1 MRLLAVVSKLTGVST
16 NVEASEVTLSSPSI
30 VKLSVSREEVSQ
42 LTRVNQDLVVTL
54 RSGET
59 ITIKNFYLG
68 KGEAQNQLVLEDS
81 NGALWWVQDTDG
93 AFHFQHLDDLTP
105 LMTAEGSHEGG
116 AVWPWVLGGIAVAGG
131 IGLAAGGGGGGGGS
145 DNNAGN
151 GNAGNGNGSGGNG
164 NGGNGEGNGNGN
176 GDGDG
181 DGDGDGGTPPTTTP
195 NRPDVPVITSI
206 IDNQDLI
213 TGPVNQQEST
223 NDNTPTL
230 QGTGPANATLHIFDN
245 GVEIGQVTIDA
256 NGNWSFTPSS
266 PLADGTHQ
274 FTVSASDG
282 TGSSGMSDSWEIIV
296 DSLAPD
302 APVVTQETDNVGSI
316 TGFIANNGVTDDATP
331 TLTGTGEVGSFIS
344 ISDNGI
350 LIGMVRVDDNGNW
363 TFTPDIPLS
372 DGVHNLTLTQ
382 TDAAGNV
389 SAETRVP
396 TFTVDTTPPAAAVI
410 SSVNPEGTEV
420 TGRAEAGS
428 LVIIIGSN
436 NQVLGSTTVDQT
448 GNFSIAISP
457 SQTHGEALIAKIQD
471 QAGNIGPDTS
481 FNATNSGYPGV
492 PVIVSIMDDFAP
504 STGPLSNNQAT
515 NDNTPTLSGTADA
528 NSTVTIYDNG
538 TIIDSVL
545 ADGNGNWTWT
555 SSSPLSDE
563 LHAFTATATNQSGT
577 GGMSP
582 AFNINIDTQ
591 PPSPPDD
598 LNVSADGTVVT
609 GTTEPGNTVVIT
621 GSGGTQIGSG
631 VAGTDGSFTI
641 TINPPQTNGETIEAI
656 ATDPAGNPSL
666 PETALAPDIT
676 APQPPTNLLVNGT
689 GDQVTGK
696 AEPNSTVN
704 ILDPDGNI
712 IGTATADTDGD
723 FTATLVP
730 PQTNGETLTAN
741 ATDTAGNKGDNASV
755 TAPDTT
761 APDAPTGV
769 TVAGDGGSVSG
780 HAEAGSTVTVKDSN
794 GNPIGIGQA
803 DSGGNFTVSIAPS
816 QKNGET
822 VKVTAT
828 DSSNNESQP
837 TSALAP
843 DITAPNQPVII
854 AVTDDV
860 DDFTG
865 PINNNGLTNDDKPKI
880 EGIAEAGSRVKIYD
894 NGTLLATV
902 NADNNGNWNYT
913 PTAALSQGAHVFTV
927 TATDAA
933 NNTSSAASWKIIV
946 DSIAP
951 TVPVITLVNDDVG
964 SITGNVANNGWVTN
978 DNTPT
983 LSGTGEPGS
992 LVSLYDG
999 SLLMTVILVD
1009 SSGTWSYTVPGN
1021 QVLSDRT
1028 HQFTVSATDAAGN
1041 VITSPTVVSVTV
1053 DTQPPGDPVI
1063 LAATDDV
1070 GNAPIV
1076 LPSGSR
1082 SNDTLPE
1089 LKGTGIAGST
1099 ITLYEGSTPIGT
1111 TTVLPAGT
1119 WSIQLSQPLS
1129 EGAHNLSA
1137 IATDAAGNASNAGNF
1152 TLTIDTTPPVAPVI
1166 SSAEGLIGTNLQ
1178 TLSNG
1183 SSTKSSNPELSG
1195 TGEPGAKIT
1204 IYDNGGSIGIVTV
1217 QPDGTWTFT
1226 PTSLADGPHKFTA
1239 TATDV
1244 AGNTG
1249 IPSASFTLT
1258 VDNTPPAQ
1266 PAAPIITDDVAP
1278 VTGVVTNG
1286 NTNDTA
1292 PTFSGT
1298 GNVGDLIT
1306 LYLAGTPPLQGT
1318 TTVGADGNWSFTP
1331 SAPVAPGSYQVTLT
1345 ATDPAG
1351 NVSLPSNAITL
1362 NIDTTPSAPPVI
1374 IAANDNVGDATGDLA
1389 PDAVTDDT
1397 TPTIR
1402 GTGSDG
1408 DTITL
1413 YNGGTVIGTTTVA
1426 GGTWSIT
1433 PGTALANGSYT
1444 LSATATDAAGN
1455 ISSNSNSISFTV
1467 NNTKLTLPQVTDIQ
1481 DNVGIFTGS
1490 LTSGSV
1496 TDDTSP
1502 TISGTGTPGS
1512 TVLIFDGNNPVAIA
1526 TATVAANGTWSVDVP
1541 LTPNVSHTLTFGAV
1555 DAAGNSLAADNPL
1568 TVIVDTLPPATPTV
1582 TSVDPNGTLVS
1593 GTADAGSTV
1602 IIRSGNTILGQG
1614 VADGSGNF
1622 AVTISPAQT
1631 TGQAL
1636 NAIAQDTAGNQ
1647 SDPTTFNAATSS
1659 VPHPPTLEIV
1669 DDIAP
1674 IMGVIGNGKT
1684 TNDTLPLLQGTATA
1698 GASVTIYQN
1707 GASIATVTADAV
1719 SGAWSY
1725 QLPTALTNGITYNFT
1740 VSQTVDGTPS
1750 GLSPNYAIT
1759 IDTTPPQVPTITSII
1774 DDIAPGTGSLDKGQ
1788 ITNDSRPTFNG
1799 TGEAGATITLYDNG
1813 IAYATTTVNSNG
1825 FWSFTPTAPLGEGDH
1840 IFTARATD
1848 AAGNQGD
1855 PSGDF
1860 QIIVDTLVPNAPSI
1874 VTVTDNVGTT
1884 QILTSGQL
1892 TNDNTPTLAG
1902 VTEADSL
1909 VTIRDN
1915 GAVIGTTISDEN
1927 GNWSFTPAPALGEG
1941 SHSLTATVTD
1951 GAGNISP
1958 ATPPFVV
1965 VVDTLPP
1972 AAPTITSVI
1981 DDQPG
1986 NTTLANG
1993 QLTNDAQPTLNGK
2006 GEIGTII
2013 TIRDNGD
2020 AIGTAQVDESG
2031 NWRFTP
2037 DAPLGQGQHIFTT
2050 VATDQA
2056 GNSGGVSSSFTIELD
2071 SVAPSIPVIS
2081 SVQDSTAPTT
2091 GPITNGQTTN
2101 ESRPALSGT
2110 GEIGATI
2117 TVLSDGQPIGTTTVG
2132 ANGTWSLTPTDALS
2146 NGPHTLTV
2154 TATDSAGNTS
2164 QPSNSFTLIVD
2175 TVLPGTP
2182 AITQVADD
2190 VGPLIGNLNNGQATN
2205 DPLPTLS
2212 GTAEANST
2220 VRVYDNGSFIGFTS
2234 ADGTGAWSFTPGTEL
2249 GNGNHALTV
2258 TATDAAGNVSLTSAG
2273 FNIVVDTVA
2282 PLAPTIIQA
2291 FDDVLPGTGTLSS
2304 GAFTND
2310 TRPVLNGS
2318 AEAGA
2323 RVAIYDNGTLLAT
2336 VTAAIDGTW
2345 EYLPAALGNG
2355 QHVFTAIATDAAGNV
2370 SPTSG
2375 GFIINVDTIAPSAP
2389 LLVSVVDD
2397 IAGGVFNAALNN
2409 GQLTNDARPT
2419 LNGTAEAGSTVS
2431 IYDGSTLLGTALVQ
2445 SNNSWSFTPTTPLTN
2460 GSHTFTVTAT
2470 DAAGNTSS
2478 ATAGFNVVVD
2488 TTAPTQPSISSIIDD
2503 VGPNTGAIGA
2513 NQPTN
2518 DARPTLNGTTEA
2530 NARVDIYD
2538 NGSFVISV
2546 TADGSGNWSYTPTTA
2561 LAQGTHSFTITAT
2574 DSAGN
2579 TSGISSAAAI
2589 VVDTVAPGIP
2599 TGLAVNANGTTLT
2612 GVAEPNSTVI
2622 ITSSGGTVLGTA
2634 TANASGNFTFT
2645 LNPPQISGQTLQV
2658 SAQDAAGNI
2667 GTAGN
2672 VLAPFTGVPPAPVIA
2687 SVLDDV
2693 GTITGPV
2700 AAGKTTNDTLPT
2712 LSGTAQANAIVSLYN
2727 NGVLMGT
2734 TTADGNGIW
2743 SFTPSGALSE
2753 GNHAFT
2759 ATATNANGASGL
2771 SSSFSVIVDT
2781 TPPTAPTILISA
2793 DGGTVSGVA
2802 EAGSTVTI
2810 SLPGGTSVTAIANS
2824 SGVYSVNLPVRQI
2837 EGQSLSA
2844 TATDAAGNT
2853 SSPTSAIA
2861 PVLPLLAE
2869 DNVTSL
2875 PLQTDVIVSTDHQS
2889 DYGFLLVNALGNVAN
2904 VLGND
2909 TASVNFSIA
2918 SGGSGSITIN
2928 AAATGVVLSLLNTLE
2943 IVIQRFDTSLN
2954 AWVTVVDTGKSDFAS
2969 LLTLGASGVTLNYGG
2984 LTGGDY
2990 RVVSYNTNLLAT
3002 GAYTSLDVSV
3012 VKASAGTII
3021 GGTTE
3026 SGNIIT
3032 DTDPANGQ
3040 DNAPSGTLV
3049 TAITDGNG
3057 NVVNIPTGG
3066 IDVQGKY
3073 GILHI
3078 NQNGSYTYTLTN
3090 TSISVYGRSES
3101 FTYTLTHG
3109 SDHSSAKLVVT
3120 LGQAPTAST
3129 VTAADDAAVLT
3140 YGTQVIAVDHL
3151 PSQQTGFTLASVG
3164 LGNVL
3169 DVSLVNGLTNP
3180 IKFNVDDG
3188 ATRTLTV
3195 QANVLGVTLG
3205 GFDLYVYRFNESIQQ
3220 YEQYRVQPNWVTAL
3234 LGGSSSAYTITLPG
3248 GDYLFLLNAS
3258 GGLTLLTS
3266 YTLNIQADH
3275 TYAVDSLSATTN
3287 GNLLVN
3293 DSAPANTVITEVNG
3307 IVVNGTGTTTINGQ
3321 YGTLTID
3328 AKGNYTYTLRS
3339 GLGADGI
3346 NTPDSFVYK
3355 VRAPN
3360 GDTGSASLNIKPT
3373 PQPLDAVNDISSQM
3387 AVTTQ
3392 ADTSRLFADNS
3403 VGNASWNAQLLSPT
3417 SQNGTGVIEVATGTA
3432 VQNAILHFN
3441 VASGL
3446 TLGGL
3451 TVTWALYDSNNVKVA
3466 SNSFNGGLLIGGN
3479 IDIALGIM
3487 LHPGNYRL
3495 DYTGSVGALGL
3506 GNITITP
3513 SVKGTII
3520 DLQNFETSTANSVAG
3535 NIYDGDHI
3543 ASVHTLLTVNGTG
3556 GSTATLDPLS
3566 STTSA
3571 IINGLYGKLT
3581 IGIDGH
3587 YTYALNSDVSLSTIL
3602 TKETF
3607 TYTLNDQNGH
3617 TDTATLTINMNP
3629 QVVSTV
3635 DADRFTG
3642 SVYGDTLIYHLL
3654 NANDATGGNV
3664 GNVGVGPT
3672 DTWTNFSLAQG
3683 DKIDIGDL
3691 LVGWNGQNATLGN
3704 YLTVTT
3710 SGNNTV
3716 IAIDRDGTG
3725 NTYHSTNLITL
3736 ENVHTTLDEL
3746 VQQNHIVP

>member
-16 NVEASEVTLSSPSI
+16 NVESSEVTLSSPSI

-59 ITIKNFYLG
+59 ITIKNFYVG
-68 KGEAQNQLVLEDS
+68 KGDAQNQLVLEDS

-131 IGLAAGGGGGGGGS
+131 IGLAAGGGGGGGGGGGS

-151 GNAGNGNGSGGNG
+151 GNGGNGNGNG
-164 NGGNGEGNGNGN
+164 NGGNG
-176 GDGDG
+176 
-181 DGDGDGGTPPTTTP
+181 DGGSPPTTTP
-195 NRPDVPVITSI
+195 NMPDVPVITSV
-206 IDNQDLI
+206 IDNQELI

-245 GVEIGQVTIDA
+245 GVEIGRVTIDA

-266 PLADGTHQ
+266 PLTDGTHK

-282 TGSSGMSDSWEIIV
+282 TGSSDMSDSWEIIV
-296 DSLAPD
+296 DTLAPD
-302 APVVTQETDNVGSI
+302 APVVTEVTDDSGSI
-316 TGFIANNGVTDDATP
+316 KGLIGNNGVTDDATP
-331 TLTGTGEVGSFIS
+331 TLTGTGEAGSYIS

-350 LIGMVRVDDNGNW
+350 LIGMVQVDDNGNW
-363 TFTPDIPLS
+363 TFTPDTPLS

-382 TDAAGNV
+382 TDDAGNV
-389 SAETRVP
+389 STETSVP
-396 TFTVDTTPPAAAVI
+396 TFTVDTTPPEGAVI
-410 SSVNPEGTEV
+410 SSVNLQGTEV
-420 TGRAEAGS
+420 TGSAEVGS

-448 GNFSIAISP
+448 GNFVIAISP

-471 QAGNIGPDTS
+471 QAGNVGPDTS

-492 PVIVSIMDDFAP
+492 PVIISIVDDVTP
-504 STGPLSNNQAT
+504 STGPLNNNQAT
-515 NDNTPTLSGTADA
+515 NDPTPTISGTADA
-528 NSTVTIYDNG
+528 NSTVNIYNNG
-538 TIIDSVL
+538 ALVVSVL
-545 ADGNGNWTWT
+545 ADSSGNWTWT
-555 SSSPLSDE
+555 SNTNLQDDSYS
-563 LHAFTATATNQSGT
+563 FTTTATNHLGT
-577 GGMSP
+577 GGTSA
-582 AFNINIDTQ
+582 AFNITIDTQ
-591 PPSPPDD
+591 PPSAPDD
-598 LNVSADGTVVT
+598 LNVSADGSVVT
-609 GTTEPGNTVVIT
+609 GTAEPGSTVTINNNN
-621 GSGGTQIGSG
+621 GLQIGSG

-641 TINPPQTNGETIEAI
+641 TINPPQTNGETITAI

-676 APQPPTNLLVNGT
+676 APLPPANLVINPT
-689 GDQVTGK
+689 GDQVTGM
-696 AEPNSTVN
+696 AEPNSTVH
-704 ILDPDGNI
+704 ILDPGGAI
-712 IGTATADTDGD
+712 IGTVTAGSNGE

-730 PQTNGETLTAN
+730 PQTNGEHLVAN
-741 ATDTAGNKGDNASV
+741 ATDAAGNTSGNSAI

-794 GNPIGIGQA
+794 GNQIGTGQA
-803 DSGGNFTVSIAPS
+803 DSGGNFTVSITPS
-816 QKNGET
+816 KMNGET

-837 TSALAP
+837 TSAVAP
-843 DITAPNQPVII
+843 DITAPGTPII
-854 AVTDDV
+854 TAVTDDQPMYQ
-860 DDFTG
+860 G
-865 PINNNGLTNDDKPKI
+865 PLDNGDVTNDSKPKL
-880 EGIAEAGSRVKIYD
+880 EGTAEAGSQVKIYD
-894 NGTLLATV
+894 NGTLLTTV
-902 NADNNGNWNYT
+902 VADINGNWNYT
-913 PTAALSQGAHVFTV
+913 PASALSEGAHIFTV

-946 DSIAP
+946 DTIAP

-964 SITGNVANNGWVTN
+964 SITGSVANNGWVTN

-983 LSGTGEPGS
+983 ISGTGEPGS
-992 LVSLYDG
+992 LVNLYDG
-999 SLLMTVILVD
+999 IQLLTVILVD

-1021 QVLSDRT
+1021 QVLNDRT

-1053 DTQPPGDPVI
+1053 DTQPPGAPVI

-1070 GNAPIV
+1070 GNAPID
-1076 LPSGSR
+1076 LPTGSR

-1089 LKGTGIAGST
+1089 LKGTGTDGSK
-1099 ITLYEGSTPIGT
+1099 ITLYDGATPIGS
-1111 TTVLPAGT
+1111 TTVLPGGT
-1119 WSIQLSQPLS
+1119 WSIQLDQPLS
-1129 EGAHNLSA
+1129 EGTHNLSA
-1137 IATDAAGNASNAGNF
+1137 IATDVAGNASNAGTF
-1152 TLTIDTTPPVAPVI
+1152 TLTIDTTPPAAPVI

-1183 SSTKSSNPELSG
+1183 SSTKSLNPELSG

-1204 IYDNGGSIGIVTV
+1204 IYDNGGSIGTVTV

-1249 IPSASFTLT
+1249 ILSASFTLT

-1286 NTNDTA
+1286 NTNDTT

-1306 LYLAGTPPLQGT
+1306 VYLNGTPPLQGT
-1318 TTVGADGNWSFTP
+1318 TTVGADGTWSFTP
-1331 SAPVAPGSYQVTLT
+1331 PAPVTPGTYQVTLT

-1351 NVSLPSNAITL
+1351 NVSQPSTAITL

-1374 IAANDNVGDATGDLA
+1374 IAANDNVGDIMGDLA
-1389 PDAVTDDT
+1389 PNAVTDDT

-1402 GTGSDG
+1402 GTGVNG
-1408 DTITL
+1408 DIITL
-1413 YNGGTVIGTTTVA
+1413 YNGGTVIGTATVA

-1444 LSATATDAAGN
+1444 LSATATDPAGN
-1455 ISSNSNSISFTV
+1455 VSDNSNSISFTV

-1481 DNVGIFTGS
+1481 DNVGVFTGS

-1496 TDDTSP
+1496 TDDTTP

-1512 TVLIFDGNNPVAIA
+1512 TVLIFDGNNPIAIA
-1526 TATVAANGTWSVDVP
+1526 TATVAANGSWSVDVP
-1541 LTPNVSHTLTFGAV
+1541 LTPNITHTLTFGAV
-1555 DAAGNSLAADNPL
+1555 DDAGNSLAADNPL
-1568 TVIVDTLPPATPTV
+1568 TLIVDTLPPATPTV

-1593 GTADAGSTV
+1593 GSADPGSTV
-1602 IIRSGNTILGQG
+1602 IIRSGTSILGQG
-1614 VADGSGNF
+1614 IADDSGNF

-1636 NAIAQDTAGNQ
+1636 NAIAQDPAGNQ
-1647 SDPTTFNAATSS
+1647 SDPTTFSAATSS

-1698 GASVTIYQN
+1698 GATVNIYVNGVLQVPSV
-1707 GASIATVTADAV
+1707 IADVV

-1725 QLPTALTNGITYNFT
+1725 QLPAPLTNGATYNFT
-1740 VSQTVDGTPS
+1740 VSQTVGGIPS
-1750 GLSPNYAIT
+1750 GQSPNYAIT
-1759 IDTTPPQVPTITSII
+1759 IDTTAPQAPTITSII
-1774 DDIAPGTGSLDKGQ
+1774 DDVAPGTGSLDKGQ
-1788 ITNDSRPTFNG
+1788 ITNDSRPTLNG
-1799 TGEAGATITLYDNG
+1799 TGEPGATITLYDNG

-1840 IFTARATD
+1840 LFTARATD

-1855 PSGDF
+1855 PSSDF
-1860 QIIVDTLVPNAPSI
+1860 RIIIDTLVPNAPSI
-1874 VTVTDNVGTT
+1874 VTVTDNVGTI
-1884 QILTSGQL
+1884 QPLTSGQL

-1902 VTEADSL
+1902 VTEADSV

-1915 GAVIGTTISDEN
+1915 GTVIGTTTSDEN

-1941 SHSLTATVTD
+1941 SHSLTASVTD
-1951 GAGNISP
+1951 NAGNISP
-1958 ATPPFVV
+1958 TTPPFVV
-1965 VVDTLPP
+1965 VVDTLAP
-1972 AAPTITSVI
+1972 AAPSITSVI

-1986 NTTLANG
+1986 NTALTNG

-2006 GEIGTII
+2006 GEIGAII
-2013 TIRDNGD
+2013 TIRDNG
-2020 AIGTAQVDESG
+2020 AEIGTTQVDESG
-2031 NWRFTP
+2031 NWSFTP
-2037 DAPLGQGQHIFTT
+2037 DAPLGQGQHIFTV

-2056 GNSGGVSSSFTIELD
+2056 GNTGGVSSSFTIELD
-2071 SVAPSIPVIS
+2071 SIAPSIPVIS
-2081 SVQDSTAPTT
+2081 SVQDNTAPTT
-2091 GPITNGQTTN
+2091 GPISNGQISN

-2117 TVLSDGQPIGTTTVG
+2117 TVLSDGQAIGTTIVG
-2132 ANGTWSLTPTDALS
+2132 AGGSWSFTPSAALGNGQ
-2146 NGPHTLTV
+2146 HTLTV

-2164 QPSNSFTLIVD
+2164 LPSGGFTYTVD
-2175 TVLPGTP
+2175 TLAPTAP
-2182 AITQVADD
+2182 MITQVADD

-2220 VRVYDNGSFIGFTS
+2220 VRIYDNGSFIGFTT
-2234 ADGTGAWSFTPGTEL
+2234 ADGTGAWTFTPGTQL

-2258 TATDAAGNVSLTSAG
+2258 TATDAAGNVSPTSAG

-2291 FDDVLPGTGTLSS
+2291 FDDVQPGTGTLSN
-2304 GAFTND
+2304 GASTND
-2310 TRPVLNGS
+2310 TRPVLSGS

-2323 RVAIYDNGTLLAT
+2323 RVAIYDNGALLAT
-2336 VTAAIDGTW
+2336 VTATIDGTW
-2345 EYLPAALGNG
+2345 EYLTTTLGNG

-2370 SPTSG
+2370 SPVSG
-2375 GFIINVDTIAPSAP
+2375 GFTINVDTIAPSVP

-2397 IAGGVFNAALNN
+2397 IAGGVFNAALSN

-2445 SNNSWSFTPTTPLTN
+2445 SNNSWSFTPTTPLAN

-2470 DAAGNTSS
+2470 DAAGNTSG
-2478 ATAGFNVVVD
+2478 ATAGFSVVVD

-2503 VGPNTGAIGA
+2503 VGPNTGPIGS

-2518 DARPTLNGTTEA
+2518 DARPTLNGITEA

-2538 NGSFVISV
+2538 NGSFVTSV

-2599 TGLAVNANGTTLT
+2599 TGLAVNANGTALT

-2645 LNPPQISGQTLQV
+2645 LNPPQISGQTLLV

-2693 GTITGPV
+2693 GTIMGPV
-2700 AAGKTTNDTLPT
+2700 APGKTTNDTLPT
-2712 LSGTAQANAIVSLYN
+2712 LSGTAQANAVINLYN
-2727 NGVLMGT
+2727 NGVLMGF

-2771 SSSFSVIVDT
+2771 SGSFSVIVDT

-2853 SSPTSAIA
+2853 SSPTNALA

-2875 PLQTDVIVSTDHQS
+2875 PLQTDVTVSTEHQS

-2943 IVIQRFDTSLN
+2943 VVIQRFDTALN
-2954 AWVTVVDTGKSDFAS
+2954 AWVTVVDTGKPDFAS
-2969 LLTLGASGVTLNYGG
+2969 LLTLGASGVTLNYSG

-3012 VKASAGTII
+3012 VKASAGTIT

-3032 DTDPANGQ
+3032 DIDPANGQ

-3057 NVVNIPTGG
+3057 NVVNIPSGG

-3078 NQNGSYTYTLTN
+3078 NQNGSYTYTLTD

-3120 LGQAPTAST
+3120 LGQAPTTST
-3129 VTAADDAAVLT
+3129 VTAADDVAALT
-3140 YGTQVIAVDHL
+3140 YGTQVIAVDHGT
-3151 PSQQTGFTLASVG
+3151 SQQTGFTLANVG

-3195 QANVLGVTLG
+3195 KASVLGVTVG

-3220 YEQYRVQPNWVTAL
+3220 YEQFRVKPNWVTAL
-3234 LGGSSSAYTITLPG
+3234 LGGSSTDYTITLPG

-3307 IVVNGTGTTTINGQ
+3307 V
-3321 YGTLTID
+3321 
-3328 AKGNYTYTLRS
+3328 
-3339 GLGADGI
+3339 
-3346 NTPDSFVYK
+3346 
-3355 VRAPN
+3355 
-3360 GDTGSASLNIKPT
+3360 
-3373 PQPLDAVNDISSQM
+3373 
-3387 AVTTQ
+3387 
-3392 ADTSRLFADNS
+3392 
-3403 VGNASWNAQLLSPT
+3403 
-3417 SQNGTGVIEVATGTA
+3417 
-3432 VQNAILHFN
+3432 
-3441 VASGL
+3441 
-3446 TLGGL
+3446 
-3451 TVTWALYDSNNVKVA
+3451 
-3466 SNSFNGGLLIGGN
+3466 
-3479 IDIALGIM
+3479 
-3487 LHPGNYRL
+3487 
-3495 DYTGSVGALGL
+3495 
-3506 GNITITP
+3506 
-3513 SVKGTII
+3513 
-3520 DLQNFETSTANSVAG
+3520 
-3535 NIYDGDHI
+3535 
-3543 ASVHTLLTVNGTG
+3543 TVN
-3556 GSTATLDPLS
+3556 
-3566 STTSA
+3566 
-3571 IINGLYGKLT
+3571 
-3581 IGIDGH
+3581 
-3587 YTYALNSDVSLSTIL
+3587 
-3602 TKETF
+3602 
-3607 TYTLNDQNGH
+3607 
-3617 TDTATLTINMNP
+3617 
-3629 QVVSTV
+3629 
-3635 DADRFTG
+3635 
-3642 SVYGDTLIYHLL
+3642 
-3654 NANDATGGNV
+3654 
-3664 GNVGVGPT
+3664 
-3672 DTWTNFSLAQG
+3672 
-3683 DKIDIGDL
+3683 
-3691 LVGWNGQNATLGN
+3691 
-3704 YLTVTT
+3704 
-3710 SGNNTV
+3710 
-3716 IAIDRDGTG
+3716 
-3725 NTYHSTNLITL
+3725 
-3736 ENVHTTLDEL
+3736 
-3746 VQQNHIVP
+3746 

>member
-16 NVEASEVTLSSPSI
+16 NVESSEVTLSSPSI

-59 ITIKNFYLG
+59 ITIKNFYVG
-68 KGEAQNQLVLEDS
+68 KGDAQNQLVLEDS

-131 IGLAAGGGGGGGGS
+131 IGLAAGGGGGGGS

-151 GNAGNGNGSGGNG
+151 GNGGNGNGNG
-164 NGGNGEGNGNGN
+164 NGGNGDSGS
-176 GDGDG
+176 
-181 DGDGDGGTPPTTTP
+181 PPTTTP
-195 NRPDVPVITSI
+195 NMPDVPIITSV
-206 IDNQDLI
+206 IDNQELI

-266 PLADGTHQ
+266 PLADGTHK

-282 TGSSGMSDSWEIIV
+282 TGSSDMSDSWEIIV
-296 DSLAPD
+296 DTLAPD
-302 APVVTQETDNVGSI
+302 APVVTEVTDDSGSI
-316 TGFIANNGVTDDATP
+316 KGLIGNNGVTDDATP
-331 TLTGTGEVGSFIS
+331 TLTGTGEAGSYIS

-350 LIGMVRVDDNGNW
+350 LIGMVQVDDNGNW
-363 TFTPDIPLS
+363 TFTPDTPLS

-382 TDAAGNV
+382 TDDAGNV
-389 SAETRVP
+389 STETSVP
-396 TFTVDTTPPAAAVI
+396 TFTVDTTPPEGAVI
-410 SSVNPEGTEV
+410 SSVNLQGTEV
-420 TGRAEAGS
+420 TGSAEVGS
-428 LVIIIGSN
+428 QVIIIGSN

-448 GNFSIAISP
+448 GNFVIAISP
-457 SQTHGEALIAKIQD
+457 SQTHGETLIAKIQD
-471 QAGNIGPDTS
+471 QAGNVGPDTS

-492 PVIVSIMDDFAP
+492 PVIISIVDDVTP
-504 STGPLSNNQAT
+504 STGPLNNNQAT
-515 NDNTPTLSGTADA
+515 NDPTPTISGTADA
-528 NSTVTIYDNG
+528 NSTVNIYNNG
-538 TIIDSVL
+538 ALVVSVL
-545 ADGNGNWTWT
+545 ADSSGNWTWT
-555 SSSPLSDE
+555 SNTNLQDDSYS
-563 LHAFTATATNQSGT
+563 FTTTATNHLGT
-577 GGMSP
+577 GGTSA
-582 AFNINIDTQ
+582 AFNITIDTQ
-591 PPSPPDD
+591 PPSAPDD
-598 LNVSADGTVVT
+598 LNVSADGSVVT
-609 GTTEPGNTVVIT
+609 GTAEPGSTVTINNNN
-621 GSGGTQIGSG
+621 GLQIGSG

-641 TINPPQTNGETIEAI
+641 TINPPQTNGETITAI

-676 APQPPTNLLVNGT
+676 APLPPANLVINPT
-689 GDQVTGK
+689 GDQVTGM
-696 AEPNSTVN
+696 AEPNSTVH
-704 ILDPDGNI
+704 ILDPGGAI
-712 IGTATADTDGD
+712 IGTVTAGSNGE

-730 PQTNGETLTAN
+730 PQTNGEHLVAN
-741 ATDTAGNKGDNASV
+741 ATDAAGNTSGNSAI

-794 GNPIGIGQA
+794 GNQIGTGQA
-803 DSGGNFTVSIAPS
+803 DSGGNFTVSITPS
-816 QKNGET
+816 KMNGET

-837 TSALAP
+837 TSAVAP
-843 DITAPNQPVII
+843 DITAPGTPII
-854 AVTDDV
+854 TAVTDDQPMYQ
-860 DDFTG
+860 G
-865 PINNNGLTNDDKPKI
+865 PLNNGDVTNDSKPKL
-880 EGIAEAGSRVKIYD
+880 EGTAEAGSQVKIYD
-894 NGTLLATV
+894 NGTLLTTV
-902 NADNNGNWNYT
+902 VADINGNWNYT
-913 PTAALSQGAHVFTV
+913 PVSALSEGAHIFTV
-927 TATDAA
+927 TSTDAA

-946 DSIAP
+946 DTIAP

-964 SITGNVANNGWVTN
+964 SITGSVANNGWVTN

-983 LSGTGEPGS
+983 ISGTGEPGS
-992 LVSLYDG
+992 LVNLYDG
-999 SLLMTVILVD
+999 IQLLTVILVD

-1053 DTQPPGDPVI
+1053 DTQPPGAPVI

-1070 GNAPIV
+1070 GNAPID
-1076 LPSGSR
+1076 LPTGSR

-1089 LKGTGIAGST
+1089 LKGTGTDGSK
-1099 ITLYEGSTPIGT
+1099 ITLYDGATPIGS
-1111 TTVLPAGT
+1111 TTVLPGGT
-1119 WSIQLSQPLS
+1119 WSIQLDQPLS
-1129 EGAHNLSA
+1129 EGTHNLSA
-1137 IATDAAGNASNAGNF
+1137 IATDVAGNASNAGNF
-1152 TLTIDTTPPVAPVI
+1152 TLTIDTTPPAAPVI

-1178 TLSNG
+1178 TLNNG

-1204 IYDNGGSIGIVTV
+1204 IYDNGGPIGTVTV

-1226 PTSLADGPHKFTA
+1226 PTSLADGSHKFTA

-1249 IPSASFTLT
+1249 IPSAGFTLT

-1266 PAAPIITDDVAP
+1266 PAAPIITDNVAP

-1286 NTNDTA
+1286 NTNDTT

-1306 LYLAGTPPLQGT
+1306 VYLNGTPPLQGT
-1318 TTVGADGNWSFTP
+1318 ATVGADGTWSFTP
-1331 SAPVAPGSYQVTLT
+1331 PAPVAPGAYQVTLT

-1351 NVSLPSNAITL
+1351 NVSQPSNAITL

-1374 IAANDNVGDATGDLA
+1374 IAANDNVGDVMGDLA
-1389 PDAVTDDT
+1389 PNAVTDDT

-1402 GTGSDG
+1402 GTGIDG
-1408 DTITL
+1408 DIITL
-1413 YNGGTVIGTTTVA
+1413 YNGGTVIGTATVA

-1433 PGTALANGSYT
+1433 PGTALANGNYT
-1444 LSATATDAAGN
+1444 LSATATDPAGN
-1455 ISSNSNSISFTV
+1455 VSNNSNSISFTV
-1467 NNTKLTLPQVTDIQ
+1467 NSTKLTLPQVTDIQ
-1481 DNVGIFTGS
+1481 DNVGVFTGS

-1496 TDDTSP
+1496 TDDTTP

-1512 TVLIFDGNNPVAIA
+1512 TVLIYDGNNPIAIA
-1526 TATVAANGTWSVDVP
+1526 TATVAANGIWSVDVP
-1541 LTPNVSHTLTFGAV
+1541 LTPNVTHTLTFGAV
-1555 DAAGNSLAADNPL
+1555 DNAGNSLAADNPL
-1568 TVIVDTLPPATPTV
+1568 TLFVDTLPPATPTV
-1582 TSVDPNGTLVS
+1582 TNVDTNGTLVS

-1602 IIRSGNTILGQG
+1602 IIRSGSTILGQG

-1622 AVTISPAQT
+1622 SVTISPAQT
-1631 TGQAL
+1631 AGQAL

-1698 GASVTIYQN
+1698 GATVNIYVNGVLQVPSV
-1707 GASIATVTADAV
+1707 IADVV

-1725 QLPTALTNGITYNFT
+1725 QLPAPLTNGATYNFT
-1740 VSQTVDGTPS
+1740 VSQTVGGIPS
-1750 GLSPNYAIT
+1750 GQSPNYAIT
-1759 IDTTPPQVPTITSII
+1759 IDTTAPQAPTITSII
-1774 DDIAPGTGSLDKGQ
+1774 DDVAPGTGSLDKGQ
-1788 ITNDSRPTFNG
+1788 ITNDSRPTLNG
-1799 TGEAGATITLYDNG
+1799 TGEPGATITLYDNG
-1813 IAYATTTVNSNG
+1813 VAYATTTVNSNG
-1825 FWSFTPTAPLGEGDH
+1825 FWSFTPAAPLGEGDH
-1840 IFTARATD
+1840 LFTARATD

-1855 PSGDF
+1855 PSSDF
-1860 QIIVDTLVPNAPSI
+1860 RIIVDTLVPNAPSI
-1874 VTVTDNVGTT
+1874 VTVTDNVGTI
-1884 QILTSGQL
+1884 QPLTSGQL

-1902 VTEADSL
+1902 VTEADSV

-1915 GAVIGTTISDEN
+1915 GTVIGTTTSDEN

-1941 SHSLTATVTD
+1941 SHSLTASVTD
-1951 GAGNISP
+1951 NAGNISP
-1958 ATPPFVV
+1958 TTPPFVV
-1965 VVDTLPP
+1965 VVDTLAP
-1972 AAPTITSVI
+1972 AAPSITSVI

-1986 NTTLANG
+1986 NTALTNG

-2006 GEIGTII
+2006 GEIGAII
-2013 TIRDNGD
+2013 TIRDNG
-2020 AIGTAQVDESG
+2020 AEIGTTQVDESG
-2031 NWRFTP
+2031 NWSFTP
-2037 DAPLGQGQHIFTT
+2037 DAPLGQGQHNFTV

-2056 GNSGGVSSSFTIELD
+2056 GNTGGVSSSFTIELD
-2071 SVAPSIPVIS
+2071 SIAPSIPVIS
-2081 SVQDSTAPTT
+2081 SVQDNTAPTT
-2091 GPITNGQTTN
+2091 GPISNGQISN

-2117 TVLSDGQPIGTTTVG
+2117 TVLSDGQPIGTTIVG
-2132 ANGTWSLTPTDALS
+2132 AGGNWSFTPSAALGNGQ
-2146 NGPHTLTV
+2146 HTLTV

-2164 QPSNSFTLIVD
+2164 LPSGGFTFTVD
-2175 TVLPGTP
+2175 TLAPTAPV
-2182 AITQVADD
+2182 ITQVADD

-2212 GTAEANST
+2212 GTAEANSM
-2220 VRVYDNGSFIGFTS
+2220 VKIYDNGALIGS
-2234 ADGTGAWSFTPGTEL
+2234 APVDGTGAWTFTPGTPL
-2249 GNGNHALTV
+2249 SNGNHALTV
-2258 TATDAAGNVSLTSAG
+2258 TATDAAGNVSPTSAG

-2291 FDDVLPGTGTLSS
+2291 FDDVQPGTGTLSN
-2304 GAFTND
+2304 GASTND
-2310 TRPVLNGS
+2310 TRPVLSGS

-2323 RVAIYDNGTLLAT
+2323 RVAIYDNGALLAT
-2336 VTAAIDGTW
+2336 VTATIDGTW
-2345 EYLPAALGNG
+2345 EYLTTTLGNG

-2370 SPTSG
+2370 SPVSG
-2375 GFIINVDTIAPSAP
+2375 GFTINVDTIAPSVP

-2397 IAGGVFNAALNN
+2397 IAGGVFNAALSN

-2445 SNNSWSFTPTTPLTN
+2445 SNNSWSFTPTTPLAN

-2470 DAAGNTSS
+2470 DAAGNTSG
-2478 ATAGFNVVVD
+2478 ATAGFSVVVD

-2503 VGPNTGAIGA
+2503 VGPNTGPIGS

-2518 DARPTLNGTTEA
+2518 DARPTLNGITEA

-2538 NGSFVISV
+2538 NGSFVTSV

-2599 TGLAVNANGTTLT
+2599 TGLAVNANGTALT

-2645 LNPPQISGQTLQV
+2645 LNPPQISGQTLLV

-2693 GTITGPV
+2693 GTIMGPV
-2700 AAGKTTNDTLPT
+2700 APGKTTNDTLPT
-2712 LSGTAQANAIVSLYN
+2712 LSGTAQANAVINLYN
-2727 NGVLMGT
+2727 NGVLMGF

-2771 SSSFSVIVDT
+2771 SGSFSVIVDT

-2853 SSPTSAIA
+2853 SSPTSALA

-2875 PLQTDVIVSTDHQS
+2875 PLQTDVTVSTEHQS

-2918 SGGSGSITIN
+2918 SGGSGTITIN

-2943 IVIQRFDTSLN
+2943 VVIQRFDTALN
-2954 AWVTVVDTGKSDFAS
+2954 AWVTVVDTGKPDFAS
-2969 LLTLGASGVTLNYGG
+2969 LLTLGASGVTLNYSG

-3012 VKASAGTII
+3012 VKASAGTIT

-3032 DTDPANGQ
+3032 DIDPANGQ

-3057 NVVNIPTGG
+3057 NVVNIPSGG

-3078 NQNGSYTYTLTN
+3078 NQNGSYTYTLTD

-3120 LGQAPTAST
+3120 LGQAPTTST
-3129 VTAADDAAVLT
+3129 VTAADDVAALT
-3140 YGTQVIAVDHL
+3140 YGTQVIAVDHGT
-3151 PSQQTGFTLASVG
+3151 SQQTGFTLANIG

-3195 QANVLGVTLG
+3195 KASVLGVTVG

-3220 YEQYRVQPNWVTAL
+3220 YEQFRVKPNWVTAL
-3234 LGGSSSAYTITLPG
+3234 LGGSSTDYTITLPG

-3287 GNLLVN
+3287 GNLLLN

-3307 IVVNGTGTTTINGQ
+3307 VTVNGTGTTTINGQ

-3355 VRAPN
+3355 VKAPN

-3373 PQPLDAVNDISSQM
+3373 PQALDAVNDVSSTM
-3387 AVTTQ
+3387 AVSTQ
-3392 ADTSRLFADNS
+3392 ADTSRSFTDDS
-3403 VGNASWNAQLLSPT
+3403 VGNASWSAQLLSPT
-3417 SQNGTGVIEVATGTA
+3417 SKSGTGVIEIATGTA

-3451 TVTWALYDSNNVKVA
+3451 TVTWALYDSNNIKIA
-3466 SNSFNGGLLIGGN
+3466 GNSFNGGLLVGGN
-3479 IDIALGIM
+3479 IDIALSGIV

-3495 DYTGSVGALGL
+3495 DYTGSVGGLGL

-3520 DLQNFETSTANSVAG
+3520 DLQNFETSTANSVTG

-3556 GSTATLDPLS
+3556 GSTVTLDPLS

-3587 YTYALNSDVSLSTIL
+3587 YTYALNSDVSLSTIV

-3635 DADRFTG
+3635 DADRLTG
-3642 SVYGDTLIYHLL
+3642 SAYGDTLIYHLL
-3654 NANDATGGNV
+3654 NANDATGGNISN
-3664 GNVGVGPT
+3664 GAT

>member
-16 NVEASEVTLSSPSI
+16 NVESSEVTLSSPSI

-59 ITIKNFYLG
+59 ITIKNFYVG
-68 KGEAQNQLVLEDS
+68 KGDAQNQLVLEDS

-131 IGLAAGGGGGGGGS
+131 IGLAAGGGGGGGGGGGS

-151 GNAGNGNGSGGNG
+151 GNGGNGNGNG
-164 NGGNGEGNGNGN
+164 NGGNG
-176 GDGDG
+176 
-181 DGDGDGGTPPTTTP
+181 DGGSPPTTTP
-195 NRPDVPVITSI
+195 NMPDVPVITSV
-206 IDNQDLI
+206 IDNQELI

-245 GVEIGQVTIDA
+245 GVEIGRVTIDA

-266 PLADGTHQ
+266 PLTDGTHK

-282 TGSSGMSDSWEIIV
+282 TGSSDMSDSWEIIV
-296 DSLAPD
+296 DTLAPD
-302 APVVTQETDNVGSI
+302 APVVTEVTDDSGSI
-316 TGFIANNGVTDDATP
+316 KGLIGNNGVTDDATP
-331 TLTGTGEVGSFIS
+331 TLTGTGEAGSYIS

-350 LIGMVRVDDNGNW
+350 LIGMVQVDDNGNW
-363 TFTPDIPLS
+363 TFTPDTPLS

-382 TDAAGNV
+382 TDDAGNV
-389 SAETRVP
+389 STETSVP
-396 TFTVDTTPPAAAVI
+396 TFTVDTTPPEGAVI
-410 SSVNPEGTEV
+410 SSVNLQGTEV
-420 TGRAEAGS
+420 TGSAEVGS

-448 GNFSIAISP
+448 GNFVIAISP

-471 QAGNIGPDTS
+471 QAGNVGPDTS

-492 PVIVSIMDDFAP
+492 PVIISIVDDVTP
-504 STGPLSNNQAT
+504 STGPLNNNQAT
-515 NDNTPTLSGTADA
+515 NDPTPTISGTADA
-528 NSTVTIYDNG
+528 NSTVNIYNNG
-538 TIIDSVL
+538 ALVVSVL
-545 ADGNGNWTWT
+545 ADSSGNWTWT
-555 SSSPLSDE
+555 SNTNLQDDSYS
-563 LHAFTATATNQSGT
+563 FTTTATNHLGT
-577 GGMSP
+577 GGTSA
-582 AFNINIDTQ
+582 AFNITIDTQ
-591 PPSPPDD
+591 PPSAPDD
-598 LNVSADGTVVT
+598 LNVSADGSVVT
-609 GTTEPGNTVVIT
+609 GTAEPGSTVTINNNN
-621 GSGGTQIGSG
+621 GLQIGSG

-641 TINPPQTNGETIEAI
+641 TINPPQTNGETITAI

-676 APQPPTNLLVNGT
+676 APLPPANLVINPT
-689 GDQVTGK
+689 GDQVTGM
-696 AEPNSTVN
+696 AEPNSTVH
-704 ILDPDGNI
+704 ILDPGGAI
-712 IGTATADTDGD
+712 IGTVTAGSNGE

-730 PQTNGETLTAN
+730 PQTNGEHLVAN
-741 ATDTAGNKGDNASV
+741 ATDAAGNTSGNSAI

-794 GNPIGIGQA
+794 GNQIGTGQA
-803 DSGGNFTVSIAPS
+803 DSGGNFTVSITPS
-816 QKNGET
+816 KMNGET

-837 TSALAP
+837 TSAVAP
-843 DITAPNQPVII
+843 DITAPGTPII
-854 AVTDDV
+854 TAVTDDQPMYQ
-860 DDFTG
+860 G
-865 PINNNGLTNDDKPKI
+865 PLDNGDVTNDSKPKL
-880 EGIAEAGSRVKIYD
+880 EGTAEAGSQVKIYD
-894 NGTLLATV
+894 NGTLLTTV
-902 NADNNGNWNYT
+902 VADINGNWNYT
-913 PTAALSQGAHVFTV
+913 PASALSEGAHIFTV

-946 DSIAP
+946 DTIAP

-964 SITGNVANNGWVTN
+964 SITGSVANNGWVTN

-983 LSGTGEPGS
+983 ISGTGEPGS
-992 LVSLYDG
+992 LVNLYDG
-999 SLLMTVILVD
+999 IQLLTVILVD

-1053 DTQPPGDPVI
+1053 DTQPPGAPVI

-1070 GNAPIV
+1070 GNAPID
-1076 LPSGSR
+1076 LPTGSR

-1089 LKGTGIAGST
+1089 LKGTGTDGSK
-1099 ITLYEGSTPIGT
+1099 ITLYDGATPIGS
-1111 TTVLPAGT
+1111 TTVLPGGT
-1119 WSIQLSQPLS
+1119 WSIQLDQPLS
-1129 EGAHNLSA
+1129 EGTHNLSA
-1137 IATDAAGNASNAGNF
+1137 IATDVAGNASNAGTF
-1152 TLTIDTTPPVAPVI
+1152 TLTIDTTPPAAPVI

-1183 SSTKSSNPELSG
+1183 SSTKSLNPELSG

-1204 IYDNGGSIGIVTV
+1204 IYDNGGSIGTVTV

-1249 IPSASFTLT
+1249 ILSASFTLT

-1286 NTNDTA
+1286 NTNDTT

-1306 LYLAGTPPLQGT
+1306 VYLNGTPPLQGT
-1318 TTVGADGNWSFTP
+1318 TTVGADGTWSFTP
-1331 SAPVAPGSYQVTLT
+1331 PAPVTPGTYQVTLT

-1351 NVSLPSNAITL
+1351 NVSQPSTAITL

-1374 IAANDNVGDATGDLA
+1374 IAANDNVGDIMGDLA
-1389 PDAVTDDT
+1389 PNAVTDDT

-1402 GTGSDG
+1402 GTGVNG
-1408 DTITL
+1408 DIITL
-1413 YNGGTVIGTTTVA
+1413 YNGGTVIGTATVA

-1444 LSATATDAAGN
+1444 LSATATDPAGN
-1455 ISSNSNSISFTV
+1455 VSDNSNSISFTV

-1481 DNVGIFTGS
+1481 DNVGVFTGS

-1496 TDDTSP
+1496 TDDTTP

-1512 TVLIFDGNNPVAIA
+1512 TVLIFDGNNPIAIA
-1526 TATVAANGTWSVDVP
+1526 TATVAANGSWSVDVP
-1541 LTPNVSHTLTFGAV
+1541 LTPNITHTLTFGAV
-1555 DAAGNSLAADNPL
+1555 DDAGNSLAADNPL
-1568 TVIVDTLPPATPTV
+1568 TLIVDTLPPATPTV

-1593 GTADAGSTV
+1593 GSADPGSTV
-1602 IIRSGNTILGQG
+1602 IIRSGTSILGQG
-1614 VADGSGNF
+1614 IADDSGNF

-1636 NAIAQDTAGNQ
+1636 NAIAQDPAGNQ
-1647 SDPTTFNAATSS
+1647 SDPTTFSAATSS

-1698 GASVTIYQN
+1698 GATVNIYVNGVLQVPSV
-1707 GASIATVTADAV
+1707 IADVV

-1725 QLPTALTNGITYNFT
+1725 QLPAPLTNGATYNFT
-1740 VSQTVDGTPS
+1740 VSQTVGGIPS
-1750 GLSPNYAIT
+1750 GQSPNYAIT
-1759 IDTTPPQVPTITSII
+1759 IDTTAPQAPTITSII
-1774 DDIAPGTGSLDKGQ
+1774 DDVAPGTGSLDKGQ
-1788 ITNDSRPTFNG
+1788 ITNDSRPTLNG
-1799 TGEAGATITLYDNG
+1799 TGEPGATITLYDNG

-1840 IFTARATD
+1840 LFTARATD

-1855 PSGDF
+1855 PSSDF
-1860 QIIVDTLVPNAPSI
+1860 RIIIDTLVPNAPSI
-1874 VTVTDNVGTT
+1874 VTVTDNVGTI
-1884 QILTSGQL
+1884 QPLTSGQL

-1902 VTEADSL
+1902 VTEADSV

-1915 GAVIGTTISDEN
+1915 GTVIGTTTSDEN

-1941 SHSLTATVTD
+1941 SHSLTASVTD
-1951 GAGNISP
+1951 NAGNISP
-1958 ATPPFVV
+1958 TTPPFVV
-1965 VVDTLPP
+1965 VVDTLAP
-1972 AAPTITSVI
+1972 AAPSITSVI

-1986 NTTLANG
+1986 NTALTNG

-2006 GEIGTII
+2006 GEIGAII
-2013 TIRDNGD
+2013 TIRDNG
-2020 AIGTAQVDESG
+2020 AEIGTTQVDESG
-2031 NWRFTP
+2031 NWSFTP
-2037 DAPLGQGQHIFTT
+2037 DAPLGQGQHIFTV

-2056 GNSGGVSSSFTIELD
+2056 GNTGGVSSSFTIELD
-2071 SVAPSIPVIS
+2071 SIAPSIPVIS
-2081 SVQDSTAPTT
+2081 SVQDNTAPTT
-2091 GPITNGQTTN
+2091 GPISNGQISN

-2117 TVLSDGQPIGTTTVG
+2117 TVLSDGQAIGTTIVG
-2132 ANGTWSLTPTDALS
+2132 AGGSWSFTPSAALGNGQ
-2146 NGPHTLTV
+2146 HTLTV

-2164 QPSNSFTLIVD
+2164 LPSGGFTYTVD
-2175 TVLPGTP
+2175 TLAPTAP
-2182 AITQVADD
+2182 MITQVADD

-2220 VRVYDNGSFIGFTS
+2220 VRIYDNGSFIGFTT
-2234 ADGTGAWSFTPGTEL
+2234 ADGTGAWTFTPGTQL

-2258 TATDAAGNVSLTSAG
+2258 TATDAAGNVSPTSAG

-2291 FDDVLPGTGTLSS
+2291 FDDVQPGTGTLSN
-2304 GAFTND
+2304 GASTND
-2310 TRPVLNGS
+2310 TRPVLSGS

-2323 RVAIYDNGTLLAT
+2323 RVAIYDNGALLAT
-2336 VTAAIDGTW
+2336 VTATIDGTW
-2345 EYLPAALGNG
+2345 EYLTTTLGNG

-2370 SPTSG
+2370 SPVSG
-2375 GFIINVDTIAPSAP
+2375 GFTINVDTIAPSVP

-2397 IAGGVFNAALNN
+2397 IAGGVFNAALSN

-2445 SNNSWSFTPTTPLTN
+2445 SNNSWSFTPTTPLAN

-2470 DAAGNTSS
+2470 DAAGNTSG
-2478 ATAGFNVVVD
+2478 ATAGFSVVVD

-2503 VGPNTGAIGA
+2503 VGPNTGPIGS

-2518 DARPTLNGTTEA
+2518 DARPTLNGITEA

-2538 NGSFVISV
+2538 NGSFVTSV

-2599 TGLAVNANGTTLT
+2599 TGLAVNANGTALT

-2645 LNPPQISGQTLQV
+2645 LNPPQISGQTLLV

-2693 GTITGPV
+2693 GTIMGPV
-2700 AAGKTTNDTLPT
+2700 APGKTTNDTLPT
-2712 LSGTAQANAIVSLYN
+2712 LSGTAQANAVINLYN
-2727 NGVLMGT
+2727 NGVLMGF

-2771 SSSFSVIVDT
+2771 SGSFSVIVDT

-2853 SSPTSAIA
+2853 SSPTNALA

-2875 PLQTDVIVSTDHQS
+2875 PLQTDVTVSTEHQS

-2943 IVIQRFDTSLN
+2943 VVIQRFDTALN
-2954 AWVTVVDTGKSDFAS
+2954 AWVTVVDTGKPDFAS
-2969 LLTLGASGVTLNYGG
+2969 LLTLGASGVTLNYSG

-3012 VKASAGTII
+3012 VKASAGTIT

-3032 DTDPANGQ
+3032 DIDPANGQ

-3057 NVVNIPTGG
+3057 NVVNIPSGG

-3078 NQNGSYTYTLTN
+3078 NQNGSYTYTLTD

-3120 LGQAPTAST
+3120 LGQAPTTST
-3129 VTAADDAAVLT
+3129 VTAADDVAALT
-3140 YGTQVIAVDHL
+3140 YGTQVIAVDHGT
-3151 PSQQTGFTLASVG
+3151 SQQTGFTLANVG

-3195 QANVLGVTLG
+3195 KASVLGVTVG

-3220 YEQYRVQPNWVTAL
+3220 YEQFRVKPNWVTAL
-3234 LGGSSSAYTITLPG
+3234 LGGSSTDYTITLPG

-3307 IVVNGTGTTTINGQ
+3307 VTVNGTGTTTINGQ

-3355 VRAPN
+3355 VKAPN

-3373 PQPLDAVNDISSQM
+3373 PQALDAVNDVSSTM
-3387 AVTTQ
+3387 AVSTQ
-3392 ADTSRLFADNS
+3392 ADTSRSFTDDS
-3403 VGNASWNAQLLSPT
+3403 VGNASWSAQLLSPT
-3417 SQNGTGVIEVATGTA
+3417 SKSGTGVIEIATGTA

-3451 TVTWALYDSNNVKVA
+3451 TVTWALYDSNNIKIA
-3466 SNSFNGGLLIGGN
+3466 GNSFNGGLLVGGN
-3479 IDIALGIM
+3479 IDIALSGIV

-3495 DYTGSVGALGL
+3495 DYTGSVGGLGL

-3520 DLQNFETSTANSVAG
+3520 DLQNFETSTANSVTG

-3556 GSTATLDPLS
+3556 GSTVTLDPLS

-3587 YTYALNSDVSLSTIL
+3587 YTYALNSDVSLSTIV

-3635 DADRFTG
+3635 DADRLTG
-3642 SVYGDTLIYHLL
+3642 SAYGDTLIYHLL
-3654 NANDATGGNV
+3654 NANDATGGNISN
-3664 GNVGVGPT
+3664 GAT

>member
-59 ITIKNFYLG
+59 ITIKNFYVG
-68 KGEAQNQLVLEDS
+68 KGDAQNQLVLEDS

-105 LMTAEGSHEGG
+105 LMTAEGSHEVG

-131 IGLAAGGGGGGGGS
+131 IGLAAGGGGGGGGGS

-151 GNAGNGNGSGGNG
+151 GNGSNGNGGNG
-164 NGGNGEGNGNGN
+164 NGGNGNGNGGNGNGN
-176 GDGDG
+176 GGN
-181 DGDGDGGTPPTTTP
+181 GDGDGGSPPTTTP
-195 NRPDVPVITSI
+195 NKPDAPIITSVT
-206 IDNQDLI
+206 DNQELI
-213 TGPVNQQEST
+213 TGPVNQQDST

-245 GVEIGQVTIDA
+245 GVEIGQVVIDA
-256 NGNWSFTPSS
+256 NGKWSFTPSS

-274 FTVSASDG
+274 FTVSASNG
-282 TGSSGMSDSWEIIV
+282 AGSSGMSDSWVIIV
-296 DSLAPD
+296 DTLAPD
-302 APVVTQETDNVGSI
+302 ALVVTQEIDNVGSI
-316 TGFIANNGVTDDATP
+316 TGLIANNGITDDATP
-331 TLTGTGEVGSFIS
+331 TLTGTGEAGSTIN
-344 ISDNGI
+344 IYDNGI
-350 LIGMVRVDDNGNW
+350 LIGMQTVDSNGNW

-410 SSVNPEGTEV
+410 SSVNPEGTTV
-420 TGRAEAGS
+420 IGRAEPGS

-436 NQVLGSTTVDQT
+436 NQVLGSTTVDRT

-471 QAGNIGPDTS
+471 QAGNIGPDTP

-492 PVIVSIMDDFAP
+492 PVIVSVMDDFAP
-504 STGPLSNNQAT
+504 STGLLSNNQAT
-515 NDNTPTLSGTADA
+515 NDQTPTLSGTADA
-528 NSTVTIYDNG
+528 NSTVNIYNNG
-538 TIIDSVL
+538 VFVESVL
-545 ADGNGNWTWT
+545 ADPSGNWTWT
-555 SSSPLSDE
+555 SATLLPDGP
-563 LHAFTATATNQSGT
+563 HAFTATATNHLGT
-577 GGMSP
+577 GGRST

-591 PPSPPDD
+591 PPSAPDD
-598 LNVSADGTVVT
+598 VNVSADGTVVT
-609 GTTEPGNTVVIT
+609 GTAEPGNTVVIKD
-621 GSGGTQIGSG
+621 SNNVQIGSG

-641 TINPPQTNGETIEAI
+641 IIKPPQTNGETITAI
-656 ATDPAGNPSL
+656 ATDPAGNPSP

-676 APQPPTNLLVNGT
+676 APQPPTNLVINPT
-689 GDQVTGK
+689 GDQVTGI
-696 AEPNSTVN
+696 ADPNSTVH
-704 ILDPDGNI
+704 ILAPGGAI
-712 IGTATADTDGD
+712 IGTATAGSNGE

-730 PQTNGETLTAN
+730 PQTNGERLSAN
-741 ATDTAGNKGDNASV
+741 ATDAAGNTSGNTPI

-794 GNPIGIGQA
+794 GNQIGTGQA
-803 DSGGNFTVSIAPS
+803 DSGGNFTVSITPS
-816 QKNGET
+816 KMNGET

-860 DDFTG
+860 DDITG

-880 EGIAEAGSRVKIYD
+880 EGIAEPGSQVKIYD
-894 NGTLLATV
+894 NGTLLTTV
-902 NADNNGNWNYT
+902 TADINGNWNYT
-913 PTAALSQGAHVFTV
+913 PVTALSQGAHVFTV

-983 LSGTGEPGS
+983 ISGTGEPGS

-999 SLLMTVILVD
+999 NQLLTVILVD
-1009 SSGTWSYTVPGN
+1009 RSGTWSYTVPGN
-1021 QVLSDRT
+1021 QMLSDRT

-1041 VITSPTVVSVTV
+1041 VITSSTVVNVTV

-1070 GNAPIV
+1070 GNAPID

-1099 ITLYEGSTPIGT
+1099 VTLYDGATPIGS
-1111 TTVLPAGT
+1111 TTVLPTGT
-1119 WSIQLSQPLS
+1119 WSIQLDQPLS
-1129 EGAHNLSA
+1129 EGTHNLSA
-1137 IATDAAGNASNAGNF
+1137 IATDVAGNASNAGNF
-1152 TLTIDTTPPVAPVI
+1152 TLTIDTTPPAAPVI
-1166 SSAEGLIGTNLQ
+1166 SSAEGLIGSNLQ
-1178 TLSNG
+1178 TLNNG

-1195 TGEPGAKIT
+1195 TSEPGAKIT
-1204 IYDNGGSIGIVTV
+1204 IYDNGGSIGTVTV

-1249 IPSASFTLT
+1249 IPSAGFTLT

-1286 NTNDTA
+1286 NTNDTT

-1306 LYLAGTPPLQGT
+1306 VYLNGTPPLQGT
-1318 TTVGADGNWSFTP
+1318 ATVGADGTWSFTP
-1331 SAPVAPGSYQVTLT
+1331 PAPVAPGAYQVTLT

-1351 NVSLPSNAITL
+1351 NVSQPSNAITL

-1374 IAANDNVGDATGDLA
+1374 IAANDNVGDVMGDLA
-1389 PDAVTDDT
+1389 PGAVTDDT

-1402 GTGSDG
+1402 GTGING
-1408 DTITL
+1408 DIITL
-1413 YNGGTVIGTTTVA
+1413 YNGGTVIGTATVA

-1444 LSATATDAAGN
+1444 LSATATDPAGN
-1455 ISSNSNSISFTV
+1455 VSSNSNSISFTV
-1467 NNTKLTLPQVTDIQ
+1467 NSTKLTLPQVTDIQ
-1481 DNVGIFTGS
+1481 DNAGVFTGS

-1496 TDDTSP
+1496 TDDTTP

-1512 TVLIFDGNNPVAIA
+1512 TVLIYDGTTTPIA
-1526 TATVAANGTWSVDVP
+1526 TAIVAANGSWSVDVP
-1541 LTPNVSHTLTFGAV
+1541 LTPNVSHTLTFGTV
-1555 DAAGNSLAADNPL
+1555 DDAGNSLAAGNPL
-1568 TVIVDTLPPATPTV
+1568 TLIVDTLPPATPTV

-1602 IIRSGNTILGQG
+1602 IIRSGSTILGQG
-1614 VADGSGNF
+1614 VADSSGKF
-1622 AVTISPAQT
+1622 SVTISPAQT

-1698 GASVTIYQN
+1698 GATVNIFIDGETTPV
-1707 GASIATVTADAV
+1707 TVTADAV

-1725 QLPTALTNGITYNFT
+1725 QLPTPLTNGTTHNFT
-1740 VSQTVDGTPS
+1740 VSQTVGGITS

-1759 IDTTPPQVPTITSII
+1759 IDTTAPQAPTITSII
-1774 DDIAPGTGSLDKGQ
+1774 DDVAPGTGSLDKGQ
-1788 ITNDSRPTFNG
+1788 ITNDSRPTLNG
-1799 TGEAGATITLYDNG
+1799 TGEPGATITLYDNG

-1825 FWSFTPTAPLGEGDH
+1825 FWSFTPTAPLGEGNH
-1840 IFTARATD
+1840 LFTARATD

-1855 PSGDF
+1855 PSSDF
-1860 QIIVDTLVPNAPSI
+1860 RIIVDTLAPNAPSI

-1884 QILTSGQL
+1884 QTLTSGQL
-1892 TNDNTPTLAG
+1892 TNDNTPTLSG
-1902 VTEADSL
+1902 VTEADSV

-1915 GAVIGTTISDEN
+1915 GTVIGTTTSDEN
-1927 GNWSFTPAPALGEG
+1927 GNWSFTPVPALGEG
-1941 SHSLTATVTD
+1941 SHSLTASVTD
-1951 GAGNISP
+1951 NAGNISP
-1958 ATPPFVV
+1958 TTPPFVV
-1965 VVDTLPP
+1965 VVDTLAP
-1972 AAPTITSVI
+1972 AAPSITSVI
-1981 DDQPG
+1981 DDNPG
-1986 NTTLANG
+1986 NTALTNG

-2006 GEIGTII
+2006 GEIGAII
-2013 TIRDNGD
+2013 TIRDNG
-2020 AIGTAQVDESG
+2020 AEIGTTQVDESG
-2031 NWRFTP
+2031 NWSFTP
-2037 DAPLGQGQHIFTT
+2037 DAPLGQGQHIFTV
-2050 VATDQA
+2050 VATDPA
-2056 GNSGGVSSSFTIELD
+2056 GNTGGVSSSFTIELD
-2071 SVAPSIPVIS
+2071 SVAPSIPIIS
-2081 SVQDSTAPTT
+2081 SVQDNTAPTT

-2101 ESRPALSGT
+2101 ESRPALSGI

-2132 ANGTWSLTPTDALS
+2132 ANGTWSLTPTNALT

-2164 QPSNSFTLIVD
+2164 QPSTGFALIVD

-2205 DPLPTLS
+2205 DTLPTLS

-2220 VRVYDNGSFIGFTS
+2220 VRIYDNGVLIGS
-2234 ADGTGAWSFTPGTEL
+2234 APVDGTGAWNFTPGTPL
-2249 GNGNHALTV
+2249 ANGNHALTV
-2258 TATDAAGNVSLTSAG
+2258 TATDAAGNVSPTSAG

-2318 AEAGA
+2318 AEAGS

-2345 EYLPAALGNG
+2345 EYLPATLGNG

-2375 GFIINVDTIAPSAP
+2375 GFTINVDTIAPSAP

-2397 IAGGVFNAALNN
+2397 IAGGVFNAALSN

-2445 SNNSWSFTPTTPLTN
+2445 SNNSWSFTPTTPLAN

-2470 DAAGNTSS
+2470 DAAGNTSG
-2478 ATAGFNVVVD
+2478 ATAGFSVVVD

-2503 VGPNTGAIGA
+2503 VGPNTGAIGS

-2546 TADGSGNWSYTPTTA
+2546 TADGSGNWTYTPPTA
-2561 LAQGTHSFTITAT
+2561 LAQGAHSFTITAT

-2645 LNPPQISGQTLQV
+2645 LNPPQISGQTLLV

-2667 GTAGN
+2667 GTTGN
-2672 VLAPFTGVPPAPVIA
+2672 VLAPFTGVPPAPLIA

-2693 GTITGPV
+2693 GTVIGPV
-2700 AAGKTTNDTLPT
+2700 APGKTTNDTRPT
-2712 LSGTAQANAIVSLYN
+2712 LSGTAQANAVVSLYN

-2771 SSSFSVIVDT
+2771 SGSFSVIVDT

-2853 SSPTSAIA
+2853 SSPTSALA

-2943 IVIQRFDTSLN
+2943 VVIQRFDTTLN
-2954 AWVTVVDTGKSDFAS
+2954 AWVTIVDTGKPDFAS
-2969 LLTLGASGVTLNYGG
+2969 LLTLGASGVTLNYSG

-3012 VKASAGTII
+3012 VKTSAGTIT
-3021 GGTTE
+3021 GGTSE

-3032 DTDPANGQ
+3032 DTDPTNGQ

-3049 TAITDGNG
+3049 TSITDGNG
-3057 NVVNIPTGG
+3057 NVVNIPAGG

-3101 FTYTLTHG
+3101 FTYTLAHG
-3109 SDHSSAKLVVT
+3109 SDRSSAKLVVT
-3120 LGQAPTAST
+3120 LGQAPTTST
-3129 VTAADDAAVLT
+3129 VTAADDVATLT
-3140 YGTQVIAVDHL
+3140 YATQVIAEDHGT
-3151 PSQQTGFTLASVG
+3151 SQQTGFTLASVG

-3258 GGLTLLTS
+3258 GGLTLLTN

-3287 GNLLVN
+3287 GNLLTN

-3307 IVVNGTGTTTINGQ
+3307 VAVNGTGTTTINGQ

-3328 AKGNYTYTLRS
+3328 AKGNYTYTLKS

-3373 PQPLDAVNDISSQM
+3373 PQPLDAISDVSSTM
-3387 AVTTQ
+3387 AVSTVQ
-3392 ADTSRLFADNS
+3392 DS
-3403 VGNASWNAQLLSPT
+3403 VGYGSGALGTATIPT
-3417 SQNGTGVIEVATGTA
+3417 LGSKATGTGSFDIA
-3432 VQNAILHFN
+3432 TNDVLKSATLNFN
-3441 VASGL
+3441 IGTLITVG
-3446 TLGGL
+3446 TLGIAWTITGPNGFSLSGSVPASSISLLGSSIAISLGNAELAAGHYNISFTGTMGGLAVGNVSITPNVTGTTWHLNTWDVNATTVNGNIFDGSDAAGAHDQLSTVHTQL
-3451 TVTWALYDSNNVKVA
+3451 TVTG
-3466 SNSFNGGLLIGGN
+3466 FN
-3479 IDIALGIM
+3479 
-3487 LHPGNYRL
+3487 
-3495 DYTGSVGALGL
+3495 
-3506 GNITITP
+3506 
-3513 SVKGTII
+3513 
-3520 DLQNFETSTANSVAG
+3520 
-3535 NIYDGDHI
+3535 
-3543 ASVHTLLTVNGTG
+3543 
-3556 GSTATLDPLS
+3556 GSTATLNPAGSIS
-3566 STTSA
+3566 SA
-3571 IINGLYGKLT
+3571 T
-3581 IGIDGH
+3581 IQGH
-3587 YTYALNSDVSLSTIL
+3587 YGSLTMNLDGSYIYTLKPGTTVASI
-3602 TKETF
+3602 TSKETF

-3617 TDTATLTINMNP
+3617 TDTAMLTINMNP
-3629 QVVSTV
+3629 QMASTAQHDV
-3635 DADRFTG
+3635 ITG

-3654 NANDATGGNV
+3654 NANDATGGNIS
-3664 GNVGVGPT
+3664 NGVT
-3672 DTWTNFSLAQG
+3672 DNWTNFSLAQG

-3725 NTYHSTNLITL
+3725 NTYHATNLITL

>member
-1 MRLLAVVSKLTGVST
+1 
-16 NVEASEVTLSSPSI
+16 
-30 VKLSVSREEVSQ
+30 
-42 LTRVNQDLVVTL
+42 
-54 RSGET
+54 
-59 ITIKNFYLG
+59 
-68 KGEAQNQLVLEDS
+68 
-81 NGALWWVQDTDG
+81 
-93 AFHFQHLDDLTP
+93 
-105 LMTAEGSHEGG
+105 
-116 AVWPWVLGGIAVAGG
+116 
-131 IGLAAGGGGGGGGS
+131 
-145 DNNAGN
+145 
-151 GNAGNGNGSGGNG
+151 
-164 NGGNGEGNGNGN
+164 
-176 GDGDG
+176 G
-181 DGDGDGGTPPTTTP
+181 DGDGDGGDPPTTTP
-195 NRPDVPVITSI
+195 NAPDVPVITSV
-206 IDNQDLI
+206 IDDQELI

-245 GVEIGQVTIDA
+245 GVEIGQVAIDA

-266 PLADGTHQ
+266 PLADGTHK

-296 DSLAPD
+296 DTLAPD
-302 APVVTQETDNVGSI
+302 APVVTEVTDDSGSI
-316 TGFIANNGVTDDATP
+316 KGLIGNNGVTDDATP
-331 TLTGTGEVGSFIS
+331 TLTGTGEAGSYIS

-350 LIGMVRVDDNGNW
+350 LIGMVQVDDNGNW
-363 TFTPDIPLS
+363 TFTPDTPLS

-382 TDAAGNV
+382 TDDAGNV
-389 SAETRVP
+389 STETSVP
-396 TFTVDTTPPAAAVI
+396 TFTVDTTPPEGAVI

-420 TGRAEAGS
+420 TGSAEAGS

-436 NQVLGSTTVDQT
+436 NQVLGSTTVGQT
-448 GNFSIAISP
+448 GNFVIAISP

-471 QAGNIGPDTS
+471 QAGNVGPDTS

-492 PVIVSIMDDFAP
+492 PVIVSIVDDVAP
-504 STGPLSNNQAT
+504 STGPLNNNQAT
-515 NDNTPTLSGTADA
+515 NDPTPTLSGTADA

-631 VAGTDGSFTI
+631 VAGPDGSFTI

-676 APQPPTNLLVNGT
+676 APQPPANLVINST
-689 GDQVTGK
+689 GDQVTGI
-696 AEPNSTVN
+696 AEPNSTVH
-704 ILDPDGNI
+704 ILDPGGAI
-712 IGTATADTDGD
+712 IGTATAGPDGS
-723 FTATLVP
+723 FTATLLP
-730 PQTNGETLTAN
+730 PQTNGEHLVAN
-741 ATDTAGNKGDNASV
+741 ATDAAGNTSGNTPL

-780 HAEAGSTVTVKDSN
+780 HAEAGSTITVKDSN
-794 GNPIGIGQA
+794 GNPIGTGQA
-803 DSGGNFTVSIAPS
+803 DSGGNFTVSITPL

-822 VKVTAT
+822 VNVTAT
-828 DSSNNESQP
+828 DSTGNESLP
-837 TSALAP
+837 TSAAAP
-843 DITAPNQPVII
+843 DLTAPNQPVII

-860 DDFTG
+860 ADITG

-880 EGIAEAGSRVKIYD
+880 EGKAEAGSQVKIYD
-894 NGTLLATV
+894 NGTLLTTIT
-902 NADNNGNWNYT
+902 ADINGNWNYT
-913 PTAALSQGAHVFTV
+913 PTSALGQGAHVFTV

-933 NNTSSAASWKIIV
+933 NNTSTAASWKIIV

-951 TVPVITLVNDDVG
+951 TVPVITLVNADVG
-964 SITGNVANNGWVTN
+964 SSAGNVTSNAWITN

-999 SLLMTVILVD
+999 SLLMTVMLID
-1009 SSGTWSYTVPGN
+1009 SSGTWSYTVPTN
-1021 QVLSDRT
+1021 LALNDRI

-1041 VITSPTVVSVTV
+1041 VITSPIVVSVTV
-1053 DTQPPGDPVI
+1053 DTQAPGTPVI
-1063 LAATDDV
+1063 LTATDDV
-1070 GNAPIV
+1070 GNAPTD
-1076 LPSGSR
+1076 LPTGSR
-1082 SNDTLPE
+1082 SNDTLPL
-1089 LKGTGIAGST
+1089 LKGTGTVDST
-1099 ITLYEGSTPIGT
+1099 ITIYDGATLIGT
-1111 TTVLPAGT
+1111 ATVVSGGT
-1119 WSIQLSQPLS
+1119 WSFQITQPLS
-1129 EGAHNLSA
+1129 EGPHTLSA

-1152 TLTIDTTPPVAPVI
+1152 TLTIDTTPPAAPVI
-1166 SSAEGLIGTNLQ
+1166 TTVEGLIGSTTQELTN
-1178 TLSNG
+1178 G
-1183 SSTKSSNPELSG
+1183 GSTKSLAPTLSG
-1195 TGEPGAKIT
+1195 TGEAGATIT
-1204 IYDNGGSIGIVTV
+1204 IFDNNASIGTTIV
-1217 QPDGTWTFT
+1217 QPNGTWTFT
-1226 PTSLADGPHKFTA
+1226 PNPALADGPHKFTA
-1239 TATDV
+1239 AATDI

-1249 IPSASFTLT
+1249 IPSAGFTLT
-1258 VDNTPPAQ
+1258 IDNIAPGQ
-1266 PAAPIITDDVAP
+1266 PAPPTITDDVNP
-1278 VTGVVTNG
+1278 ITGVITNG
-1286 NTNDTA
+1286 ITNDTT

-1298 GNVGDLIT
+1298 GNVGDRISI
-1306 LYLAGTPPLQGT
+1306 YLDGNTTPLGT
-1318 TTVGADGNWSFTP
+1318 TTVGADGTWSFTP
-1331 SAPVAPGSYQVTLT
+1331 TTPINPDTYQVTVT

-1351 NVSLPSNAITL
+1351 NVSQPSTAIPL
-1362 NIDTTPSAPPVI
+1362 NIDITPPATPTI
-1374 IAANDNVGDATGDLA
+1374 EAANDNAGIIQGDIAANGT
-1389 PDAVTDDT
+1389 TDDS
-1397 TPTIR
+1397 TPTVR
-1402 GTGSDG
+1402 GTGESG
-1408 DTITL
+1408 SIITL
-1413 YNGGTVIGTTTVA
+1413 YNGTTVIGTTTVVN
-1426 GGTWSIT
+1426 GLWSIT
-1433 PGTALANGSYT
+1433 PATALPNGTYT
-1444 LSATATDAAGN
+1444 LTAVATDAAGN
-1455 ISSNSNSISFTV
+1455 PSGTSNSISFTV
-1467 NNTKLTLPQVTDIQ
+1467 NSTPLVVSNIEDDQGVFI
-1481 DNVGIFTGS
+1481 GS
-1490 LTSGSV
+1490 LSNGSV

-1502 TISGTGTPGS
+1502 TISGSGIAGS
-1512 TVLIFDGNNPVAIA
+1512 TVYIYDNGLPDAIA
-1526 TATVAANGTWSVDVP
+1526 IVQVGVDGTWSVSVP
-1541 LTPNVSHTLTFGAV
+1541 LSEGVNNLTFVAKDSNGNNISAATPVTLNLDTNAPNAPLITTITPDGINVSGSAE
-1555 DAAGNSLAADNPL
+1555 P
-1568 TVIVDTLPPATPTV
+1568 
-1582 TSVDPNGTLVS
+1582 
-1593 GTADAGSTV
+1593 GSTV
-1602 IIRSGNTILGQG
+1602 IISKGSTVLGSAI
-1614 VADGSGNF
+1614 ADALTGQF
-1622 AVTISPAQT
+1622 TVTLSPAQT
-1631 TGQAL
+1631 SGAL
-1636 NAIAQDTAGNQ
+1636 LTAIAQDPTGNQ
-1647 SDPTTFNAATSS
+1647 SVETSFTAS
-1659 VPHPPTLEIV
+1659 NSGQPIPPTLEIF
-1669 DDIAP
+1669 DDFAPTIGIIA
-1674 IMGVIGNGKT
+1674 NGKT
-1684 TNDTLPLLQGTATA
+1684 TNDTQPTLQGVATA
-1698 GASVTIYQN
+1698 GADVNIYQN
-1707 GASIATVTADAV
+1707 GILLITVPADANT
-1719 SGAWSY
+1719 GAWSY
-1725 QLPTALTNGITYNFT
+1725 TISSALADGTTWNYA
-1740 VSQTVDGTPS
+1740 VSQTVNGDTS
-1750 GLSPNYAIT
+1750 GQSPNYAIT
-1759 IDTTPPQVPTITSII
+1759 IDTTAPLAPSITAVT
-1774 DDIAPGTGSLDKGQ
+1774 DDVAPVTGNVGSGQ
-1788 ITNDSRPTFNG
+1788 STNDTRPTLSG
-1799 TGEAGATITLYDNG
+1799 TGEIGATITVYDSDVSIG
-1813 IAYATTTVNSNG
+1813 TTTVNSSGN
-1825 FWSFTPTAPLGEGDH
+1825 WSFTPQNTLNDGSH
-1840 IFTARATD
+1840 TFTVRATD
-1848 AAGNQGD
+1848 ATGNQGIAS
-1855 PSGDF
+1855 PPYP
-1860 QIIVDTLVPNAPSI
+1860 ITVDTNLPSAPVI
-1874 VTVTDNVGTT
+1874 VSVTDDVGVTT
-1884 QILTSGQL
+1884 TLISGQT

-1902 VTEADSL
+1902 TTEANSV

-1915 GAVIGTTISDEN
+1915 GTVIGTTTSDGS
-1927 GNWSFTPAPALGEG
+1927 GNWSFTPSPALGEG
-1941 SHSLTATVTD
+1941 NHALTATITD
-1951 GAGNISP
+1951 AAGNVSP
-1958 ATPPFVV
+1958 ATAPFSLL
-1965 VVDTLPP
+1965 VDTLPP
-1972 AAPTITSVI
+1972 VVPTIVSVI

-1986 NTTLANG
+1986 STLLTNG
-1993 QLTNDAQPTLNGK
+1993 QLTNDAQPTLSGTTEANA
-2006 GEIGTII
+2006 IVTIRSNGTII
-2013 TIRDNGD
+2013 
-2020 AIGTAQVDESG
+2020 GTANADGAGS
-2031 NWRFTP
+2031 WSFTP
-2037 DAPLGQGQHIFTT
+2037 TNALAQGENIFTVT
-2050 VATDQA
+2050 ATDAA
-2056 GNSGGVSSSFTIELD
+2056 GNTSGASTAFTVLVD
-2071 SVAPSIPVIS
+2071 SIAPSSPVILN
-2081 SVQDSTAPTT
+2081 VQDNTAPTT
-2091 GPITNGQTTN
+2091 GPISNGQISN

-2110 GEIGATI
+2110 GEVGATI
-2117 TVLSDGQPIGTTTVG
+2117 TVLSDGQPIGTTIVG
-2132 ANGTWSLTPTDALS
+2132 AGGTWSFTPSTALG
-2146 NGPHTLTV
+2146 NGLHTLTV

-2164 QPSNSFTLIVD
+2164 LPSGGFTYTVD
-2175 TVLPGTP
+2175 TQAPTAPV
-2182 AITQVADD
+2182 ITQVVDD

-2205 DPLPTLS
+2205 DTLPTLS

-2220 VRVYDNGSFIGFTS
+2220 VRIYDNGSFIGSIT
-2234 ADGTGAWSFTPGTEL
+2234 ADGTGAWSFTPGTAL

-2258 TATDAAGNVSLTSAG
+2258 TATDAAGNVSPTSAG
-2273 FNIVVDTVA
+2273 FNIVVDAVA

-2291 FDDVLPGTGTLSS
+2291 FDDVVPGTGTLSN
-2304 GAFTND
+2304 GAYTND

-2336 VTAAIDGTW
+2336 VTAAVDGTW
-2345 EYLPAALGNG
+2345 EYLSATLGNG
-2355 QHVFTAIATDAAGNV
+2355 QHVFTATATDAAGNV
-2370 SPTSG
+2370 SPISG
-2375 GFIINVDTIAPSAP
+2375 GFTLNVDTIAPSVP

-2397 IAGGVFNAALNN
+2397 VAGGVFNATLSN

-2419 LNGTAEAGSTVS
+2419 LSGTAEAGSTVS

-2445 SNNSWSFTPTTPLTN
+2445 SNNSWSFTPTTPLGN

-2470 DAAGNTSS
+2470 DVAGNTSG
-2478 ATAGFNVVVD
+2478 ATAGFSVVVD
-2488 TTAPTQPSISSIIDD
+2488 TTPPTQPSISSIIDD
-2503 VGPNTGAIGA
+2503 VGPNTGAIGS

-2538 NGSFVISV
+2538 NGSFVTSV

-2561 LAQGTHSFTITAT
+2561 LAQGNHSFTITAT
-2574 DSAGN
+2574 DTAGN

-2589 VVDTVAPGIP
+2589 VVDTIAPGIP

-2645 LNPPQISGQTLQV
+2645 LSPPQISGQTLLV

-2667 GTAGN
+2667 GMAGN

-2693 GTITGPV
+2693 GTIMGPV
-2700 AAGKTTNDTLPT
+2700 APGKTTNDTLPT
-2712 LSGTAQANAIVSLYN
+2712 LSGTAQANAIINLYN
-2727 NGVLMGT
+2727 NGVLMGS
-2734 TTADGNGIW
+2734 TTADGNGLW

-2759 ATATNANGASGL
+2759 ATATNANGISGV
-2771 SSSFSVIVDT
+2771 SGSFSVIVDT

-2793 DGGTVSGVA
+2793 DGGTISGVA
-2802 EAGSTVTI
+2802 EAGSTVTL

-2853 SSPTSAIA
+2853 SLPTSAIA

-2875 PLQTDVIVSTDHQS
+2875 PLQTDVTVSTEHQS

-2943 IVIQRFDTSLN
+2943 VVIQRFDTALN
-2954 AWVTVVDTGKSDFAS
+2954 AWVTVVDTGKPDFAS
-2969 LLTLGASGVTLNYGG
+2969 LLTLGASGVTLNYSG

-3012 VKASAGTII
+3012 VKASAGTIT

-3049 TAITDGNG
+3049 TTITDGNG
-3057 NVVNIPTGG
+3057 NVVNIPAGG

-3073 GILHI
+3073 GTLHI

-3120 LGQAPTAST
+3120 LGQAPTTST
-3129 VTAADDAAVLT
+3129 VTAADDVAALT
-3140 YGTQVIAVDHL
+3140 YGTQVIAVDNH

-3164 LGNVL
+3164 LGQLL

-3188 ATRTLTV
+3188 ATRTITV

-3234 LGGSSSAYTITLPG
+3234 LGGSSPAYTITLPG

-3275 TYAVDSLSATTN
+3275 TYAVDSLSAATN
-3287 GNLLVN
+3287 GNLLAN

-3307 IVVNGTGTTTINGQ
+3307 VTVNTTGTTTINGQ

-3355 VRAPN
+3355 VKAPN

-3373 PQPLDAVNDISSQM
+3373 PQPLDAINDVSSTM
-3387 AVTTQ
+3387 AVSTVQDSAAYGSGALGT
-3392 ADTSRLFADNS
+3392 ATI
-3403 VGNASWNAQLLSPT
+3403 PT
-3417 SQNGTGVIEVATGTA
+3417 LGSKATGTGSFDIA
-3432 VQNAILHFN
+3432 TNDVLKGATLNFN
-3441 VASGL
+3441 IGTLITVG
-3446 TLGGL
+3446 TLGIAWTITGPDGFSLSGSIPASSISLLGSSIAVSLGNAELAAGHYNISFTGTMGGLAVGNVSITPNVTGTTWHLNTWDVNATTVNGNIFDGSDAAGAHDQLSTVHTQL
-3451 TVTWALYDSNNVKVA
+3451 TVTG
-3466 SNSFNGGLLIGGN
+3466 FN
-3479 IDIALGIM
+3479 
-3487 LHPGNYRL
+3487 
-3495 DYTGSVGALGL
+3495 
-3506 GNITITP
+3506 
-3513 SVKGTII
+3513 
-3520 DLQNFETSTANSVAG
+3520 
-3535 NIYDGDHI
+3535 
-3543 ASVHTLLTVNGTG
+3543 
-3556 GSTATLDPLS
+3556 GSTATLNPAS
-3566 STTSA
+3566 SASSA
-3571 IINGLYGKLT
+3571 T
-3581 IGIDGH
+3581 IQGH
-3587 YTYALNSDVSLSTIL
+3587 YGSLTMNLDGSYIYTLKPGTTVASI
-3602 TKETF
+3602 TSKETF

-3629 QVVSTV
+3629 QMASSAQHDVI
-3635 DADRFTG
+3635 TG

-3654 NANDATGGNV
+3654 NANDATGGNISN
-3664 GNVGVGPT
+3664 GAT

>member
-16 NVEASEVTLSSPSI
+16 NIESSEVTLSSPSI

-59 ITIKNFYLG
+59 ITIKNFYVG
-68 KGEAQNQLVLEDS
+68 KGDAQNQLVLEDS

-131 IGLAAGGGGGGGGS
+131 IGLAAGGGGGGGGGS

-151 GNAGNGNGSGGNG
+151 GNGGN
-164 NGGNGEGNGNGN
+164 GNGNGN
-176 GDGDG
+176 GDN
-181 DGDGDGGTPPTTTP
+181 GDGGSPPTTTP
-195 NRPDVPVITSI
+195 NMPDVPVITSI
-206 IDNQDLI
+206 IDNQELI

-266 PLADGTHQ
+266 PLADGTHK

-282 TGSSGMSDSWEIIV
+282 TGSSDMSDSWEIIV
-296 DSLAPD
+296 DTLAPD
-302 APVVTQETDNVGSI
+302 APVVTEVTDDSGSI
-316 TGFIANNGVTDDATP
+316 KGLIGNNGVTDDATP
-331 TLTGTGEVGSFIS
+331 TLTGTGEAGSYIS

-350 LIGMVRVDDNGNW
+350 LIGMVQVDDNGNW
-363 TFTPDIPLS
+363 TFTPDTPLS

-382 TDAAGNV
+382 TDDAGNV
-389 SAETRVP
+389 STETSVP
-396 TFTVDTTPPAAAVI
+396 TFTVDTTPPEGAVI
-410 SSVNPEGTEV
+410 SSVNLQGTEV
-420 TGRAEAGS
+420 TGSAEVGS
-428 LVIIIGSN
+428 QVIIIGSN

-448 GNFSIAISP
+448 GNFVIAISP

-471 QAGNIGPDTS
+471 QAGNVGPDTS

-492 PVIVSIMDDFAP
+492 PVIISIVDDVTP
-504 STGPLSNNQAT
+504 STGPLNNNQAT
-515 NDNTPTLSGTADA
+515 NDPTPTISGTADA
-528 NSTVTIYDNG
+528 NSTVNIYNNG
-538 TIIDSVL
+538 ALVVSVL
-545 ADGNGNWTWT
+545 ADSSGNWTWT
-555 SSSPLSDE
+555 SNTNLQDDSYS
-563 LHAFTATATNQSGT
+563 FTTTATNHLGT
-577 GGMSP
+577 GGTSA
-582 AFNINIDTQ
+582 AFNITIDTQ
-591 PPSPPDD
+591 PPSAPDD
-598 LNVSADGTVVT
+598 LNVSADGSVVT
-609 GTTEPGNTVVIT
+609 GTAEPGSTVTINNN
-621 GSGGTQIGSG
+621 GLQIGSG

-641 TINPPQTNGETIEAI
+641 TIDPPQTNGETITAI
-656 ATDPAGNPSL
+656 ATDPAGNPSQ

-676 APQPPTNLLVNGT
+676 APQPPANLVINPT
-689 GDQVTGK
+689 GDQVTGM
-696 AEPNSTVN
+696 AEPNSTVH
-704 ILDPDGNI
+704 ILDPGGAI
-712 IGTATADTDGD
+712 IGTATAGSNGE

-730 PQTNGETLTAN
+730 PQTNGEHLVAN
-741 ATDTAGNKGDNASV
+741 ATDAAGNTSGNSAI

-769 TVAGDGGSVSG
+769 IVAGDGGSVSG
-780 HAEAGSTVTVKDSN
+780 HAEAGSSVTVKDSN
-794 GNPIGIGQA
+794 GNQIGTGQA
-803 DSGGNFTVSIAPS
+803 DSGGNFTVSITPS
-816 QKNGET
+816 KMNGET

-837 TSALAP
+837 TSAVAP
-843 DITAPNQPVII
+843 DITAPGTPII
-854 AVTDDV
+854 TAVTDDQPMYQ
-860 DDFTG
+860 G
-865 PINNNGLTNDDKPKI
+865 PLKNGDVTNDSKPKL
-880 EGIAEAGSRVKIYD
+880 EGTAEAGSQVKIYD
-894 NGTLLATV
+894 NGTLLTTV
-902 NADNNGNWNYT
+902 VADINGNWNYT
-913 PTAALSQGAHVFTV
+913 PVSALSEGAHIFTV

-946 DSIAP
+946 DTIAP

-964 SITGNVANNGWVTN
+964 SITGSVANNGWVTN

-983 LSGTGEPGS
+983 ISGTGEPGS
-992 LVSLYDG
+992 LVNLYDG
-999 SLLMTVILVD
+999 IQLLTVILVD

-1070 GNAPIV
+1070 GNAPID
-1076 LPSGSR
+1076 LPTGSR

-1089 LKGTGIAGST
+1089 LKGTGTDGSK
-1099 ITLYEGSTPIGT
+1099 ITLYDGTTPIGS
-1111 TTVLPAGT
+1111 TTVLPGGT
-1119 WSIQLSQPLS
+1119 WSIQLDQPLS
-1129 EGAHNLSA
+1129 EGSHNLSA
-1137 IATDAAGNASNAGNF
+1137 IATDVAGNASNAGTF
-1152 TLTIDTTPPVAPVI
+1152 TLTIDTTPPAAPVI

-1183 SSTKSSNPELSG
+1183 SSTKSLNPELSG

-1204 IYDNGGSIGIVTV
+1204 IYDNGGSIGTVTV

-1266 PAAPIITDDVAP
+1266 PGAPIITDDVAP

-1286 NTNDTA
+1286 NTNDTT

-1306 LYLAGTPPLQGT
+1306 IYLNGTPPLQGT
-1318 TTVGADGNWSFTP
+1318 TTVGADGTWNFTP
-1331 SAPVAPGSYQVTLT
+1331 PAPVTPGTYQVTLT

-1351 NVSLPSNAITL
+1351 NISQPSTAITL

-1374 IAANDNVGDATGDLA
+1374 IAANDNVGDIMGDLA
-1389 PDAVTDDT
+1389 PNAVTDDT

-1402 GTGSDG
+1402 GTGVNG
-1408 DTITL
+1408 DIITL
-1413 YNGGTVIGTTTVA
+1413 YNGGTVIGTATVA

-1433 PGTALANGSYT
+1433 PGTALANGNYT
-1444 LSATATDAAGN
+1444 LSATATDPAGN
-1455 ISSNSNSISFTV
+1455 ISDNSNSISFTV

-1481 DNVGIFTGS
+1481 DNVGVFTGS

-1496 TDDTSP
+1496 TDDTTP

-1512 TVLIFDGNNPVAIA
+1512 TILIFDGNNPIAIA
-1526 TATVAANGTWSVDVP
+1526 TATVAANGSWSVDVP
-1541 LTPNVSHTLTFGAV
+1541 LTPNVTHTLTFGAV
-1555 DAAGNSLAADNPL
+1555 DDAGNSLTADNPL
-1568 TVIVDTLPPATPTV
+1568 TLIVDTLPPATPTV
-1582 TSVDPNGTLVS
+1582 TSVDPKGTLVS
-1593 GTADAGSTV
+1593 GSADPGSTV
-1602 IIRSGNTILGQG
+1602 IIRSGTTILGQG
-1614 VADGSGNF
+1614 IADGSGNF

-1636 NAIAQDTAGNQ
+1636 NAIAQDPAGNQ

-1698 GASVTIYQN
+1698 GATVNIYIN
-1707 GASIATVTADAV
+1707 GTLLPITVTADAV

-1725 QLPTALTNGITYNFT
+1725 QLPDPLTNGVTYNFT
-1740 VSQTVDGTPS
+1740 VAQTVNGILS
-1750 GLSPNYAIT
+1750 GQSPNYAIT
-1759 IDTTPPQVPTITSII
+1759 IDTTAPQAPTITSII
-1774 DDIAPGTGSLDKGQ
+1774 DDVAPGTGSLDKGQ
-1788 ITNDSRPTFNG
+1788 ITNDSRPTLNG
-1799 TGEAGATITLYDNG
+1799 TGEPGATITLYDNG

-1840 IFTARATD
+1840 LFTARATD

-1855 PSGDF
+1855 PSSDF
-1860 QIIVDTLVPNAPSI
+1860 RIIVDTLVPNAPSI
-1874 VTVTDNVGTT
+1874 VTVTDNVGTI
-1884 QILTSGQL
+1884 QPLTSGQL

-1902 VTEADSL
+1902 VTEADSV

-1915 GAVIGTTISDEN
+1915 GTVIGTTTSDEN

-1941 SHSLTATVTD
+1941 SHSLTASVTD
-1951 GAGNISP
+1951 NAGNISP
-1958 ATPPFVV
+1958 TTPPFVV
-1965 VVDTLPP
+1965 VVDTLAP
-1972 AAPTITSVI
+1972 ATPSITSVI

-1986 NTTLANG
+1986 NTALTNG

-2006 GEIGTII
+2006 GEIGAII
-2013 TIRDNGD
+2013 TIRDNG
-2020 AIGTAQVDESG
+2020 AEIGTTQVDESG
-2031 NWRFTP
+2031 NWSFTP
-2037 DAPLGQGQHIFTT
+2037 DAPLGQGQHIFTV

-2056 GNSGGVSSSFTIELD
+2056 GNTGGVSSSFTIELD
-2071 SVAPSIPVIS
+2071 SIAPSAPVILT
-2081 SVQDSTAPTT
+2081 VQDNTAPTT
-2091 GPITNGQTTN
+2091 GPISNGQISN

-2117 TVLSDGQPIGTTTVG
+2117 TVLSDGQPIGTTIVG
-2132 ANGTWSLTPTDALS
+2132 AGGSWSFTPSAALGNGQ
-2146 NGPHTLTV
+2146 HTLTV

-2164 QPSNSFTLIVD
+2164 LPSGGFTYTVD
-2175 TVLPGTP
+2175 TLAPTAPV
-2182 AITQVADD
+2182 ITQVADD

-2220 VRVYDNGSFIGFTS
+2220 VKIYDNGALIGS
-2234 ADGTGAWSFTPGTEL
+2234 APVDGTGAWSFTPGTQL
-2249 GNGNHALTV
+2249 SNGNHALTV
-2258 TATDAAGNVSLTSAG
+2258 TATDAAGNVSPTSAG

-2291 FDDVLPGTGTLSS
+2291 FDDVQPGTGTLSN
-2304 GAFTND
+2304 GASTND
-2310 TRPVLNGS
+2310 TRPVLSGS

-2323 RVAIYDNGTLLAT
+2323 RVAIYDNGALLAT
-2336 VTAAIDGTW
+2336 VTATIDGTW
-2345 EYLPAALGNG
+2345 EYLTTTLGNG

-2370 SPTSG
+2370 SPVSG
-2375 GFIINVDTIAPSAP
+2375 GFTINVDTIAPSVP

-2397 IAGGVFNAALNN
+2397 IAGGVFNAALSN

-2419 LNGTAEAGSTVS
+2419 LNGTAEAGSTIS

-2445 SNNSWSFTPTTPLTN
+2445 SNNSWSFTPTTPLAN

-2470 DAAGNTSS
+2470 DAAGNTSG
-2478 ATAGFNVVVD
+2478 ATAGFSVVVD

-2503 VGPNTGAIGA
+2503 VGPNTGPIGS

-2518 DARPTLNGTTEA
+2518 DARPTLNGITEA

-2538 NGSFVISV
+2538 NGSFITSV

-2599 TGLAVNANGTTLT
+2599 TGLAVNANGTALT

-2634 TANASGNFTFT
+2634 IANASGNFTFT
-2645 LNPPQISGQTLQV
+2645 LNPPQISGQTLLV

-2693 GTITGPV
+2693 GTIMGPV
-2700 AAGKTTNDTLPT
+2700 APGKTTNDTLPT
-2712 LSGTAQANAIVSLYN
+2712 LSGTAQANAVINLYN
-2727 NGVLMGT
+2727 NGMLMGF

-2771 SSSFSVIVDT
+2771 SGSFSVIVDT

-2853 SSPTSAIA
+2853 SSPTSALA

-2875 PLQTDVIVSTDHQS
+2875 PLQTDVTVSTEHQS

-2943 IVIQRFDTSLN
+2943 VVIQRFDTALN
-2954 AWVTVVDTGKSDFAS
+2954 TWVTVVDTGKPNFAS
-2969 LLTLGASGVTLNYGG
+2969 LLTLGASGVTLNYSG

-3012 VKASAGTII
+3012 VKASAGTIT

-3057 NVVNIPTGG
+3057 NVVNIPAGG

-3120 LGQAPTAST
+3120 LGQAPTTST
-3129 VTAADDAAVLT
+3129 VTAADDVAALT
-3140 YGTQVIAVDHL
+3140 YGTQVIAVDHGT
-3151 PSQQTGFTLASVG
+3151 SQQTGFTLANVG

-3195 QANVLGVTLG
+3195 KASVLGVTVG

-3220 YEQYRVQPNWVTAL
+3220 YEQFRVKPNWVTAL
-3234 LGGSSSAYTITLPG
+3234 LGGSSTDYTITLPG

-3307 IVVNGTGTTTINGQ
+3307 VTVNGTGTTTINGQ

-3355 VRAPN
+3355 VKAPN

-3373 PQPLDAVNDISSQM
+3373 PQALDAVNDVSSTM

-3392 ADTSRLFADNS
+3392 ADTSRSFTDDS
-3403 VGNASWNAQLLSPT
+3403 VGNASWSAQLLSPT
-3417 SQNGTGVIEVATGTA
+3417 SKSGTGVIEIATGTA

-3451 TVTWALYDSNNVKVA
+3451 TVTWALYDSNNIKIA
-3466 SNSFNGGLLIGGN
+3466 GNSFNGGLLVGGN
-3479 IDIALGIM
+3479 IDIALSGIV

-3495 DYTGSVGALGL
+3495 DYTGSVGGLGL

-3520 DLQNFETSTANSVAG
+3520 DLQNFETSTANSVTG

-3587 YTYALNSDVSLSTIL
+3587 YTYALNSDVSLSTIV

-3635 DADRFTG
+3635 DADRLTG
-3642 SVYGDTLIYHLL
+3642 SAYGDTLIYHLL
-3654 NANDATGGNV
+3654 NANDATGGNISN
-3664 GNVGVGPT
+3664 GAT

>member
-16 NVEASEVTLSSPSI
+16 NVESSEVTLSSPSI

-59 ITIKNFYLG
+59 ITIKNFYVG
-68 KGEAQNQLVLEDS
+68 KGDAQNQLVLEDS

-116 AVWPWVLGGIAVAGG
+116 AVWPWVLGGIAAAGG
-131 IGLAAGGGGGGGGS
+131 IGLAAGGGGGGGGGGGS

-151 GNAGNGNGSGGNG
+151 GNGGNGGNG
-164 NGGNGEGNGNGN
+164 NGGNG
-176 GDGDG
+176 
-181 DGDGDGGTPPTTTP
+181 DGGSPPTTTP
-195 NRPDVPVITSI
+195 NMPDVPVITSV
-206 IDNQDLI
+206 IDNQELI

-266 PLADGTHQ
+266 PLADGTHK

-282 TGSSGMSDSWEIIV
+282 TGSSDMSDSWGIIV
-296 DSLAPD
+296 DTLAPD
-302 APVVTQETDNVGSI
+302 APVVTEVTDDSGSI
-316 TGFIANNGVTDDATP
+316 KGLIGDNGVTDDATP
-331 TLTGTGEVGSFIS
+331 TLTGTGEAGSYIS

-350 LIGMVRVDDNGNW
+350 LIGMVQVDDNGNW
-363 TFTPDIPLS
+363 TFTPDTPLS

-382 TDAAGNV
+382 TDDAGNV
-389 SAETRVP
+389 STETSVP
-396 TFTVDTTPPAAAVI
+396 TFTVDTTPPEGAVI
-410 SSVNPEGTEV
+410 SSVNLQGTEV
-420 TGRAEAGS
+420 TGSAEVGS
-428 LVIIIGSN
+428 QVIIIGSN

-448 GNFSIAISP
+448 GNFVIAISP

-471 QAGNIGPDTS
+471 QAGNVGPDTS

-492 PVIVSIMDDFAP
+492 PVIISIVDDVTP
-504 STGPLSNNQAT
+504 STGPLNNNQAT
-515 NDNTPTLSGTADA
+515 NDPTPTISGTADA
-528 NSTVTIYDNG
+528 NSTVNIYNNG
-538 TIIDSVL
+538 ALVVSVL
-545 ADGNGNWTWT
+545 ADSSGNWTWT
-555 SSSPLSDE
+555 SNTNLQDDSYS
-563 LHAFTATATNQSGT
+563 FTTTATNHLGT
-577 GGMSP
+577 GGTSA
-582 AFNINIDTQ
+582 AFNITIDTQ
-591 PPSPPDD
+591 PPSAPDD
-598 LNVSADGTVVT
+598 LNVSADGSVVT
-609 GTTEPGNTVVIT
+609 GTAEPGSTVTINNNN
-621 GSGGTQIGSG
+621 GLQIGSG

-641 TINPPQTNGETIEAI
+641 TINPPQTNGETITAI

-676 APQPPTNLLVNGT
+676 APLPPANLVINPT
-689 GDQVTGK
+689 GDQVTGM
-696 AEPNSTVN
+696 AEPNSTVH
-704 ILDPDGNI
+704 ILDPGGAI
-712 IGTATADTDGD
+712 IGTVTAGSNGE
-723 FTATLVP
+723 FTVTLVP
-730 PQTNGETLTAN
+730 PQTNGEHLVAN
-741 ATDTAGNKGDNASV
+741 ATDAAGNTSGNSAI

-794 GNPIGIGQA
+794 GIQIGTGQA
-803 DSGGNFTVSIAPS
+803 DSGGNFTVSITPS
-816 QKNGET
+816 KMNGET

-837 TSALAP
+837 TSAVAP
-843 DITAPNQPVII
+843 DITAPGTPII
-854 AVTDDV
+854 TAVTDDQPMYQ
-860 DDFTG
+860 G
-865 PINNNGLTNDDKPKI
+865 PLNNGDVTNDSKPKL
-880 EGIAEAGSRVKIYD
+880 EGTAEAGSQVKIYD
-894 NGTLLATV
+894 NGTLLTTV
-902 NADNNGNWNYT
+902 VADINGNWNYT
-913 PTAALSQGAHVFTV
+913 PVSALSEGAHIFTV
-927 TATDAA
+927 TSTDAA

-946 DSIAP
+946 DTIAP

-964 SITGNVANNGWVTN
+964 SITGSVANNGWVTN

-983 LSGTGEPGS
+983 ISGTGEPGS
-992 LVSLYDG
+992 LVNLYDG
-999 SLLMTVILVD
+999 IQLLTVILVD

-1053 DTQPPGDPVI
+1053 DTQPPGAPVI

-1070 GNAPIV
+1070 GNAPID
-1076 LPSGSR
+1076 LPTGSR

-1089 LKGTGIAGST
+1089 LKGTGTDGSK
-1099 ITLYEGSTPIGT
+1099 ITLYDGATPIGS
-1111 TTVLPAGT
+1111 TTVLPGGT
-1119 WSIQLSQPLS
+1119 WSIQLDQPLS
-1129 EGAHNLSA
+1129 EGTHNLSA
-1137 IATDAAGNASNAGNF
+1137 IATDVAGNASNAGNF
-1152 TLTIDTTPPVAPVI
+1152 TLTIDTTPPAAPVI

-1178 TLSNG
+1178 TLNNG

-1204 IYDNGGSIGIVTV
+1204 IYDNGGPIGTVTV

-1226 PTSLADGPHKFTA
+1226 PTSLADGSHKFTA

-1249 IPSASFTLT
+1249 IPSAGFTLT

-1266 PAAPIITDDVAP
+1266 PAAPIITDNVAP

-1286 NTNDTA
+1286 NTNDTT

-1306 LYLAGTPPLQGT
+1306 VYLNGTPPLQGT
-1318 TTVGADGNWSFTP
+1318 ATVGADGTWSFTP
-1331 SAPVAPGSYQVTLT
+1331 PAPVAPGAYQVTLT

-1351 NVSLPSNAITL
+1351 NVSQPSNAITL

-1374 IAANDNVGDATGDLA
+1374 IAANDNVGDVMGDLA
-1389 PDAVTDDT
+1389 PNAVTDDT

-1402 GTGSDG
+1402 GTGIDG
-1408 DTITL
+1408 DIITL
-1413 YNGGTVIGTTTVA
+1413 YNGGTVIGTATVA

-1433 PGTALANGSYT
+1433 PGTALANGNYT
-1444 LSATATDAAGN
+1444 LSATATDPAGN
-1455 ISSNSNSISFTV
+1455 VSNNSNSISFTV
-1467 NNTKLTLPQVTDIQ
+1467 NSTKLTLPQVTDIQ
-1481 DNVGIFTGS
+1481 DNVGVFTGS

-1496 TDDTSP
+1496 TDDTTP

-1512 TVLIFDGNNPVAIA
+1512 TVLIYDGNNPIAIA
-1526 TATVAANGTWSVDVP
+1526 TATVAANGIWSVDVP
-1541 LTPNVSHTLTFGAV
+1541 LSPNVTHTLTFGAV
-1555 DAAGNSLAADNPL
+1555 DNAGNSLAADNPL
-1568 TVIVDTLPPATPTV
+1568 TLFVDTLPPATPTV
-1582 TSVDPNGTLVS
+1582 TNVDTNGTLVS

-1602 IIRSGNTILGQG
+1602 IIRSGSTILGQG
-1614 VADGSGNF
+1614 GADGSGNF
-1622 AVTISPAQT
+1622 SVTISPAQT
-1631 TGQAL
+1631 AGQAL

-1698 GASVTIYQN
+1698 GATVKIYID
-1707 GASIATVTADAV
+1707 GGTPPITVTADAV

-1725 QLPTALTNGITYNFT
+1725 QLPTPLTNGTTYNFT
-1740 VSQTVDGTPS
+1740 VSQTVGGITS

-1759 IDTTPPQVPTITSII
+1759 IDTTAPQAPTITSII
-1774 DDIAPGTGSLDKGQ
+1774 DDVAPGTGSLDKGQ
-1788 ITNDSRPTFNG
+1788 ITNDSRPTLNG
-1799 TGEAGATITLYDNG
+1799 TGEPGATITLYDNG
-1813 IAYATTTVNSNG
+1813 VAYATTTVNSNG

-1840 IFTARATD
+1840 LFTARATD

-1855 PSGDF
+1855 SSSDF
-1860 QIIVDTLVPNAPSI
+1860 RIIVDTLVPNAPSI
-1874 VTVTDNVGTT
+1874 VTVTDNVGTI
-1884 QILTSGQL
+1884 QPLTSGQL

-1902 VTEADSL
+1902 VTEADSV

-1915 GAVIGTTISDEN
+1915 GTVIGTTTSDEN

-1941 SHSLTATVTD
+1941 SHSLTASVTD
-1951 GAGNISP
+1951 NAGNISP
-1958 ATPPFVV
+1958 TTPPFVV
-1965 VVDTLPP
+1965 VVDTLAP
-1972 AAPTITSVI
+1972 AAPSITSVI

-1986 NTTLANG
+1986 NTALTNG

-2006 GEIGTII
+2006 GEIGAII
-2013 TIRDNGD
+2013 TIRDNG
-2020 AIGTAQVDESG
+2020 AEIGTTQVDESG
-2031 NWRFTP
+2031 NWSFTP
-2037 DAPLGQGQHIFTT
+2037 DAPLGQGQHNFTV

-2056 GNSGGVSSSFTIELD
+2056 GNTGGVSSSFTIELD
-2071 SVAPSIPVIS
+2071 SIAPSIPVIS
-2081 SVQDSTAPTT
+2081 SVQDNTAPTT
-2091 GPITNGQTTN
+2091 GPISNGQISN

-2110 GEIGATI
+2110 GEVGATI
-2117 TVLSDGQPIGTTTVG
+2117 TVLSDGQAIGTTIVG
-2132 ANGTWSLTPTDALS
+2132 AGGNWSFTPSAALGNGQ
-2146 NGPHTLTV
+2146 HTLTV

-2164 QPSNSFTLIVD
+2164 LPSGGFTFTVD
-2175 TVLPGTP
+2175 TLAPTAPV
-2182 AITQVADD
+2182 ITQVADD

-2212 GTAEANST
+2212 GTAEANSM
-2220 VRVYDNGSFIGFTS
+2220 VKIYDNGALIGS
-2234 ADGTGAWSFTPGTEL
+2234 APVDGTGAWTFTPGIPL
-2249 GNGNHALTV
+2249 SNGNHALTV
-2258 TATDAAGNVSLTSAG
+2258 TATDAAGNVSPTSAG

-2291 FDDVLPGTGTLSS
+2291 FDDVQPGTGTLSN

-2310 TRPVLNGS
+2310 TRPVLSGS

-2323 RVAIYDNGTLLAT
+2323 RVAIYDNGALLAT

-2345 EYLPAALGNG
+2345 EYLTTTLGNG

-2370 SPTSG
+2370 GPVSD
-2375 GFIINVDTIAPSAP
+2375 GFTINVDTIAPSIP

-2397 IAGGVFNAALNN
+2397 IAGGVFNAALSN

-2419 LNGTAEAGSTVS
+2419 LNGTAEAGSTIS

-2445 SNNSWSFTPTTPLTN
+2445 SNNSWSFTPTTPLAN

-2470 DAAGNTSS
+2470 DAAGNTSG
-2478 ATAGFNVVVD
+2478 ATAGFSVVVD

-2503 VGPNTGAIGA
+2503 IGPNTGPIGS

-2518 DARPTLNGTTEA
+2518 DARPTLNGITEA
-2530 NARVDIYD
+2530 YARVDIYD
-2538 NGSFVISV
+2538 NGSFVTSV

-2589 VVDTVAPGIP
+2589 VVDTVAPSIP
-2599 TGLAVNANGTTLT
+2599 TGLAVNANGTALT

-2645 LNPPQISGQTLQV
+2645 LNPPQISGQTLMV

-2693 GTITGPV
+2693 GTIMGPV
-2700 AAGKTTNDTLPT
+2700 APGKTTNDTLPT
-2712 LSGTAQANAIVSLYN
+2712 LSGTAQANAVINLYN
-2727 NGVLMGT
+2727 NGVLMGF

-2753 GNHAFT
+2753 GNHTFT

-2771 SSSFSVIVDT
+2771 SGSFSVIVDT

-2853 SSPTSAIA
+2853 SSPTSALA

-2869 DNVTSL
+2869 DNITSL
-2875 PLQTDVIVSTDHQS
+2875 PLQTDVTVSTEHQS

-2943 IVIQRFDTSLN
+2943 VVIQRFDTALN
-2954 AWVTVVDTGKSDFAS
+2954 AWVTVVDTGKPDFAS
-2969 LLTLGASGVTLNYGG
+2969 LLTLGASGVTLNYSG

-3012 VKASAGTII
+3012 VKASAGTIT

-3032 DTDPANGQ
+3032 DTDPANEQ

-3057 NVVNIPTGG
+3057 NVVNIPAGG

-3120 LGQAPTAST
+3120 LGQAPTTST
-3129 VTAADDAAVLT
+3129 VTAADDVAALT
-3140 YGTQVIAVDHL
+3140 YGTQVIAVDHGT
-3151 PSQQTGFTLASVG
+3151 SQQTGFTLANVG

-3195 QANVLGVTLG
+3195 KASVLGVTVG

-3220 YEQYRVQPNWVTAL
+3220 YEQFRVKPNWVTAL
-3234 LGGSSSAYTITLPG
+3234 LGGSSTDYTITLPG

-3307 IVVNGTGTTTINGQ
+3307 VTVNGTGTTTINGQ

-3355 VRAPN
+3355 VKAPN

-3373 PQPLDAVNDISSQM
+3373 PQALDAVNDVSSTM

-3392 ADTSRLFADNS
+3392 ADTSRSFTDDS
-3403 VGNASWNAQLLSPT
+3403 VGNASWSAQLLSPT
-3417 SQNGTGVIEVATGTA
+3417 SKSGTGVIEIATGTA

-3451 TVTWALYDSNNVKVA
+3451 TVTWALYDSNNIKIA
-3466 SNSFNGGLLIGGN
+3466 GNSFNGGLLVGGN
-3479 IDIALGIM
+3479 IDIALSGIV

-3495 DYTGSVGALGL
+3495 DYTGSVGGLGL

-3520 DLQNFETSTANSVAG
+3520 DLQNFETSTANSVTG

-3556 GSTATLDPLS
+3556 GSTVTLDPLS

-3587 YTYALNSDVSLSTIL
+3587 YTYALNSDVSLSTIV

-3635 DADRFTG
+3635 DADRLTG
-3642 SVYGDTLIYHLL
+3642 SAYGDTLIYHLL
-3654 NANDATGGNV
+3654 NANDATGGNISN
-3664 GNVGVGPT
+3664 GAT

>member
-1 MRLLAVVSKLTGVST
+1 
-16 NVEASEVTLSSPSI
+16 
-30 VKLSVSREEVSQ
+30 
-42 LTRVNQDLVVTL
+42 
-54 RSGET
+54 
-59 ITIKNFYLG
+59 
-68 KGEAQNQLVLEDS
+68 
-81 NGALWWVQDTDG
+81 
-93 AFHFQHLDDLTP
+93 
-105 LMTAEGSHEGG
+105 
-116 AVWPWVLGGIAVAGG
+116 
-131 IGLAAGGGGGGGGS
+131 
-145 DNNAGN
+145 
-151 GNAGNGNGSGGNG
+151 
-164 NGGNGEGNGNGN
+164 
-176 GDGDG
+176 
-181 DGDGDGGTPPTTTP
+181 
-195 NRPDVPVITSI
+195 
-206 IDNQDLI
+206 
-213 TGPVNQQEST
+213 
-223 NDNTPTL
+223 
-230 QGTGPANATLHIFDN
+230 
-245 GVEIGQVTIDA
+245 
-256 NGNWSFTPSS
+256 
-266 PLADGTHQ
+266 
-274 FTVSASDG
+274 
-282 TGSSGMSDSWEIIV
+282 
-296 DSLAPD
+296 
-302 APVVTQETDNVGSI
+302 
-316 TGFIANNGVTDDATP
+316 
-331 TLTGTGEVGSFIS
+331 
-344 ISDNGI
+344 
-350 LIGMVRVDDNGNW
+350 
-363 TFTPDIPLS
+363 
-372 DGVHNLTLTQ
+372 
-382 TDAAGNV
+382 
-389 SAETRVP
+389 
-396 TFTVDTTPPAAAVI
+396 
-410 SSVNPEGTEV
+410 
-420 TGRAEAGS
+420 
-428 LVIIIGSN
+428 
-436 NQVLGSTTVDQT
+436 
-448 GNFSIAISP
+448 
-457 SQTHGEALIAKIQD
+457 
-471 QAGNIGPDTS
+471 
-481 FNATNSGYPGV
+481 
-492 PVIVSIMDDFAP
+492 
-504 STGPLSNNQAT
+504 
-515 NDNTPTLSGTADA
+515 
-528 NSTVTIYDNG
+528 
-538 TIIDSVL
+538 
-545 ADGNGNWTWT
+545 
-555 SSSPLSDE
+555 
-563 LHAFTATATNQSGT
+563 
-577 GGMSP
+577 
-582 AFNINIDTQ
+582 
-591 PPSPPDD
+591 
-598 LNVSADGTVVT
+598 
-609 GTTEPGNTVVIT
+609 
-621 GSGGTQIGSG
+621 
-631 VAGTDGSFTI
+631 
-641 TINPPQTNGETIEAI
+641 
-656 ATDPAGNPSL
+656 
-666 PETALAPDIT
+666 
-676 APQPPTNLLVNGT
+676 NGT

-712 IGTATADTDGD
+712 IGTATADTNGD

-755 TAPDTT
+755 NAPDTT

-769 TVAGDGGSVSG
+769 TVAGNGGAVSG

-794 GNPIGIGQA
+794 GAPIGVGQA
-803 DSGGNFTVSIAPS
+803 DSGGNFTVQITPS
-816 QKNGET
+816 KINNET
-822 VKVTAT
+822 VNVTAT
-828 DSSNNESQP
+828 DSTGNESLP
-837 TSALAP
+837 TSAVAP
-843 DITAPNQPVII
+843 DLTAPNQPVII

-860 DDFTG
+860 ADITG

-880 EGIAEAGSRVKIYD
+880 EGKAEAGSQVKIYD
-894 NGTLLATV
+894 NGTLLTTIT
-902 NADNNGNWNYT
+902 ADINGNWNYT
-913 PTAALSQGAHVFTV
+913 PTSALGQGAHVFTV

-933 NNTSSAASWKIIV
+933 NNTSAAASWKIIV

-951 TVPVITLVNDDVG
+951 SVPVITLIYDDVG
-964 SITGNVANNGWVTN
+964 SITGNVANNGFTN
-978 DNTPT
+978 DKTPT
-983 LSGTGEPGS
+983 ISGTGEPGS
-992 LVSLYDG
+992 LVTLYDNG
-999 SLLMTVILVD
+999 LQMAVFFIDRT
-1009 SSGTWSYTVPGN
+1009 GTWSHNVTTDEALAEG
-1021 QVLSDRT
+1021 T
-1028 HQFTVSATDAAGN
+1028 HRFTVTATDAAGN
-1041 VITSPTVVSVTV
+1041 VVTSPNPVIVTV
-1053 DTQPPGDPVI
+1053 DTQAPAAPVI
-1063 LAATDDV
+1063 VSATDDV
-1070 GNAPIV
+1070 GNAPTD
-1076 LPSGSR
+1076 LPTGSR
-1082 SNDTLPE
+1082 SNDTLPL
-1089 LKGTGIAGST
+1089 LKGTGTVDST
-1099 ITLYEGSTPIGT
+1099 ITIYDGATPIGT
-1111 TTVLPAGT
+1111 TTVLAGGT
-1119 WSIQLSQPLS
+1119 WSFQVTQPLS
-1129 EGAHNLSA
+1129 EGPHALSA
-1137 IATDAAGNASNAGNF
+1137 IATDAAGNASSAGNF
-1152 TLTIDTTPPVAPVI
+1152 TLTIDTTPPAAPVI
-1166 SSAEGLIGTNLQ
+1166 SSAEGLV
-1178 TLSNG
+1178 G
-1183 SSTKSSNPELSG
+1183 SSTQTLINGGSTKSAEPTLSG
-1195 TGEPGAKIT
+1195 TGEPGATIT
-1204 IYDNGGSIGIVTV
+1204 IYDNSAPIGSALV
-1217 QPDGTWTFT
+1217 QPNGTWTFIPDT
-1226 PTSLADGPHKFTA
+1226 PLLDGPHKFTA

-1244 AGNTG
+1244 AGNVG
-1249 IPSASFTLT
+1249 IPSAGFTLT
-1258 VDNTPPAQ
+1258 VDNLPPVK
-1266 PAAPIITDDVAP
+1266 PEPPTITDDANP
-1278 VTGVVTNG
+1278 ITGIVTNG
-1286 NTNDTA
+1286 ITNDTT

-1298 GNVGDLIT
+1298 GSAGDLIT
-1306 LYLAGTPPLQGT
+1306 IYLSGTPPLQGT
-1318 TTVGADGNWSFTP
+1318 ATVGADGTWSFTP
-1331 SAPVAPGSYQVTLT
+1331 PAPVAPGSYQITVT

-1351 NVSLPSNAITL
+1351 NVSQPSVATNL
-1362 NIDTTPSAPPVI
+1362 EIDTTPSAPPVI
-1374 IAANDNVGDATGDLA
+1374 IAANDNVGGFQGDLA
-1389 PDAVTDDT
+1389 PNAVTDDT

-1402 GTGSDG
+1402 GTGTDG

-1413 YNGGTVIGTTTVA
+1413 YNGSTMIGTTTVV
-1426 GGTWSIT
+1426 GGVWSIT

-1444 LSATATDAAGN
+1444 LTATATDPAGN
-1455 ISSNSNSISFTV
+1455 TSGSSNSVSFTV
-1467 NNTKLTLPQVTDIQ
+1467 NTTTLTQPQVTDIQ
-1481 DNVGIFTGS
+1481 DNVGIITGS
-1490 LTSGSV
+1490 LTNNSV
-1496 TDDTSP
+1496 TDDTTP

-1512 TVLIFDGNNPVAIA
+1512 TVLIYEGGNPVAIA

-1541 LTPNVSHTLTFGAV
+1541 LTPNATHTLTFVAK
-1555 DAAGNSLAADNPL
+1555 DAAGNVLAAGNP
-1568 TVIVDTLPPATPTV
+1568 VILKIDTLPPGDPIV
-1582 TSVDPNGTLVS
+1582 TSVNPDGTQVS
-1593 GTADAGSTV
+1593 GTAEEGSTV
-1602 IIRSGNTILGQG
+1602 IIRSGTTVLGQG
-1614 VADGSGNF
+1614 IADSSGNY
-1622 AVTISPAQT
+1622 VITISPAQT
-1631 TGQAL
+1631 AGQAL
-1636 NAIAQDTAGNQ
+1636 NAIAQDPAGNQ
-1647 SDPTTFNAATSS
+1647 SNPTPFTAATSS

-1669 DDIAP
+1669 DDVAP
-1674 IMGVIGNGKT
+1674 GMGEIGSGKT
-1684 TNDTLPLLQGTATA
+1684 TNDTLPRLQGTATA
-1698 GASVTIYQN
+1698 GATVTIYQN

-1725 QLPTALTNGITYNFT
+1725 QLLTSLTNGTTYNFA
-1740 VSQTVDGTPS
+1740 VSQTVNSIPS
-1750 GLSPNYAIT
+1750 GQSPNYAVT
-1759 IDTTPPQVPTITSII
+1759 IDTTAPLAPLITSII
-1774 DDIAPGTGSLDKGQ
+1774 DDVSPGSGPLDKGQ
-1788 ITNDSRPTFNG
+1788 MTNDSRPTLNG

-1813 IAYATTTVNSNG
+1813 IAYATTTVNSSG
-1825 FWSFTPTAPLGEGDH
+1825 FWSFTPIDALGEGNH
-1840 IFTARATD
+1840 LFTARATD

-1855 PSGDF
+1855 ASADF
-1860 QIIVDTLVPNAPSI
+1860 LIIVDTLIPNAPSI
-1874 VTVTDNVGTT
+1874 VTVTDNVGTI
-1884 QILTSGQL
+1884 QNLTSGQS

-1902 VTEADSL
+1902 VTEADSV

-1915 GAVIGTTISDEN
+1915 GAVIGTTISDGS
-1927 GNWSFTPAPALGEG
+1927 GNWSFTPAPALSEG

-1958 ATPPFVV
+1958 ATPPFTL

-1972 AAPTITSVI
+1972 AAPVITSVI

-1986 NTTLANG
+1986 NTSLANG
-1993 QLTNDAQPTLNGK
+1993 QLTNDAQPTLNGT
-2006 GEIGTII
+2006 GEVGAII
-2013 TIRDNGD
+2013 TIKDKGVD
-2020 AIGTAQVDESG
+2020 IGTAQVDGSG
-2031 NWRFTP
+2031 NWTFTP
-2037 DAPLGQGQHIFTT
+2037 GSALGQGQHVFTA

-2056 GNSGGVSSSFTIELD
+2056 GNTGGASSSFTLELD
-2071 SVAPSIPVIS
+2071 SIAPVAPVIS
-2081 SVQDSTAPTT
+2081 TVQDNTAPTT
-2091 GPITNGQTTN
+2091 GPIGNGQTTN
-2101 ESRPALSGT
+2101 ETRPALSGS
-2110 GEIGATI
+2110 GEVGATI
-2117 TVLSDGQPIGTTTVG
+2117 TVLSDGLPIGTTTVG
-2132 ANGTWSLTPTDALS
+2132 AGGTWSFTPTDALD
-2146 NGPHTLTV
+2146 NGTHTLTV

-2164 QPSNSFTLIVD
+2164 PASNGFTLTVD
-2175 TVLPGTP
+2175 TVSPNAPL
-2182 AITQVADD
+2182 ITQVTDD
-2190 VGPLIGNLNNGQATN
+2190 VGPLTGNLNNGQATN
-2205 DPLPTLS
+2205 DTLPTLS

-2220 VRVYDNGSFIGFTS
+2220 VRIYDNGSFIGSIT
-2234 ADGTGAWSFTPGTEL
+2234 ADGTGAWSFTPGTAL
-2249 GNGNHALTV
+2249 SNGNHTLTV
-2258 TATDAAGNVSLTSAG
+2258 TATDAAGNVSSTSAG

-2291 FDDVLPGTGTLSS
+2291 FDDMVPGTGTLSN
-2304 GAFTND
+2304 GAYTND

-2345 EYLPAALGNG
+2345 EYLPATLGNG
-2355 QHVFTAIATDAAGNV
+2355 PHVFTAIATDAAGNV
-2370 SPTSG
+2370 SPTSSE
-2375 GFIINVDTIAPSAP
+2375 FIINVDTIAPSAP
-2389 LLVSVVDD
+2389 LLTSVVDD
-2397 IAGGVFNAALNN
+2397 VAGGVFNAGLSN

-2431 IYDGSTLLGTALVQ
+2431 IYDGSTLLGTTLVQ
-2445 SNNSWSFTPTTPLTN
+2445 SNNSWSFTPTTPLAN

-2470 DAAGNTSS
+2470 DAAGNTSG
-2478 ATAGFNVVVD
+2478 ATAGFSVVVD
-2488 TTAPTQPSISSIIDD
+2488 TTAPTQPSISSIVDD
-2503 VGPNTGAIGA
+2503 VGPNTGVIGN

-2538 NGSFVISV
+2538 NGTFVTSV
-2546 TADGSGNWSYTPTTA
+2546 TADGSGSWNYTPPTA
-2561 LAQGTHSFTITAT
+2561 LGQGTHSFTITAT
-2574 DSAGN
+2574 DTAGN
-2579 TSGISSAAAI
+2579 TSGLSSASAI

-2612 GVAEPNSTVI
+2612 GVAEANSTVI
-2622 ITSSGGTVLGTA
+2622 ITSSSGTVLGTA

-2645 LNPPQISGQTLQV
+2645 LSPPQISGQTLLV

-2687 SVLDDV
+2687 SVFDDV
-2693 GTITGPV
+2693 GTITGLV
-2700 AAGKTTNDTLPT
+2700 AAGKTTNDTRPA

-2727 NGVLMGT
+2727 NGFLMGT
-2734 TTADGNGIW
+2734 TTADGNGLW

-2759 ATATNANGASGL
+2759 ATATNANGVSGV
-2771 SSSFSVIVDT
+2771 SGSFSVIVDT

-2793 DGGTVSGVA
+2793 DGGTISGVA

-2853 SSPTSAIA
+2853 SLPTSAIA

-2875 PLQTDVIVSTDHQS
+2875 PLQTDVTVSTEHQS

-2943 IVIQRFDTSLN
+2943 VVIQRFDTGLN
-2954 AWVTVVDTGKSDFAS
+2954 AWVTVVDTGKPDFAS
-2969 LLTLGASGVTLNYGG
+2969 LLTLGASGVTLNYSG

-3012 VKASAGTII
+3012 VKASAGTIT

-3057 NVVNIPTGG
+3057 NVVNIPAGG

-3073 GILHI
+3073 GTLHI

-3120 LGQAPTAST
+3120 LGQAPTTST
-3129 VTAADDAAVLT
+3129 VTAADDVAALT
-3140 YGTQVIAVDHL
+3140 YGTQVIAVDNH

-3164 LGNVL
+3164 LGQLL

-3188 ATRTLTV
+3188 ATRTITV

-3234 LGGSSSAYTITLPG
+3234 LGGSSPAYTITLPG

-3275 TYAVDSLSATTN
+3275 TYAVDSLSAATN
-3287 GNLLVN
+3287 GNLLAN

-3307 IVVNGTGTTTINGQ
+3307 VTVNTTGTTTINGQ

-3355 VRAPN
+3355 VKAPN
-3360 GDTGSASLNIKPT
+3360 GDTGSASLNITAT
-3373 PQPLDAVNDISSQM
+3373 PQALDAVNDISSQM

-3392 ADTSRLFADNS
+3392 ADTSRSFTDNS
-3403 VGNASWNAQLLSPT
+3403 VGNASWSAQLLSPT

-3451 TVTWALYDSNNVKVA
+3451 TVTWALYDSNNVKIA
-3466 SNSFNGGLLIGGN
+3466 GNSFNGGLLIGGN
-3479 IDIALGIM
+3479 IDIALSGVV

-3495 DYTGSVGALGL
+3495 DFTGSVGALGL

-3520 DLQNFETSTANSVAG
+3520 DLQNFETSTANSVTG

-3556 GSTATLDPLS
+3556 GSAATLDPLS

-3587 YTYALNSDVSLSTIL
+3587 YTYALNSDVSLSTIV

-3607 TYTLNDQNGH
+3607 TYTLNDLNGH

-3635 DADRFTG
+3635 DADRLTG
-3642 SVYGDTLIYHLL
+3642 SAYGDTLIYHLL
-3654 NANDATGGNV
+3654 NANDATGGN
-3664 GNVGVGPT
+3664 GT
-3672 DTWTNFSLAQG
+3672 ADTWTNFSLAQG

>member
-16 NVEASEVTLSSPSI
+16 NVESSEVTLSSPSI

-59 ITIKNFYLG
+59 ITIKNFYVG
-68 KGEAQNQLVLEDS
+68 KGDAQNQLVLEDS

-131 IGLAAGGGGGGGGS
+131 IGLAAGGGSGGGGGGGS

-151 GNAGNGNGSGGNG
+151 GNGGNGNGNG
-164 NGGNGEGNGNGN
+164 NGGNG
-176 GDGDG
+176 
-181 DGDGDGGTPPTTTP
+181 DGGSPPTTTP
-195 NRPDVPVITSI
+195 NMPDVPVITSV
-206 IDNQDLI
+206 IDNQELI

-266 PLADGTHQ
+266 PLADGTHK

-282 TGSSGMSDSWEIIV
+282 TGSSDMSDSWVIIV
-296 DSLAPD
+296 DTLAPD
-302 APVVTQETDNVGSI
+302 APVVTEVTDDSGSI
-316 TGFIANNGVTDDATP
+316 KGLIGNNGVTDDATP
-331 TLTGTGEVGSFIS
+331 TLTGTGEAGSYIS

-350 LIGMVRVDDNGNW
+350 LIGMVQVDDNGNW
-363 TFTPDIPLS
+363 TFTPDTPLS

-382 TDAAGNV
+382 TDDAGNV
-389 SAETRVP
+389 SAETSVP
-396 TFTVDTTPPAAAVI
+396 TFTVDTTPPEGAVI
-410 SSVNPEGTEV
+410 SSVNLQGTEV
-420 TGRAEAGS
+420 TGSAEVGS
-428 LVIIIGSN
+428 QVIIIGSN

-448 GNFSIAISP
+448 GNFVIAISP

-471 QAGNIGPDTS
+471 QAGNVGPDTS

-492 PVIVSIMDDFAP
+492 PVIISIVDDVTP
-504 STGPLSNNQAT
+504 STGPLNNNQAT
-515 NDNTPTLSGTADA
+515 NDPTPTISGTADA
-528 NSTVTIYDNG
+528 NSTVNIYNNG
-538 TIIDSVL
+538 ALVVSVL
-545 ADGNGNWTWT
+545 ADSSGNWTWT
-555 SSSPLSDE
+555 SNTNLQDDSYS
-563 LHAFTATATNQSGT
+563 FTTTATNHLGT
-577 GGMSP
+577 GGTSA
-582 AFNINIDTQ
+582 AFNITIDTQ
-591 PPSPPDD
+591 PPSAPDD
-598 LNVSADGTVVT
+598 LNVSADGSVVT
-609 GTTEPGNTVVIT
+609 GTAEPGSTVTINNNN
-621 GSGGTQIGSG
+621 GLQIGSG

-641 TINPPQTNGETIEAI
+641 TINPPQTNGETITAI

-676 APQPPTNLLVNGT
+676 APLPPANLVINPT
-689 GDQVTGK
+689 GDQVTGM
-696 AEPNSTVN
+696 AEPNSTVH
-704 ILDPDGNI
+704 ILDPGGAI
-712 IGTATADTDGD
+712 IGTVTAGSNGE

-730 PQTNGETLTAN
+730 PQTNGEHLVAN
-741 ATDTAGNKGDNASV
+741 ATDAAGNTSGNSAI

-794 GNPIGIGQA
+794 GIQIGTGQA
-803 DSGGNFTVSIAPS
+803 DSGGNFTVSITPS
-816 QKNGET
+816 KMNGET

-837 TSALAP
+837 TSAVAP
-843 DITAPNQPVII
+843 DITAPGTPII
-854 AVTDDV
+854 TAVTDDQPMYQ
-860 DDFTG
+860 G
-865 PINNNGLTNDDKPKI
+865 PLNNGDVTNDSKPKL
-880 EGIAEAGSRVKIYD
+880 EGTAEAGSQVKIYD
-894 NGTLLATV
+894 NGTLLTTV
-902 NADNNGNWNYT
+902 VADINGNWNYT
-913 PTAALSQGAHVFTV
+913 PVSALSEGAHIFTV
-927 TATDAA
+927 TSTDAA

-946 DSIAP
+946 DTIAP

-964 SITGNVANNGWVTN
+964 SITGSVANNGWVTN

-983 LSGTGEPGS
+983 ISGTGEPGS
-992 LVSLYDG
+992 LVNLYDG
-999 SLLMTVILVD
+999 IQLLTVILVD

-1053 DTQPPGDPVI
+1053 DTQPPGAPVI

-1070 GNAPIV
+1070 GNAPID
-1076 LPSGSR
+1076 LPTGSR

-1089 LKGTGIAGST
+1089 LKGTGTDGSK
-1099 ITLYEGSTPIGT
+1099 ITLYDGATPIGS
-1111 TTVLPAGT
+1111 TTVLPGGT
-1119 WSIQLSQPLS
+1119 WSIQLDQPLS
-1129 EGAHNLSA
+1129 EGTHNLSA
-1137 IATDAAGNASNAGNF
+1137 IATDVAGNASNAGTF
-1152 TLTIDTTPPVAPVI
+1152 TLTIDTTPPAAPVI

-1183 SSTKSSNPELSG
+1183 SSTKSLNPELSG

-1204 IYDNGGSIGIVTV
+1204 IYDNGGSIGTVTV

-1286 NTNDTA
+1286 NTNDTT

-1306 LYLAGTPPLQGT
+1306 VYLNGTPPLQGT
-1318 TTVGADGNWSFTP
+1318 TTVGADGTWSFTP
-1331 SAPVAPGSYQVTLT
+1331 PAPVTPGTYQVTLT

-1351 NVSLPSNAITL
+1351 NVSQPSTAITL

-1374 IAANDNVGDATGDLA
+1374 IAANDNVGDIMGDLA
-1389 PDAVTDDT
+1389 PNAVTDDT

-1402 GTGSDG
+1402 GTGVNG
-1408 DTITL
+1408 DIITL
-1413 YNGGTVIGTTTVA
+1413 YNGGTVIGTATVA

-1444 LSATATDAAGN
+1444 LSATATDPAGN
-1455 ISSNSNSISFTV
+1455 VSDNSNSISFTV

-1481 DNVGIFTGS
+1481 DNVGVFTGS

-1496 TDDTSP
+1496 TDDTTP
-1502 TISGTGTPGS
+1502 TISGIGTPGS
-1512 TVLIFDGNNPVAIA
+1512 TVLIFDGNNPIAIA
-1526 TATVAANGTWSVDVP
+1526 TATVAANGSWSVDVP
-1541 LTPNVSHTLTFGAV
+1541 LTPNITHTLTFGAV
-1555 DAAGNSLAADNPL
+1555 DDAGNSLAADNPL
-1568 TVIVDTLPPATPTV
+1568 TLIVDTLPPATPTV

-1593 GTADAGSTV
+1593 GSADPGSTV
-1602 IIRSGNTILGQG
+1602 IIRSGTSILGQG
-1614 VADGSGNF
+1614 IADDSGNF

-1636 NAIAQDTAGNQ
+1636 NAIAQDPAGNQ
-1647 SDPTTFNAATSS
+1647 SDPTTFSAATSS

-1698 GASVTIYQN
+1698 GATVNIYVNGVLQVPSV
-1707 GASIATVTADAV
+1707 IADVV

-1725 QLPTALTNGITYNFT
+1725 QLPAPLTNGATYNFT
-1740 VSQTVDGTPS
+1740 VSQTVGGIPS
-1750 GLSPNYAIT
+1750 GQSPNYAIT
-1759 IDTTPPQVPTITSII
+1759 IDTTAPQAPTITSII
-1774 DDIAPGTGSLDKGQ
+1774 DDVAPGTGSLDKGQ
-1788 ITNDSRPTFNG
+1788 ITNDSRPTLNG
-1799 TGEAGATITLYDNG
+1799 TGEPGATITLYDNG
-1813 IAYATTTVNSNG
+1813 IAYATTTINSNG

-1840 IFTARATD
+1840 LFTARATD

-1855 PSGDF
+1855 PSSDF
-1860 QIIVDTLVPNAPSI
+1860 RIIVDTLVPNAPSI
-1874 VTVTDNVGTT
+1874 VTVTDNVGTI
-1884 QILTSGQL
+1884 QPLTSGQL

-1902 VTEADSL
+1902 VTEADSV

-1915 GAVIGTTISDEN
+1915 GTVIGTTTSDEN

-1941 SHSLTATVTD
+1941 SHSLTASVTD
-1951 GAGNISP
+1951 NAGNISP
-1958 ATPPFVV
+1958 TTPPFVV
-1965 VVDTLPP
+1965 VVDTLAP
-1972 AAPTITSVI
+1972 AAPSITSVI

-1986 NTTLANG
+1986 NTALTNG

-2006 GEIGTII
+2006 GEIGAII
-2013 TIRDNGD
+2013 TIRDNG
-2020 AIGTAQVDESG
+2020 AEIGTTQVDESG
-2031 NWRFTP
+2031 NWSFTP
-2037 DAPLGQGQHIFTT
+2037 DAPLGQGQHNFTV

-2056 GNSGGVSSSFTIELD
+2056 GNTGGVSSSFTIELD
-2071 SVAPSIPVIS
+2071 SIAPSIPVIS
-2081 SVQDSTAPTT
+2081 SVQDNTAPTT
-2091 GPITNGQTTN
+2091 GPISNGQISN

-2117 TVLSDGQPIGTTTVG
+2117 TVLSDGQPIGTTIVG
-2132 ANGTWSLTPTDALS
+2132 AGGSWSFTPSAALGNGQ
-2146 NGPHTLTV
+2146 HTLTV

-2164 QPSNSFTLIVD
+2164 LPSGGFTFTVD
-2175 TVLPGTP
+2175 TLAPTAPV
-2182 AITQVADD
+2182 ITQVADD

-2212 GTAEANST
+2212 GTAEANSM
-2220 VRVYDNGSFIGFTS
+2220 VKIYDNGALIGS
-2234 ADGTGAWSFTPGTEL
+2234 APVDGTGAWTFTPGTPL
-2249 GNGNHALTV
+2249 SNGNHALTV
-2258 TATDAAGNVSLTSAG
+2258 TATDAAGNVSPTSAG

-2291 FDDVLPGTGTLSS
+2291 FDDVQPGTGTLSN
-2304 GAFTND
+2304 GASTND
-2310 TRPVLNGS
+2310 TRPVLSGS

-2323 RVAIYDNGTLLAT
+2323 RVAIYDNGALLAT
-2336 VTAAIDGTW
+2336 VTATIDGTW
-2345 EYLPAALGNG
+2345 EYLTTTLGNG

-2370 SPTSG
+2370 SPVSG
-2375 GFIINVDTIAPSAP
+2375 GFTINVDTIAPSVP

-2397 IAGGVFNAALNN
+2397 IAGGVFNAALSN

-2419 LNGTAEAGSTVS
+2419 LNGTAEAGSTIS

-2445 SNNSWSFTPTTPLTN
+2445 SNNSWSFTPTTPLAN

-2470 DAAGNTSS
+2470 DAAGNTSG
-2478 ATAGFNVVVD
+2478 ATAGFSVVVD

-2503 VGPNTGAIGA
+2503 IGPNTGPIGS

-2518 DARPTLNGTTEA
+2518 DARPTLNGITEA

-2538 NGSFVISV
+2538 NGSFVTSV

-2599 TGLAVNANGTTLT
+2599 TGLAVNANGTALT

-2645 LNPPQISGQTLQV
+2645 LNPPQISGQTLLV

-2693 GTITGPV
+2693 GTIMGPV
-2700 AAGKTTNDTLPT
+2700 APGKTTNDTLPT
-2712 LSGTAQANAIVSLYN
+2712 LSGTAQANAVINLYN
-2727 NGVLMGT
+2727 NGVLMGF

-2771 SSSFSVIVDT
+2771 SGSFSVIVDT

-2853 SSPTSAIA
+2853 SSPTNALA

-2875 PLQTDVIVSTDHQS
+2875 PLQTDVTVSTEHQS

-2943 IVIQRFDTSLN
+2943 VVIQRFDTALN
-2954 AWVTVVDTGKSDFAS
+2954 AWVTVVDTGKPDFAS
-2969 LLTLGASGVTLNYGG
+2969 LLTLGASGVTLNYSG

-3012 VKASAGTII
+3012 VKASAGTIT

-3032 DTDPANGQ
+3032 DIDPANGQ

-3057 NVVNIPTGG
+3057 NVVNIPAGG

-3120 LGQAPTAST
+3120 LGQAPTTST
-3129 VTAADDAAVLT
+3129 VTAADDVAALT
-3140 YGTQVIAVDHL
+3140 YGTQVIAVDHGT
-3151 PSQQTGFTLASVG
+3151 SQQTGFTLANVG

-3195 QANVLGVTLG
+3195 KASVLGVTVG

-3220 YEQYRVQPNWVTAL
+3220 YEQFRVKPNWVTAL
-3234 LGGSSSAYTITLPG
+3234 LGGSSTDYTITLPG

-3307 IVVNGTGTTTINGQ
+3307 VTVNGTGTTTINGQ

-3328 AKGNYTYTLRS
+3328 AKGNYTYTLKS

-3355 VRAPN
+3355 VKAPN

-3373 PQPLDAVNDISSQM
+3373 PQALDAVNDVSSTM

-3392 ADTSRLFADNS
+3392 ADTSRSFTDDS
-3403 VGNASWNAQLLSPT
+3403 VGNASWSAQLLSPT
-3417 SQNGTGVIEVATGTA
+3417 SKSGTGVIEIATGTA

-3451 TVTWALYDSNNVKVA
+3451 TVTWALYDSNNIKIA
-3466 SNSFNGGLLIGGN
+3466 GNSFNGGLLVGGN
-3479 IDIALGIM
+3479 IDIALSGIV

-3495 DYTGSVGALGL
+3495 DYTGSVGGLGL

-3520 DLQNFETSTANSVAG
+3520 DLQNFETSTANSVTG

-3556 GSTATLDPLS
+3556 GSTVTLDPLS

-3587 YTYALNSDVSLSTIL
+3587 YTYTLNSDVSLSTIV

-3635 DADRFTG
+3635 DADRLTG
-3642 SVYGDTLIYHLL
+3642 SAYGDTLIYHLL
-3654 NANDATGGNV
+3654 NANDATGGNISN
-3664 GNVGVGPT
+3664 GAT

>member
-16 NVEASEVTLSSPSI
+16 NVESSEVTLSSPSI

-59 ITIKNFYLG
+59 ITIKNFYVG
-68 KGEAQNQLVLEDS
+68 KGDAQNQLVLEDS

-131 IGLAAGGGGGGGGS
+131 IGLAAGGGGGGGGGGGS

-151 GNAGNGNGSGGNG
+151 GNGGNGNGNG
-164 NGGNGEGNGNGN
+164 NGGNG
-176 GDGDG
+176 
-181 DGDGDGGTPPTTTP
+181 DGGSPPTTTP
-195 NRPDVPVITSI
+195 NMPDVPVITSV
-206 IDNQDLI
+206 IDNQELI

-230 QGTGPANATLHIFDN
+230 QGTGPENATLHIFDN
-245 GVEIGQVTIDA
+245 GAEIGQVTIDA

-266 PLADGTHQ
+266 PLADGTHK

-282 TGSSGMSDSWEIIV
+282 TGSSDMSDSWVIIV
-296 DSLAPD
+296 DTLAPD
-302 APVVTQETDNVGSI
+302 APVVTEVTDDSGSI
-316 TGFIANNGVTDDATP
+316 KGLIGNNGVTDDATP
-331 TLTGTGEVGSFIS
+331 TLTGTGEAGSNIS

-350 LIGMVRVDDNGNW
+350 LIGMVQVDDNGNW
-363 TFTPDIPLS
+363 TFTPDTPLS

-382 TDAAGNV
+382 TDDAGNV
-389 SAETRVP
+389 SAETSVP
-396 TFTVDTTPPAAAVI
+396 TFTVDTTPPEGAVI
-410 SSVNPEGTEV
+410 SSVNLQGTEV
-420 TGRAEAGS
+420 TGSAEVGS
-428 LVIIIGSN
+428 QVIIIGSN

-448 GNFSIAISP
+448 GNFVIAISP

-471 QAGNIGPDTS
+471 QAGNVGPDTS

-492 PVIVSIMDDFAP
+492 PVIISIVDDVTP
-504 STGPLSNNQAT
+504 STGPLNNNQAT
-515 NDNTPTLSGTADA
+515 NDPTPTISGTADA
-528 NSTVTIYDNG
+528 NSTVNIYNNG
-538 TIIDSVL
+538 ALVVSVL
-545 ADGNGNWTWT
+545 ADSSGNWTWT
-555 SSSPLSDE
+555 SNTNLQDDSYS
-563 LHAFTATATNQSGT
+563 FTTTATNHLGT
-577 GGMSP
+577 GGTSA
-582 AFNINIDTQ
+582 AFNITIDTQ
-591 PPSPPDD
+591 PPSAPDD
-598 LNVSADGTVVT
+598 LNVSADGSVVT
-609 GTTEPGNTVVIT
+609 GTAEPGSTVTINNNN
-621 GSGGTQIGSG
+621 GLQIGSG

-641 TINPPQTNGETIEAI
+641 TINPPQTNGETITAI

-676 APQPPTNLLVNGT
+676 APLPPANLVINPT
-689 GDQVTGK
+689 GDQVTGM
-696 AEPNSTVN
+696 AEPNSTVH
-704 ILDPDGNI
+704 ILDPGGAI
-712 IGTATADTDGD
+712 IGTVTAGSNGE

-730 PQTNGETLTAN
+730 PQTNGEHLVAN
-741 ATDTAGNKGDNASV
+741 ATDAAGNTSGNSAI

-794 GNPIGIGQA
+794 GNQIGTGQA
-803 DSGGNFTVSIAPS
+803 DSGGNFTVSITPS
-816 QKNGET
+816 KMNGET

-837 TSALAP
+837 TSAVAP
-843 DITAPNQPVII
+843 DITAPGTPII
-854 AVTDDV
+854 TAVTDDQPMYQ
-860 DDFTG
+860 G
-865 PINNNGLTNDDKPKI
+865 PLNNGDVTNDSKPKL
-880 EGIAEAGSRVKIYD
+880 EGTAEAGSQVKIYD
-894 NGTLLATV
+894 NGTLLTTV
-902 NADNNGNWNYT
+902 VADINGNWNYT
-913 PTAALSQGAHVFTV
+913 PVSALSEGAHIFTV
-927 TATDAA
+927 TSTDAA

-946 DSIAP
+946 DTIAP

-964 SITGNVANNGWVTN
+964 SITGSVANNGWVTN

-983 LSGTGEPGS
+983 ISGTGEPGS
-992 LVSLYDG
+992 LVNLYDG
-999 SLLMTVILVD
+999 IQLLTVILVD

-1053 DTQPPGDPVI
+1053 DTQPPGAPVI

-1070 GNAPIV
+1070 GNAPFD
-1076 LPSGSR
+1076 LPTGSR

-1089 LKGTGIAGST
+1089 LKGTGTDGSK
-1099 ITLYEGSTPIGT
+1099 ITLYDGATPIGS
-1111 TTVLPAGT
+1111 TTVLPGGT
-1119 WSIQLSQPLS
+1119 WSIQLDQPLS
-1129 EGAHNLSA
+1129 EGTHNLSA
-1137 IATDAAGNASNAGNF
+1137 IATDVAGNASNAGTF
-1152 TLTIDTTPPVAPVI
+1152 TLTIDTTPPAAPVI

-1183 SSTKSSNPELSG
+1183 SSTKSLNPELSG

-1204 IYDNGGSIGIVTV
+1204 IYDNGGSIGTVTV

-1226 PTSLADGPHKFTA
+1226 PPNALPEGPHKFTA

-1258 VDNTPPAQ
+1258 VDNTPPVQ
-1266 PAAPIITDDVAP
+1266 PGAPVITDDVAP

-1286 NTNDTA
+1286 NTNDTT

-1306 LYLAGTPPLQGT
+1306 VYLNGTPPLQGT
-1318 TTVGADGNWSFTP
+1318 TTVGADGTWSFTP
-1331 SAPVAPGSYQVTLT
+1331 PAPVTPGTYQVTLT

-1351 NVSLPSNAITL
+1351 NVSQPSTAITL

-1374 IAANDNVGDATGDLA
+1374 IAANDNVGDIMGDLA
-1389 PDAVTDDT
+1389 PNAVTDDT

-1402 GTGSDG
+1402 GTGVNG
-1408 DTITL
+1408 DIITL
-1413 YNGGTVIGTTTVA
+1413 YNGGTVIGTATVA

-1444 LSATATDAAGN
+1444 LSATATDPAGN
-1455 ISSNSNSISFTV
+1455 VSDNSNSISFTV

-1481 DNVGIFTGS
+1481 DNVGVFTGS

-1496 TDDTSP
+1496 TDDTTP

-1512 TVLIFDGNNPVAIA
+1512 TVLIFDGNNPIAIA
-1526 TATVAANGTWSVDVP
+1526 TATVAANGSWSVDVP
-1541 LTPNVSHTLTFGAV
+1541 LTPNITHTLTFGAV
-1555 DAAGNSLAADNPL
+1555 DDAGNSLAADNPL
-1568 TVIVDTLPPATPTV
+1568 TLIVDTLPPATPTV

-1593 GTADAGSTV
+1593 GSADPGSTV
-1602 IIRSGNTILGQG
+1602 IIRSGTSILGQG
-1614 VADGSGNF
+1614 IADDSGNF

-1636 NAIAQDTAGNQ
+1636 NAIAQDPAGNQ
-1647 SDPTTFNAATSS
+1647 SDPTTFSAATSS

-1698 GASVTIYQN
+1698 GATVNIYVNGVLQVPSV
-1707 GASIATVTADAV
+1707 IADVV

-1725 QLPTALTNGITYNFT
+1725 QLPAPLTNGATYNFT
-1740 VSQTVDGTPS
+1740 VSQTVGGIPS
-1750 GLSPNYAIT
+1750 GQSPNYAIT
-1759 IDTTPPQVPTITSII
+1759 IDTTAPQAPTITSII
-1774 DDIAPGTGSLDKGQ
+1774 DDVAPGTGSLDKGQ
-1788 ITNDSRPTFNG
+1788 ITNDSRPTLNG
-1799 TGEAGATITLYDNG
+1799 TGEPGATITLYDNG
-1813 IAYATTTVNSNG
+1813 VAYATTTVNSNG

-1840 IFTARATD
+1840 LFTARATD

-1855 PSGDF
+1855 PSSDF
-1860 QIIVDTLVPNAPSI
+1860 RIIVDTLVPNAPSI
-1874 VTVTDNVGTT
+1874 VTVTDNVGTI
-1884 QILTSGQL
+1884 QPLTSGQL

-1902 VTEADSL
+1902 VTEADSV

-1915 GAVIGTTISDEN
+1915 GTVIGTTTSDEN

-1941 SHSLTATVTD
+1941 SHSLTASVTD
-1951 GAGNISP
+1951 NAGNISP
-1958 ATPPFVV
+1958 TTPPFVV
-1965 VVDTLPP
+1965 VVDTLAP
-1972 AAPTITSVI
+1972 AAPSITSVI

-1986 NTTLANG
+1986 NTALTNG

-2006 GEIGTII
+2006 GEIGAII
-2013 TIRDNGD
+2013 TIRDNG
-2020 AIGTAQVDESG
+2020 AEIGTTQVDESG
-2031 NWRFTP
+2031 NWSFTP
-2037 DAPLGQGQHIFTT
+2037 DAPLGQGQHIFTV

-2056 GNSGGVSSSFTIELD
+2056 GNTGGVSSSFTIELD
-2071 SVAPSIPVIS
+2071 SIAPSIPVIS
-2081 SVQDSTAPTT
+2081 SVQDNTAPTT
-2091 GPITNGQTTN
+2091 GPISNGQISN
-2101 ESRPALSGT
+2101 ESSPALSGT

-2117 TVLSDGQPIGTTTVG
+2117 TVLSDGQAIGTTIVG
-2132 ANGTWSLTPTDALS
+2132 AGGNWSFTPSAALGNGQ
-2146 NGPHTLTV
+2146 HTLTV

-2164 QPSNSFTLIVD
+2164 LPSGGFTYTVD
-2175 TVLPGTP
+2175 TLAPTAPV
-2182 AITQVADD
+2182 ITQVADD

-2212 GTAEANST
+2212 GTAEANSM
-2220 VRVYDNGSFIGFTS
+2220 VKIYDNGALIGS
-2234 ADGTGAWSFTPGTEL
+2234 APVDGTGAWTFTPGTPL

-2258 TATDAAGNVSLTSAG
+2258 TATDAAGNISPTSAG

-2291 FDDVLPGTGTLSS
+2291 FDDVQPGTGTLSN

-2310 TRPVLNGS
+2310 TRPVLSGS

-2323 RVAIYDNGTLLAT
+2323 RVAIYDNGALLAT
-2336 VTAAIDGTW
+2336 VTATIDGTW
-2345 EYLPAALGNG
+2345 EYLTTTLGNG

-2370 SPTSG
+2370 SPVSG
-2375 GFIINVDTIAPSAP
+2375 GFTINVDTIAPSVP

-2397 IAGGVFNAALNN
+2397 IAGGVFNAALSN

-2445 SNNSWSFTPTTPLTN
+2445 SNNSWSFTPTTPLAN

-2470 DAAGNTSS
+2470 DAAGNTSG
-2478 ATAGFNVVVD
+2478 ATAGFSVVVD

-2503 VGPNTGAIGA
+2503 IGPNTGPIGS

-2518 DARPTLNGTTEA
+2518 DARPTLNGSTEA

-2538 NGSFVISV
+2538 NGSFVTSV

-2599 TGLAVNANGTTLT
+2599 TGLAVNANGTALT

-2645 LNPPQISGQTLQV
+2645 LNPPQISGQTLLV

-2693 GTITGPV
+2693 GTIMGPV
-2700 AAGKTTNDTLPT
+2700 APGKTTNDTLPT
-2712 LSGTAQANAIVSLYN
+2712 LSGTAQANAVINLYN
-2727 NGVLMGT
+2727 NGVLMGF

-2771 SSSFSVIVDT
+2771 SGSFSVIVDT
-2781 TPPTAPTILISA
+2781 TPPTAPTLLISA

-2853 SSPTSAIA
+2853 SSPTNALA

-2875 PLQTDVIVSTDHQS
+2875 PLQTDVTVSTEHQS

-2943 IVIQRFDTSLN
+2943 VVIQRFDTALN
-2954 AWVTVVDTGKSDFAS
+2954 AWVTVVDTGKPDFAS
-2969 LLTLGASGVTLNYGG
+2969 LLTLGASGVTLNYSG

-3012 VKASAGTII
+3012 VKASAGTIT

-3057 NVVNIPTGG
+3057 NVVNIPAGG

-3120 LGQAPTAST
+3120 LGQAPTTST
-3129 VTAADDAAVLT
+3129 VTAADDVAALT
-3140 YGTQVIAVDHL
+3140 YGTQVIAVDHGT
-3151 PSQQTGFTLASVG
+3151 SQQTGFTLANVG

-3195 QANVLGVTLG
+3195 KASVLGVTVG

-3220 YEQYRVQPNWVTAL
+3220 YEQFRVKPNWVTAL
-3234 LGGSSSAYTITLPG
+3234 LGGSSTDYTITLPG

-3307 IVVNGTGTTTINGQ
+3307 VTINGTGTTTINGQ

-3355 VRAPN
+3355 VKAPN

-3373 PQPLDAVNDISSQM
+3373 PQALDAVNDVSSTM
-3387 AVTTQ
+3387 AVSTQ
-3392 ADTSRLFADNS
+3392 ADTSRSFTDDS
-3403 VGNASWNAQLLSPT
+3403 VGNASWSAQLLSPT
-3417 SQNGTGVIEVATGTA
+3417 SKSGTGVIEIATGTA

-3451 TVTWALYDSNNVKVA
+3451 TVTWALYDSNNIKIA
-3466 SNSFNGGLLIGGN
+3466 GNSFNGGLLVGGN
-3479 IDIALGIM
+3479 IDIALSGIV

-3495 DYTGSVGALGL
+3495 DYTGSVGGLGL

-3520 DLQNFETSTANSVAG
+3520 DLQNFETSTANSVTG

-3556 GSTATLDPLS
+3556 GSTVTLDPLS

-3587 YTYALNSDVSLSTIL
+3587 YTYALNSDVSLSTIV

-3635 DADRFTG
+3635 DADRLTG
-3642 SVYGDTLIYHLL
+3642 SAYGDTLIYHLL
-3654 NANDATGGNV
+3654 NANDATGGNISN
-3664 GNVGVGPT
+3664 GAT

>member
-1 MRLLAVVSKLTGVST
+1 MFTK
-16 NVEASEVTLSSPSI
+16 
-30 VKLSVSREEVSQ
+30 
-42 LTRVNQDLVVTL
+42 
-54 RSGET
+54 
-59 ITIKNFYLG
+59 
-68 KGEAQNQLVLEDS
+68 
-81 NGALWWVQDTDG
+81 
-93 AFHFQHLDDLTP
+93 
-105 LMTAEGSHEGG
+105 
-116 AVWPWVLGGIAVAGG
+116 
-131 IGLAAGGGGGGGGS
+131 
-145 DNNAGN
+145 
-151 GNAGNGNGSGGNG
+151 
-164 NGGNGEGNGNGN
+164 
-176 GDGDG
+176 
-181 DGDGDGGTPPTTTP
+181 
-195 NRPDVPVITSI
+195 I
-206 IDNQDLI
+206 IR
-213 TGPVNQQEST
+213 
-223 NDNTPTL
+223 
-230 QGTGPANATLHIFDN
+230 
-245 GVEIGQVTIDA
+245 
-256 NGNWSFTPSS
+256 
-266 PLADGTHQ
+266 
-274 FTVSASDG
+274 
-282 TGSSGMSDSWEIIV
+282 
-296 DSLAPD
+296 
-302 APVVTQETDNVGSI
+302 
-316 TGFIANNGVTDDATP
+316 GFI
-331 TLTGTGEVGSFIS
+331 S
-344 ISDNGI
+344 
-350 LIGMVRVDDNGNW
+350 
-363 TFTPDIPLS
+363 
-372 DGVHNLTLTQ
+372 
-382 TDAAGNV
+382 
-389 SAETRVP
+389 
-396 TFTVDTTPPAAAVI
+396 
-410 SSVNPEGTEV
+410 
-420 TGRAEAGS
+420 
-428 LVIIIGSN
+428 
-436 NQVLGSTTVDQT
+436 
-448 GNFSIAISP
+448 
-457 SQTHGEALIAKIQD
+457 
-471 QAGNIGPDTS
+471 
-481 FNATNSGYPGV
+481 
-492 PVIVSIMDDFAP
+492 
-504 STGPLSNNQAT
+504 
-515 NDNTPTLSGTADA
+515 
-528 NSTVTIYDNG
+528 
-538 TIIDSVL
+538 
-545 ADGNGNWTWT
+545 
-555 SSSPLSDE
+555 
-563 LHAFTATATNQSGT
+563 
-577 GGMSP
+577 
-582 AFNINIDTQ
+582 TQ

-609 GTTEPGNTVVIT
+609 GTTDPGNTVVIT

-865 PINNNGLTNDDKPKI
+865 PINNNELTNDDKPKI

-902 NADNNGNWNYT
+902 TADNNGNWNYT

-964 SITGNVANNGWVTN
+964 SITGNVANNGFTN
-978 DNTPT
+978 DKTPT
-983 LSGTGEPGS
+983 ISGTGEPGS
-992 LVSLYDG
+992 LVTLYDNG
-999 SLLMTVILVD
+999 LQMAAFFIDRT
-1009 SSGTWSYTVPGN
+1009 GTWSHNVTTDEALAEG
-1021 QVLSDRT
+1021 T
-1028 HQFTVSATDAAGN
+1028 HRFTVTATDAAGN
-1041 VITSPTVVSVTV
+1041 VVTSPNPVIVTV
-1053 DTQPPGDPVI
+1053 DTLAPAAPVI
-1063 LAATDDV
+1063 VSATDDV
-1070 GNAPIV
+1070 GNAPID
-1076 LPSGSR
+1076 LLSGSR

-1099 ITLYEGSTPIGT
+1099 ITLYEGSTPIGS

-1204 IYDNGGSIGIVTV
+1204 IYDNGGSIGTVTV

-1286 NTNDTA
+1286 NTNDTT

-1318 TTVGADGNWSFTP
+1318 ATVGADGTWSFTP
-1331 SAPVAPGSYQVTLT
+1331 SAPIVPGSYQVTLT

-1402 GTGSDG
+1402 GTGIDG

-1444 LSATATDAAGN
+1444 LSATATDPAGN
-1455 ISSNSNSISFTV
+1455 ISDNSNSISFTV

-1496 TDDTSP
+1496 TDDTTP

-1707 GASIATVTADAV
+1707 GAFIATVTADAV

-1951 GAGNISP
+1951 AAGNISP

-1986 NTTLANG
+1986 NTALTNG

-2006 GEIGTII
+2006 GEIGAII
-2013 TIRDNGD
+2013 TIRDNGV

-2050 VATDQA
+2050 VATDRA

-2470 DAAGNTSS
+2470 DAAGNTSG
-2478 ATAGFNVVVD
+2478 ATAGFSVVVD
-2488 TTAPTQPSISSIIDD
+2488 TTAPTRPSISSIIDD

-2687 SVLDDV
+2687 TVLDDV

-2712 LSGTAQANAIVSLYN
+2712 LNGTAQANAIVSLYN

-2875 PLQTDVIVSTDHQS
+2875 PLQTDVIVSTEHQS

-2943 IVIQRFDTSLN
+2943 VVIQRFDTSLN
-2954 AWVTVVDTGKSDFAS
+2954 AWVTVVDTGKPDFAS
-2969 LLTLGASGVTLNYGG
+2969 LLTLGASGVTLNYSG

-3032 DTDPANGQ
+3032 DSDPANGQ

-3049 TAITDGNG
+3049 TSITDGNG
-3057 NVVNIPTGG
+3057 NVVNIPAGG

-3120 LGQAPTAST
+3120 LGQAPTTST

-3373 PQPLDAVNDISSQM
+3373 PQPLDAVNDISSTM
-3387 AVTTQ
+3387 AVSTVQDSAAYGSGALGT
-3392 ADTSRLFADNS
+3392 ATIPTL
-3403 VGNASWNAQLLSPT
+3403 GNK
-3417 SQNGTGVIEVATGTA
+3417 ATGTGSFDIA
-3432 VQNAILHFN
+3432 TNDVLKSATLNFN
-3441 VASGL
+3441 IGTLITVG
-3446 TLGGL
+3446 TLGIAWTITGPDGFSLSGSVPASSISLLGSSIAISLGNAELAAGHYNISFTGTMGGLAVGNVSITPNVTGTTWHLNTYDVNATTVNGNIFDGSDAAGAHDQLSTVHTQL
-3451 TVTWALYDSNNVKVA
+3451 TVTG
-3466 SNSFNGGLLIGGN
+3466 FN
-3479 IDIALGIM
+3479 
-3487 LHPGNYRL
+3487 
-3495 DYTGSVGALGL
+3495 
-3506 GNITITP
+3506 
-3513 SVKGTII
+3513 
-3520 DLQNFETSTANSVAG
+3520 
-3535 NIYDGDHI
+3535 
-3543 ASVHTLLTVNGTG
+3543 
-3556 GSTATLDPLS
+3556 GSTATLNPAS
-3566 STTSA
+3566 SASSA
-3571 IINGLYGKLT
+3571 IIQ
-3581 IGIDGH
+3581 GH
-3587 YTYALNSDVSLSTIL
+3587 YGSLTMNLDGSYIYTLKPGATVASI
-3602 TKETF
+3602 TSKETF

-3629 QVVSTV
+3629 QMVSTAQHEV
-3635 DADRFTG
+3635 ITG

-3654 NANDATGGNV
+3654 NANDATGGNISN
-3664 GNVGVGPT
+3664 GAT
-3672 DTWTNFSLAQG
+3672 DNWTNFSLAQG

-3710 SGNNTV
+3710 NGNNTV

-3725 NTYHSTNLITL
+3725 NTWHSTNLITL

>member
-16 NVEASEVTLSSPSI
+16 NVESSEVTLSSPSI

-59 ITIKNFYLG
+59 ITIKNFYVG
-68 KGEAQNQLVLEDS
+68 KGDAQNQLVLEDS

-131 IGLAAGGGGGGGGS
+131 IGLAAGGGGGGGGGGS
-145 DNNAGN
+145 DNNAGS
-151 GNAGNGNGSGGNG
+151 GNGNGNGDGG
-164 NGGNGEGNGNGN
+164 GNGN

-181 DGDGDGGTPPTTTP
+181 DGDGGDPPTTTP
-195 NRPDVPVITSI
+195 NAPDVPVITSV
-206 IDNQDLI
+206 IDDQELI

-296 DSLAPD
+296 DTLAPD
-302 APVVTQETDNVGSI
+302 APVVTQEIDNVGSI
-316 TGFIANNGVTDDATP
+316 TGLIANNGITDDATP
-331 TLTGTGEVGSFIS
+331 TLTGTGEAGSFIS

-350 LIGMVRVDDNGNW
+350 LIGMVQVDDDGNW
-363 TFTPDIPLS
+363 TFTPDTPLS

-389 SAETRVP
+389 SAETSVP

-410 SSVNPEGTEV
+410 TSVNPEGTTV
-420 TGRAEAGS
+420 TGSAEAGS

-471 QAGNIGPDTS
+471 PAGNVGPDTS

-492 PVIVSIMDDFAP
+492 PVIVSIMDDVAP
-504 STGPLSNNQAT
+504 STGPLNNNQAT
-515 NDNTPTLSGTADA
+515 NDPTPTLSGTADA
-528 NSTVTIYDNG
+528 NSTVNIYNNG
-538 TIIDSVL
+538 VFVVSVL
-545 ADGNGNWTWT
+545 ADTSGNWTWT
-555 SSSPLSDE
+555 SATLLPDGP
-563 LHAFTATATNQSGT
+563 HAFSATATNQSGT
-577 GGMSP
+577 GGMSA
-582 AFNINIDTQ
+582 AFNISIDTL
-591 PPSPPDD
+591 PPPAPDD
-598 LNVSADGTVVT
+598 VSVSADGSVVT

-621 GSGGTQIGSG
+621 DGNNVQIGSG
-631 VAGTDGSFTI
+631 VAGTDGAFTI
-641 TINPPQTNGETIEAI
+641 TINPPQTNGETITAI
-656 ATDPAGNPSL
+656 ATDPAGNPSP

-676 APQPPTNLLVNGT
+676 APQPPANLLINPT
-689 GDQVTGK
+689 GDQVTGT
-696 AEPNSTVN
+696 AESNSTVH
-704 ILDPDGNI
+704 ILGPDGTI
-712 IGTATADTDGD
+712 IGTTTAGPNGS
-723 FTATLVP
+723 FTATLLP
-730 PQTNGETLTAN
+730 PQTNGEHLVAN
-741 ATDTAGNKGDNASV
+741 ATDAAGNTSGNSAI

-769 TVAGDGGSVSG
+769 IVAGDGGSVSG
-780 HAEAGSTVTVKDSN
+780 QAEAGSTVTVKDSN
-794 GNPIGIGQA
+794 GNQIGVGQA
-803 DSGGNFTVSIAPS
+803 DSGGNFAVSITPS

-822 VKVTAT
+822 VNVTAT

-843 DITAPNQPVII
+843 DITAPGTPII
-854 AVTDDV
+854 TAVTDDQPMYQ
-860 DDFTG
+860 G
-865 PINNNGLTNDDKPKI
+865 PLDNGDVTNDSKPKL
-880 EGIAEAGSRVKIYD
+880 EGTAEAGSQVKIYD
-894 NGTLLATV
+894 NGILLTTV
-902 NADNNGNWNYT
+902 TADINGNWDYT
-913 PTAALSQGAHVFTV
+913 PASALGEGAHIFTV

-933 NNTSSAASWKIIV
+933 NNASSAASWKIIV
-946 DSIAP
+946 DTIAH

-964 SITGNVANNGWVTN
+964 SITGSVANNGWITN

-983 LSGTGEPGS
+983 ISGTGEPGS

-999 SLLMTVILVD
+999 IQLLTVILVD
-1009 SSGTWSYTVPGN
+1009 NSGTWSYTVPGS
-1021 QVLSDRT
+1021 QALSDRT

-1041 VITSPTVVSVTV
+1041 VTTSPTVVSVTV

-1063 LAATDDV
+1063 LAVTDDV
-1070 GNAPIV
+1070 GNAPID
-1076 LPSGSR
+1076 LPTGSR
-1082 SNDTLPE
+1082 SNDTLPV
-1089 LKGTGIAGST
+1089 LKGTGTAGST
-1099 ITLYEGSTPIGT
+1099 VTIYDGATPIGS
-1111 TTVLPAGT
+1111 TTVLPGGT

-1129 EGAHNLSA
+1129 EGLHNLSA
-1137 IATDAAGNASNAGNF
+1137 IGTDVAGNASNAGSF
-1152 TLTIDTTPPVAPVI
+1152 TLTIDTTPPAAPVI
-1166 SSAEGLIGTNLQ
+1166 VAGEGLIGSS
-1178 TLSNG
+1178 TLPLANG
-1183 SSTKSSNPELSG
+1183 GSTKSTTPVLSG
-1195 TGEPGAKIT
+1195 TGEPGATIT
-1204 IYDNGGSIGIVTV
+1204 IADNGTTLGNTIV

-1226 PTSLADGPHKFTA
+1226 PPNALPEGPHQFTA

-1266 PAAPIITDDVAP
+1266 PGAPIITDDVAP
-1278 VTGVVTNG
+1278 VTGIVTNG
-1286 NTNDTA
+1286 NTNDTT

-1298 GNVGDLIT
+1298 GTAGDVISV
-1306 LYLAGTPPLQGT
+1306 YLDGNATPLGT
-1318 TTVGADGNWSFTP
+1318 TKVGADGTWSFTP
-1331 SAPVAPGSYQVTLT
+1331 TTAINPDSYQVTIT

-1351 NVSLPSNAITL
+1351 NVSQPSTAVTL
-1362 NIDTTPSAPPVI
+1362 NIDITPPATPTIS
-1374 IAANDNVGDATGDLA
+1374 AANDNAGTVLGDIPANGT
-1389 PDAVTDDT
+1389 TDDS
-1397 TPTIR
+1397 TPTVR
-1402 GTGSDG
+1402 GTGESG
-1408 DTITL
+1408 SIITL
-1413 YNGGTVIGTTTVA
+1413 YNGATVIGTTTVVN
-1426 GGTWSIT
+1426 GLWSIT
-1433 PGTALANGSYT
+1433 PTTALPNGTYT
-1444 LSATATDAAGN
+1444 LTAVATDAAGN
-1455 ISSNSNSISFTV
+1455 PSGTSNSISFTV
-1467 NNTKLTLPQVTDIQ
+1467 NSTPLTAPQVTDIA
-1481 DNVGIFTGS
+1481 DNVGVITGT
-1490 LTSGSV
+1490 LGNGSV
-1496 TDDTSP
+1496 TDDLSP
-1502 TISGTGTPGS
+1502 TVSGTGTPGS
-1512 TVLIFDGNNPVAIA
+1512 TILIYDNGNLIPLNITVGADGK
-1526 TATVAANGTWSVDVP
+1526 WSVDVP
-1541 LTPNVSHTLTFGAV
+1541 LSANVEHTLTFGAQ
-1555 DAAGNSLAADNPL
+1555 DAAGNSLPAGNP
-1568 TVIVDTLPPATPTV
+1568 VIITTDTQAPPAPIV
-1582 TSVDPNGTLVS
+1582 TIIDNNGTLVN
-1593 GTADAGSTV
+1593 GTAEPGSTV
-1602 IIRSGNTILGQG
+1602 IIRNGTTVLGQA
-1614 VADGSGNF
+1614 VADSITG
-1622 AVTISPAQT
+1622 AYTVTISPAQT
-1631 TGQAL
+1631 AGETL
-1636 NAIAQDTAGNQ
+1636 NAIAQDQAGNQ
-1647 SDPTTFNAATSS
+1647 SGETSFTAS
-1659 VPHPPTLEIV
+1659 ISGLPHPPTLQII
-1669 DDIAP
+1669 DDVP
-1674 IMGVIGNGKT
+1674 SGLTEIGNGKT
-1684 TNDTLPLLQGTATA
+1684 TNDTQPTLQGVATA
-1698 GASVTIYQN
+1698 GADVHIYQN
-1707 GASIATVTADAV
+1707 GILLITVPADA
-1719 SGAWSY
+1719 STGAWSY
-1725 QLPTALTNGITYNFT
+1725 TIPSALADGTTWNYA
-1740 VSQTVDGTPS
+1740 VSQTVGLDTS

-1759 IDTTPPQVPTITSII
+1759 IDTTAPLAPDITAVT
-1774 DDIAPGTGSLDKGQ
+1774 DDVAPVTGNVGSGQ
-1788 ITNDSRPTFNG
+1788 STNDTRPTLSG
-1799 TGEAGATITLYDNG
+1799 TGEIGATITVYDG
-1813 IAYATTTVNSNG
+1813 GESIGTTTVNSSGN
-1825 FWSFTPTAPLGEGDH
+1825 WSFTPQNALSDGIHT
-1840 IFTARATD
+1840 FTVRATD
-1848 AAGNQGD
+1848 AAGNQGVASAPYPITVD
-1855 PSGDF
+1855 TGLPSAP
-1860 QIIVDTLVPNAPSI
+1860 IIVS
-1874 VTVTDNVGTT
+1874 VTDDVGVTST
-1884 QILTSGQL
+1884 LISGQA

-1902 VTEADSL
+1902 TTEANSV

-1915 GAVIGTTISDEN
+1915 GTVIGTTTSD
-1927 GNWSFTPAPALGEG
+1927 GSGIWSFTPSPALGEG
-1941 SHSLTATVTD
+1941 NHALTATVTD
-1951 GAGNISP
+1951 AAGNVSP
-1958 ATPPFVV
+1958 ATAPFSLL
-1965 VVDTLPP
+1965 VDTLPP
-1972 AAPTITSVI
+1972 VVPTIVSVI

-1986 NTTLANG
+1986 STLLTNG
-1993 QLTNDAQPTLNGK
+1993 QLTNDAQPTLNGTT
-2006 GEIGTII
+2006 EPNAIVTIRSNGTII
-2013 TIRDNGD
+2013 
-2020 AIGTAQVDESG
+2020 GTANADGSG
-2031 NWRFTP
+2031 SWSFTP
-2037 DAPLGQGQHIFTT
+2037 TSALAQGENIFTVT
-2050 VATDQA
+2050 ATDAA
-2056 GNSGGVSSSFTIELD
+2056 GNTSGASASFSVLVD
-2071 SVAPSIPVIS
+2071 SIAPSAPVILT
-2081 SVQDSTAPTT
+2081 VQDNTAPTT
-2091 GPITNGQTTN
+2091 GPISNGQISN
-2101 ESRPALSGT
+2101 ESRPALNGT

-2117 TVLSDGQPIGTTTVG
+2117 TVLSDGQPIGTTIVG
-2132 ANGTWSLTPTDALS
+2132 AGGTWSFTPSAALG
-2146 NGPHTLTV
+2146 NGLHTLTV

-2164 QPSNSFTLIVD
+2164 LPSGGFTYTVD
-2175 TVLPGTP
+2175 TLAPTAPV
-2182 AITQVADD
+2182 ITQVADD

-2205 DPLPTLS
+2205 DPLPTLN

-2220 VRVYDNGSFIGFTS
+2220 VRIYDNGSLIGFTS
-2234 ADGTGAWSFTPGTEL
+2234 ADGTGAWSFTPGTQL

-2258 TATDAAGNVSLTSAG
+2258 TATDAAGNISPTSAG

-2291 FDDVLPGTGTLSS
+2291 FDDVLPGTGTLSN

-2336 VTAAIDGTW
+2336 VTATIDGTW
-2345 EYLPAALGNG
+2345 EYLTTTLGNG

-2370 SPTSG
+2370 SPVSG
-2375 GFIINVDTIAPSAP
+2375 GFTINVDTIAPSVP

-2397 IAGGVFNAALNN
+2397 IAGGVFNAALSN

-2431 IYDGSTLLGTALVQ
+2431 IYDGSTLLGTAVVQ
-2445 SNNSWSFTPTTPLTN
+2445 SNNSWSFTPTTPLAN

-2470 DAAGNTSS
+2470 DAAGNTSG
-2478 ATAGFNVVVD
+2478 ATPGFSVVVD

-2503 VGPNTGAIGA
+2503 IGPNTGPIGS

-2518 DARPTLNGTTEA
+2518 DARPTLNGITEA

-2538 NGSFVISV
+2538 NGSFVTSV
-2546 TADGSGNWSYTPTTA
+2546 TADGSGNWNYTPATA

-2579 TSGISSAAAI
+2579 TSGMSSAAAI

-2599 TGLAVNANGTTLT
+2599 TGLAVNANGTALT

-2645 LNPPQISGQTLQV
+2645 LNPPQISGQTLLV

-2687 SVLDDV
+2687 SVFDDV

-2700 AAGKTTNDTLPT
+2700 ATGKTTNDTLPT
-2712 LSGTAQANAIVSLYN
+2712 LSGTAQANAIVSLFN

-2734 TTADGNGIW
+2734 TTADGNGLW

-2771 SSSFSVIVDT
+2771 SGSFSVIVDT
-2781 TPPTAPTILISA
+2781 TPPLAPTILISA

-2853 SSPTSAIA
+2853 SSPTSALA

-2875 PLQTDVIVSTDHQS
+2875 PLQTDVTVSTEHQS

-2943 IVIQRFDTSLN
+2943 VVIQRFDTGLN
-2954 AWVTVVDTGKSDFAS
+2954 AWVTVVDTGKPDFAS
-2969 LLTLGASGVTLNYGG
+2969 LLTLGASGVTLNYSG

-3120 LGQAPTAST
+3120 LGQAPTTST
-3129 VTAADDAAVLT
+3129 VTAADDVAALT
-3140 YGTQVIAVDHL
+3140 YGTQVIAVDHGT
-3151 PSQQTGFTLASVG
+3151 SQQTGFTLANVG

-3195 QANVLGVTLG
+3195 KASVLGVTVG

-3220 YEQYRVQPNWVTAL
+3220 YEQFRVKPNWVTAL
-3234 LGGSSSAYTITLPG
+3234 LGGNSTDYTITLPG

-3258 GGLTLLTS
+3258 GGLTLLTG
-3266 YTLNIQADH
+3266 YTLDIKADH
-3275 TYAVDSLSATTN
+3275 TYAVDSLTATTN

-3307 IVVNGTGTTTINGQ
+3307 VAVSGSGTTTINGQ

-3328 AKGNYTYTLRS
+3328 ARGNYTYTLRS

-3360 GDTGSASLNIKPT
+3360 GDTGSASLNITAT
-3373 PQPLDAVNDISSQM
+3373 PQALDAVNDISSQM

-3392 ADTSRLFADNS
+3392 ADTSRSFTDNT
-3403 VGNASWNAQLLSPT
+3403 VGNASWSAQLLSPT

-3451 TVTWALYDSNNVKVA
+3451 TVTWALYDSNNVKIA
-3466 SNSFNGGLLIGGN
+3466 GNSFNGGLLIGGN
-3479 IDIALGIM
+3479 IDIALSGVV

-3520 DLQNFETSTANSVAG
+3520 DLQNFETSTANSVTG

-3556 GSTATLDPLS
+3556 GSAATLDPLS

-3587 YTYALNSDVSLSTIL
+3587 YTYALNSDVSLSTIV

-3635 DADRFTG
+3635 DADRLTG
-3642 SVYGDTLIYHLL
+3642 SAYGDTLIYHLL
-3654 NANDATGGNV
+3654 NANDATGGN
-3664 GNVGVGPT
+3664 GT
-3672 DTWTNFSLAQG
+3672 ADTWTNFSLAQG

-3716 IAIDRDGTG
+3716 ITIDRDGTG

>member
-16 NVEASEVTLSSPSI
+16 NVESSEVTLSSPSI

-59 ITIKNFYLG
+59 ITIKNFYVG
-68 KGEAQNQLVLEDS
+68 KGDAQNQLVLEDS

-151 GNAGNGNGSGGNG
+151 GNGGNGNGNG
-164 NGGNGEGNGNGN
+164 NGGNG
-176 GDGDG
+176 
-181 DGDGDGGTPPTTTP
+181 DGGSPPTTTP
-195 NRPDVPVITSI
+195 NMPDVPVITSV
-206 IDNQDLI
+206 IDNQELI

-266 PLADGTHQ
+266 PLADGTHK

-282 TGSSGMSDSWEIIV
+282 TGSSDMSDSWEIIV
-296 DSLAPD
+296 DTLAPD
-302 APVVTQETDNVGSI
+302 APVVTEVTDDSGSI
-316 TGFIANNGVTDDATP
+316 KGLIGNNGVTDDATP
-331 TLTGTGEVGSFIS
+331 TLTGTGEAGSYIS

-350 LIGMVRVDDNGNW
+350 LIGMVQVDDNGNW
-363 TFTPDIPLS
+363 TFTPDTPLS

-382 TDAAGNV
+382 TDDAGNV
-389 SAETRVP
+389 STETSVP
-396 TFTVDTTPPAAAVI
+396 TFTVDTTPPEGAVI
-410 SSVNPEGTEV
+410 SSVNLQGTEV
-420 TGRAEAGS
+420 TGSAEVGS
-428 LVIIIGSN
+428 QVIIIGSN

-448 GNFSIAISP
+448 GNFVIAISP

-471 QAGNIGPDTS
+471 QAGNVGPDTS

-492 PVIVSIMDDFAP
+492 PVIISIVDDVTP
-504 STGPLSNNQAT
+504 STGPLNNNQAT
-515 NDNTPTLSGTADA
+515 NDPTPTISGTADA
-528 NSTVTIYDNG
+528 NSTVNIYNNG
-538 TIIDSVL
+538 ALVVSVL
-545 ADGNGNWTWT
+545 ADSSGNWTWT
-555 SSSPLSDE
+555 SNTNLQDDSYS
-563 LHAFTATATNQSGT
+563 FTTTATNHLGT
-577 GGMSP
+577 GGTSA
-582 AFNINIDTQ
+582 AFNITIDTQ
-591 PPSPPDD
+591 PPSAPDD
-598 LNVSADGTVVT
+598 LNVSADGSVVT
-609 GTTEPGNTVVIT
+609 GTAEPGSTVTINNNN
-621 GSGGTQIGSG
+621 GLQIGSG

-641 TINPPQTNGETIEAI
+641 TINPPQTNGETITAI

-676 APQPPTNLLVNGT
+676 APLPPANLVINPT
-689 GDQVTGK
+689 GDQVTGM
-696 AEPNSTVN
+696 AEPNSTVH
-704 ILDPDGNI
+704 ILDPGGAI
-712 IGTATADTDGD
+712 IGTVTAGSNGE

-730 PQTNGETLTAN
+730 PQTNGEHLVAN
-741 ATDTAGNKGDNASV
+741 ATDAAGNTSGNSAI

-794 GNPIGIGQA
+794 GIQIGTGQA
-803 DSGGNFTVSIAPS
+803 DSGGNFTVSITPS
-816 QKNGET
+816 KMNGET

-837 TSALAP
+837 TSAVAP
-843 DITAPNQPVII
+843 DITAPGTPII
-854 AVTDDV
+854 TAVTDDQPMYQ
-860 DDFTG
+860 G
-865 PINNNGLTNDDKPKI
+865 PLNNGDVTNDSKPKL
-880 EGIAEAGSRVKIYD
+880 EGTAEAGSQVKIYD
-894 NGTLLATV
+894 NGTLLTTV
-902 NADNNGNWNYT
+902 VADINGNWNYT
-913 PTAALSQGAHVFTV
+913 PVSALSEGAHIFTV
-927 TATDAA
+927 TSTDAA

-946 DSIAP
+946 DTIAP

-964 SITGNVANNGWVTN
+964 SITGSVANNGWVTN

-983 LSGTGEPGS
+983 ISGTGEPGS
-992 LVSLYDG
+992 LVNLYDG
-999 SLLMTVILVD
+999 IQLLTVILVD

-1053 DTQPPGDPVI
+1053 DTQPPGAPVI

-1070 GNAPIV
+1070 GNAPID
-1076 LPSGSR
+1076 LPTGSR

-1089 LKGTGIAGST
+1089 LKGTGTDGSK
-1099 ITLYEGSTPIGT
+1099 ITLYDGATPIGS
-1111 TTVLPAGT
+1111 TTVLPGGT
-1119 WSIQLSQPLS
+1119 WSIQLDQPLS
-1129 EGAHNLSA
+1129 EGTHNLSA
-1137 IATDAAGNASNAGNF
+1137 IATDVAGNASNAGTF
-1152 TLTIDTTPPVAPVI
+1152 TLTIDTTPPAAPVI

-1183 SSTKSSNPELSG
+1183 SSTKSLNPELSG

-1204 IYDNGGSIGIVTV
+1204 IYDNGGSIGTVTV

-1286 NTNDTA
+1286 NTNDTT

-1306 LYLAGTPPLQGT
+1306 VYLNGTPPLQGT
-1318 TTVGADGNWSFTP
+1318 TTVGADGTWSFTP
-1331 SAPVAPGSYQVTLT
+1331 PAPVTPGTYQVTLT

-1351 NVSLPSNAITL
+1351 NVSQPSNAITL
-1362 NIDTTPSAPPVI
+1362 NIDTTPSTPPVI
-1374 IAANDNVGDATGDLA
+1374 IAANDNVGDIMGDLA
-1389 PDAVTDDT
+1389 PNAVTDDT

-1402 GTGSDG
+1402 GTGVNG
-1408 DTITL
+1408 DIITL
-1413 YNGGTVIGTTTVA
+1413 YNGGTVIGTATVA

-1444 LSATATDAAGN
+1444 LSATATDPAGN
-1455 ISSNSNSISFTV
+1455 VSDNSNSISFTV

-1481 DNVGIFTGS
+1481 DNVGVFTGS

-1496 TDDTSP
+1496 TDDTTP

-1512 TVLIFDGNNPVAIA
+1512 TVLIFDGNNPIAIA
-1526 TATVAANGTWSVDVP
+1526 TATVAANGSWSVDVP
-1541 LTPNVSHTLTFGAV
+1541 LTPNITHTLTFGAV
-1555 DAAGNSLAADNPL
+1555 DDAGNSLAADNPL
-1568 TVIVDTLPPATPTV
+1568 TLIVDTLPPATPTV

-1593 GTADAGSTV
+1593 GSADPGSTV
-1602 IIRSGNTILGQG
+1602 IIRSGTSILGQG
-1614 VADGSGNF
+1614 IADDSGNF

-1636 NAIAQDTAGNQ
+1636 NAIAQDPAGNQ
-1647 SDPTTFNAATSS
+1647 SDPTTFSAATSS

-1698 GASVTIYQN
+1698 GATVNIYVNGVLQVPSV
-1707 GASIATVTADAV
+1707 IADVV

-1725 QLPTALTNGITYNFT
+1725 QLPAPLTNGATYNFT
-1740 VSQTVDGTPS
+1740 VSQTVGGIPS
-1750 GLSPNYAIT
+1750 GQSPNYAIT
-1759 IDTTPPQVPTITSII
+1759 IDTTAPQAPTITSII
-1774 DDIAPGTGSLDKGQ
+1774 DDVAPGTGSLDKGQ
-1788 ITNDSRPTFNG
+1788 ITNDSRPTLNG
-1799 TGEAGATITLYDNG
+1799 TGEPGATITLYDNG

-1840 IFTARATD
+1840 LFTVRATD

-1855 PSGDF
+1855 PSSDF
-1860 QIIVDTLVPNAPSI
+1860 RIIVDTLVPNAPSI
-1874 VTVTDNVGTT
+1874 VTVTDNVGTI
-1884 QILTSGQL
+1884 QPLTSGQL

-1902 VTEADSL
+1902 VTEADSV

-1915 GAVIGTTISDEN
+1915 GTVIGTTTSDEN
-1927 GNWSFTPAPALGEG
+1927 GNWSFTPTPALGEG
-1941 SHSLTATVTD
+1941 SHSLTASVTD
-1951 GAGNISP
+1951 NAGNISLT
-1958 ATPPFVV
+1958 TPPFVV
-1965 VVDTLPP
+1965 VVDTLAP
-1972 AAPTITSVI
+1972 AAPSITSVI

-1986 NTTLANG
+1986 NTALTNG

-2006 GEIGTII
+2006 GEIGAII
-2013 TIRDNGD
+2013 TIRDNG
-2020 AIGTAQVDESG
+2020 AEIGTTQVDESG
-2031 NWRFTP
+2031 NWSFTP
-2037 DAPLGQGQHIFTT
+2037 DAPLGQGQHNFTV

-2056 GNSGGVSSSFTIELD
+2056 GNTGGVSSSFTIELD
-2071 SVAPSIPVIS
+2071 SIAPSIPVIS
-2081 SVQDSTAPTT
+2081 SVQDNTAPTT
-2091 GPITNGQTTN
+2091 GPISNGQISN

-2117 TVLSDGQPIGTTTVG
+2117 TVLSDGQAIGTTIVG
-2132 ANGTWSLTPTDALS
+2132 AGGNWSFTPSAALGNGQ
-2146 NGPHTLTV
+2146 HTLTV

-2164 QPSNSFTLIVD
+2164 LPSGGFTYTVD
-2175 TVLPGTP
+2175 TLAPTAPV
-2182 AITQVADD
+2182 ITQVADD
-2190 VGPLIGNLNNGQATN
+2190 VGPLIDNLNNGQATN

-2220 VRVYDNGSFIGFTS
+2220 VRIYDNGSFIGFTT
-2234 ADGTGAWSFTPGTEL
+2234 ADGTGAWTFTPGTQL

-2258 TATDAAGNVSLTSAG
+2258 TATDAAGNVSPTSAG

-2291 FDDVLPGTGTLSS
+2291 FDDVQPGTGTLSN

-2310 TRPVLNGS
+2310 TRPVLSGS

-2323 RVAIYDNGTLLAT
+2323 RVAIYDNGALLAT

-2345 EYLPAALGNG
+2345 EYLTTTLGNG

-2370 SPTSG
+2370 SPVSG
-2375 GFIINVDTIAPSAP
+2375 GFTIIVDTIAPSVP

-2397 IAGGVFNAALNN
+2397 IAGGVFNAALSN

-2419 LNGTAEAGSTVS
+2419 LNGTAEAGSTIS

-2445 SNNSWSFTPTTPLTN
+2445 SNNSWSFTPTTPLAN

-2470 DAAGNTSS
+2470 DAAGNTSG
-2478 ATAGFNVVVD
+2478 ATAGFSVVVD

-2503 VGPNTGAIGA
+2503 VGPNTGPIGS

-2518 DARPTLNGTTEA
+2518 DARPTLNGITEA

-2538 NGSFVISV
+2538 NGSFVTSV

-2599 TGLAVNANGTTLT
+2599 TGLAVNANGTALT

-2645 LNPPQISGQTLQV
+2645 LNPPQISGQTLLV

-2693 GTITGPV
+2693 GTIMGPV
-2700 AAGKTTNDTLPT
+2700 APGKTTNDTLPT
-2712 LSGTAQANAIVSLYN
+2712 LSGTAQANAVINLYN
-2727 NGVLMGT
+2727 NGVLMGF

-2771 SSSFSVIVDT
+2771 SGSFSVIVDT
-2781 TPPTAPTILISA
+2781 TPPTAPTLLISA

-2824 SGVYSVNLPVRQI
+2824 SGIYSVNLPLRQI

-2853 SSPTSAIA
+2853 SSPTSALA

-2875 PLQTDVIVSTDHQS
+2875 PLQTDVTVSTEHQS

-2943 IVIQRFDTSLN
+2943 VVIQRFDTALN
-2954 AWVTVVDTGKSDFAS
+2954 AWVTVVDTGKPDFAS
-2969 LLTLGASGVTLNYGG
+2969 LLTLGASGVTLNYSG

-3012 VKASAGTII
+3012 VKASAGTIT

-3032 DTDPANGQ
+3032 DIDPANGQ

-3057 NVVNIPTGG
+3057 NVVNIPSGG

-3078 NQNGSYTYTLTN
+3078 NQNGSYTYTLTD

-3120 LGQAPTAST
+3120 LGQAPTTST
-3129 VTAADDAAVLT
+3129 VTAADDVAALT
-3140 YGTQVIAVDHL
+3140 YGTQVIAVDHGT
-3151 PSQQTGFTLASVG
+3151 SQQTGFTLANIG

-3195 QANVLGVTLG
+3195 KASVLGVTVG

-3220 YEQYRVQPNWVTAL
+3220 YEQFRVKPNWVTAL
-3234 LGGSSSAYTITLPG
+3234 LGGSSTDYTITLPG

-3307 IVVNGTGTTTINGQ
+3307 VTVNGTGTTTINGQ

-3355 VRAPN
+3355 VKAPN

-3373 PQPLDAVNDISSQM
+3373 PQALDAVNDVSSTM

-3392 ADTSRLFADNS
+3392 ADTSRSFTDDS
-3403 VGNASWNAQLLSPT
+3403 VGNASWSAQLLSPT
-3417 SQNGTGVIEVATGTA
+3417 SKSGTGVIEIATGTA

-3451 TVTWALYDSNNVKVA
+3451 TVTWALYDSNNIKIA
-3466 SNSFNGGLLIGGN
+3466 GNSFNGGLLVGGN
-3479 IDIALGIM
+3479 IDIALSGIV

-3495 DYTGSVGALGL
+3495 DYTGSVGGLGL

-3520 DLQNFETSTANSVAG
+3520 DLQNFETSIANSVTG

-3543 ASVHTLLTVNGTG
+3543 ASVHTLLTVSGTG

-3587 YTYALNSDVSLSTIL
+3587 YTYALNSDVSLSTIV

-3635 DADRFTG
+3635 DADRLTG
-3642 SVYGDTLIYHLL
+3642 SAYGDTLIYHLL
-3654 NANDATGGNV
+3654 NANDATGGNISN
-3664 GNVGVGPT
+3664 GAT

>member
-131 IGLAAGGGGGGGGS
+131 IGLAAGGGGGGGGGGS

-151 GNAGNGNGSGGNG
+151 GNAGNGNG
-164 NGGNGEGNGNGN
+164 NGEGNGNGN
-176 GDGDG
+176 GN
-181 DGDGDGGTPPTTTP
+181 GDGDGGTPPTTTP

-206 IDNQDLI
+206 IDNQELI

-245 GVEIGQVTIDA
+245 GVEIGQVTIDT

-274 FTVSASDG
+274 FTVSASNG
-282 TGSSGMSDSWEIIV
+282 AGSSGMSDSWEIIV

-316 TGFIANNGVTDDATP
+316 TGLIANNGVTDDATP
-331 TLTGTGEVGSFIS
+331 TLKGTGEVGSTIN
-344 ISDNGI
+344 IYDNGI
-350 LIGMVRVDDNGNW
+350 LIGMQTVDSNGNW

-410 SSVNPEGTEV
+410 SSVNPEGTTV
-420 TGRAEAGS
+420 TGSAEAGS

-436 NQVLGSTTVDQT
+436 NQVLGSTTVGQT

-563 LHAFTATATNQSGT
+563 LHAFSATATNQSGT

-582 AFNINIDTQ
+582 AFNISIDTQ

-609 GTTEPGNTVVIT
+609 GTTDPGNTVVIT

-641 TINPPQTNGETIEAI
+641 IINPPQTNGETIEAI

-741 ATDTAGNKGDNASV
+741 ATDTAGNKGNDASV
-755 TAPDTT
+755 NAPDTT

-865 PINNNGLTNDDKPKI
+865 PINNNELTNDDKPKI

-902 NADNNGNWNYT
+902 TADNNGNWNYT

-964 SITGNVANNGWVTN
+964 SITGNVANNGFTN
-978 DNTPT
+978 DKTPT
-983 LSGTGEPGS
+983 ISGTGEPGS
-992 LVSLYDG
+992 LVTLYDNG
-999 SLLMTVILVD
+999 LQMAAFFIDRT
-1009 SSGTWSYTVPGN
+1009 GTWSHNVTTDEALAEG
-1021 QVLSDRT
+1021 T
-1028 HQFTVSATDAAGN
+1028 HRFTVTATDAAGN
-1041 VITSPTVVSVTV
+1041 VVTSPNPVIVTV
-1053 DTQPPGDPVI
+1053 DTLAPAAPVI
-1063 LAATDDV
+1063 VSATDDV
-1070 GNAPIV
+1070 GNAPID
-1076 LPSGSR
+1076 LLSGSR

-1099 ITLYEGSTPIGT
+1099 ITLYEGSTPIGS

-1204 IYDNGGSIGIVTV
+1204 IYDNGGSIGTVTV

-1286 NTNDTA
+1286 NTNDTT

-1318 TTVGADGNWSFTP
+1318 ATVGADGTWSFTP
-1331 SAPVAPGSYQVTLT
+1331 SAPIVPGSYQVTLT

-1362 NIDTTPSAPPVI
+1362 NIDTTSSAPPVI
-1374 IAANDNVGDATGDLA
+1374 IAANDNVGDVTGDLA

-1455 ISSNSNSISFTV
+1455 ISDNSNSISFTV

-1496 TDDTSP
+1496 TDDTTP

-1541 LTPNVSHTLTFGAV
+1541 LTPNVTHTLTFGAV

-1568 TVIVDTLPPATPTV
+1568 TLIVDTLPPAMPTV

-1707 GASIATVTADAV
+1707 GAFIATVTADAV

-1874 VTVTDNVGTT
+1874 VTVTDNVGAIQT
-1884 QILTSGQL
+1884 LTSGQL

-1951 GAGNISP
+1951 AAGNISP

-1986 NTTLANG
+1986 NTALTNG

-2164 QPSNSFTLIVD
+2164 QPSNSFALIVD

-2258 TATDAAGNVSLTSAG
+2258 TATDAAGNVSPTSAG

-2291 FDDVLPGTGTLSS
+2291 FDDVQPGTGTLSS

-2445 SNNSWSFTPTTPLTN
+2445 SNNSWSFTPTTPLMN

-2478 ATAGFNVVVD
+2478 ATAGFSVVVD

-2687 SVLDDV
+2687 TVLDDV

-2712 LSGTAQANAIVSLYN
+2712 LNGTAQANAIVSLYN

-2793 DGGTVSGVA
+2793 DGATVSGVA

-2943 IVIQRFDTSLN
+2943 VVIQRFDTGLN
-2954 AWVTVVDTGKSDFAS
+2954 AWVTVVDTGKPDFAS

-3049 TAITDGNG
+3049 TSITDGNG
-3057 NVVNIPTGG
+3057 NVVNIPAGG

-3120 LGQAPTAST
+3120 LGQAPTTST

-3373 PQPLDAVNDISSQM
+3373 PQPLDAVNDISSTM
-3387 AVTTQ
+3387 AVSTVQDSAAYGSGALGT
-3392 ADTSRLFADNS
+3392 ATIPTL
-3403 VGNASWNAQLLSPT
+3403 GNK
-3417 SQNGTGVIEVATGTA
+3417 ATGTGSFDIA
-3432 VQNAILHFN
+3432 TNDVLKSATLNFN
-3441 VASGL
+3441 IGTLITVG
-3446 TLGGL
+3446 TLGIAWTITGPDGFSLSGSVPASSISLLGSSIAISLGNAELAAGHYNISFTGTMGGLAVGNVSITPNVTGTTWHLNTYDVNATTVNGNIFDGSDAAGAHDQLSTVHTQL
-3451 TVTWALYDSNNVKVA
+3451 TVTG
-3466 SNSFNGGLLIGGN
+3466 FN
-3479 IDIALGIM
+3479 
-3487 LHPGNYRL
+3487 
-3495 DYTGSVGALGL
+3495 
-3506 GNITITP
+3506 
-3513 SVKGTII
+3513 
-3520 DLQNFETSTANSVAG
+3520 
-3535 NIYDGDHI
+3535 
-3543 ASVHTLLTVNGTG
+3543 
-3556 GSTATLDPLS
+3556 GSTATLNPAS
-3566 STTSA
+3566 SASSASSA
-3571 IINGLYGKLT
+3571 IIQ
-3581 IGIDGH
+3581 GH
-3587 YTYALNSDVSLSTIL
+3587 YGSLTMNLDGSYIYTLKPGATVASI
-3602 TKETF
+3602 TSKETF

-3629 QVVSTV
+3629 QMVSTAQHEV
-3635 DADRFTG
+3635 ITG

-3654 NANDATGGNV
+3654 NANDATGGNISN
-3664 GNVGVGPT
+3664 GAT
-3672 DTWTNFSLAQG
+3672 DNWTNFSLAQG

-3710 SGNNTV
+3710 NGNNTV

-3725 NTYHSTNLITL
+3725 NTWHSTNLITL